1 MEQKRQNKQKRRAA
15 FTLAEFLTVIAIVGI
30 LASLSFVAVIR
41 YQRKLRRLEMDQ
53 TAKEI
58 FLAAQN
64 HLTLEVSNGTIP
76 RLLHMEA
83 QGEFSDDQKQAK
95 LGISVENTALAE
107 EKEGNIYAVLYV
119 PEKQAGQ
126 PESEQEESGGEAAL
140 VSANVTEE
148 IRQRLLP
155 FGSID
160 ETVRADG
167 SYLIFYDPEAGLVRE
182 VWYSDHYQFVQTD
195 IGSEALLAAASDAG
209 KRERFTGANS
219 NYKDQKLPI
228 GYYASGNLE
237 VPELPVE
244 KFEAPTVKLVNDDI
258 LYAEIGDPN
267 KNEHSLS
274 LFVKGEKSGTT
285 GYIEINAPGSSRS
298 ARVAKVSG
306 TSGDSDGT
314 YQVILDD
321 IAASAGTGGSTG
333 FKFMDFNQPAQTDM
347 TFQQDERG
355 FASFIPGENIFVYAQ
370 VFNNKALSQVKTSNT
385 DSGSS
390 LFASIA
396 TDRSVGI
403 VSFRHLENLDERVS
417 GWDPDQL
424 YTGAVTTSKTVTA
437 MQNSDLTWKAGEN
450 TADESGY
457 CGHVAKLH
465 TAFGSNFLNQNAET
479 ISIAYRVTDETNAD
493 RTNPTAQT
501 YTTEAGSY
509 LPLSLPYPLDYQG
522 NTYRID
528 GLQVGKTAASS
539 IIAVDGT
546 GGLFGTVT
554 QDMSV
559 KNLLICQP
567 VVRTKANAGAL
578 IGAVT
583 PGTDFRGTIKL
594 PTVEIKK
601 VQVEYPQVQAEQTSA
616 SAGALIGTFEGG
628 SLTVQ
633 DALAENHFRN
643 KLGSST
649 EKAADLKLEE
659 ESKYRIRALKGT
671 AGGLIGTAKGKIS
684 LTDSAAALYVEGMYA
699 GGLVGTAEKAAAA
712 AAASGSTVQ
721 IQSCYVG
728 GHTANKK
735 FDTSQK
741 PGNGANANT
750 AFENLTGRYNVAAY
764 TGGFA
769 GGLAAQLPADSQIAN
784 TYVSAS
790 VYSPTAEEKSDETEG
805 GSGTAADETEDPA
818 MKAPAFVAFYD
829 YASRTNGIL
838 PSETSGTGTNKKSV
852 YPGCYVCSKV
862 NEKYVLAYDEA
873 LASLFGVKD
882 PNADSSEEENKDTE
896 EKRNTYPYDPELKK
910 AEIPIY
916 PMPTIQKVAEKLAA
930 QDASKGFSW
939 FLNNHVGDWDKG
951 ENEEALHTGNRLYI
965 DYVSPSP
972 LEENQRIHLIFSIT
986 GELSGKTMWYVLQVN
1001 TGDLQEDTLRTGSKF
1016 CFVDTEEKAASCAEN
1031 EANGSW
1037 KSFAEENRVNRFEI
1051 GITKDKKLKLR
1062 FYLDDLSRE
1071 GGNFC
1076 SLGTWGGYQPDDH
1089 GYINGENVIVKLSED
1104 GCPPTENATL
1114 SYKFNSCFADVIERN
1129 GDGTDTYT
1137 VKVANGRHLQN
1148 LNFCGEGYGGL
1159 KITRVIQT
1167 DNILW
1172 QENDSITS
1180 QTEAYCKEI
1189 QGAYDHVTI
1198 YAPGNAV
1205 RENGNFWSINN
1216 LDILSYDAKDLKTGV
1231 IYTIAGLKLQWGT
1244 EDTALFRKTNHL
1256 TISNLNLKDPDVNVQ
1271 GHTVAALVAQ
1281 AGENSG
1287 VNAGTYLTL
1296 ENVRVYGNVLSII
1309 GNNTTGGVV
1318 GIANVENLIVKNVAV
1333 EGKTARIEGNQTGA
1347 IIGAAKAG
1355 LITMERVRV
1364 SADSLTITG
1373 NRQDQYVGGIAG
1385 ELQST
1390 HMDGGGS
1397 SNEIHIKMADVH
1409 ADTMNIEGNNY
1420 AGGIVGQMKG
1430 ETIQLQNMY
1439 VYGKNAQV
1447 HGRNGSGGFSANVEA
1462 EKQMTLDNSFFSGY
1476 TKSDYNNSGGLF
1488 GNLEIYNGG
1497 PSFEGPA
1504 SSITNCYVG
1513 GRNRSNDYTQGN
1525 LEPVATRKTLTAP
1538 GKVGGLVGNAKGA
1551 LRVDKSFS
1559 AADVYGTKTNSSIV
1573 GGLFGAYDKNNSTGL
1588 VLSNCYTAENVNAGG
1603 MSYYIANFI
1612 GQLNGIWWGDE
1623 VTGFSVT
1630 KECWYLPQLNEWVI
1644 GMPRVDSSSLKD
1656 GYTLITKVNSAT
1668 LSAKTGTDSNAEQ
1681 TNAVDISLQGKSYPY
1696 PIWTTYDLANGQPGT
1711 RLYVGDW
1718 D

>member
-95 LGISVENTALAE
+95 LGISVENTVLAE

-155 FGSID
+155 FGSMD

-237 VPELPVE
+237 VPELPEE

-321 IAASAGTGGSTG
+321 IAAPAGTGGSTG
-333 FKFMDFNQPAQTDM
+333 FKFIDFNQPAQTDM

-390 LFASIA
+390 LFASIG

-403 VSFRHLENLDERVS
+403 GSFRHLENLDERVS

-479 ISIAYRVTDETNAD
+479 ISIVYRVTDETNAD

-539 IIAVDGT
+539 ITAVDGM

-578 IGAVT
+578 IGVVM
-583 PGTDFRGTIKL
+583 PGTDSRGTIKL

-633 DALAENHFRN
+633 DALAENHFRD

-882 PNADSSEEENKDTE
+882 PSADSSEEENKDTE

-951 ENEEALHTGNRLYI
+951 ENEEALYTGNRLHI

-1001 TGDLQEDTLRTGSKF
+1001 TGDLQENTLRTGSKF

-1037 KSFAEENRVNRFEI
+1037 TSFAEENRENRFEI
-1051 GITKDKKLKLR
+1051 GITEEKKLKLR

-1076 SLGTWGGYQPDDH
+1076 SLGTWGGYQPG

-1104 GCPPTENATL
+1104 GYPPTENTKL
-1114 SYKFNSCFADVIERN
+1114 SYKFNSCFADVIEPN
-1129 GDGTDTYT
+1129 DDGTDTYT

-1172 QENDSITS
+1172 QEDDSITS
-1180 QTEAYCKEI
+1180 QTEAYCKEVKD
-1189 QGAYDHVTI
+1189 AYGEMMI
-1198 YAPGNAV
+1198 YSPGNSKY
-1205 RENGNFWSINN
+1205 EGGSFWPINN
-1216 LDILSYDAKDLKTGV
+1216 PDIISYDAEVDEKEKAKLGEC
-1231 IYTIAGLKLQWGT
+1231 YTIAGLKITPVAWNGA
-1244 EDTALFRKTNHL
+1244 ALIQKTDHL
-1256 TISNLNLKDPDVNVQ
+1256 TISNLNLKDPDISCQ
-1271 GHTVAALVAQ
+1271 GQNTAGLVAQ
-1281 AGENSG
+1281 SG
-1287 VNAGTYLTL
+1287 T
-1296 ENVRVYGNVLSII
+1296 
-1309 GNNTTGGVV
+1309 
-1318 GIANVENLIVKNVAV
+1318 
-1333 EGKTARIEGNQTGA
+1333 
-1347 IIGAAKAG
+1347 
-1355 LITMERVRV
+1355 
-1364 SADSLTITG
+1364 SADSYLTIK
-1373 NRQDQYVGGIAG
+1373 N
-1385 ELQST
+1385 
-1390 HMDGGGS
+1390 
-1397 SNEIHIKMADVH
+1397 IHIYGEKSRISGTLATGAVVGSTNSGSLTLDHVVVD
-1409 ADTMNIEGNNY
+1409 APTLQISGGKTGGLIGEAKVSDLVMNHVYVSGKNARIQGTD
-1420 AGGIVGQMKG
+1420 ASGGLVGFAESSGQMKL
-1430 ETIQLQNMY
+1430 E
-1439 VYGKNAQV
+1439 
-1447 HGRNGSGGFSANVEA
+1447 
-1462 EKQMTLDNSFFSGY
+1462 NSFFSGY
-1476 TKSDYNNSGGLF
+1476 VDTTGTAGGLY
-1488 GNLEIYNGG
+1488 GYLKNNQNGG
-1497 PSFEGPA
+1497 TAGKEF
-1504 SSITNCYVG
+1504 SIENSYVG
-1513 GRNRSNDYTQGN
+1513 GRNRSYGYTESGAEV
-1525 LEPVATRKTLTAP
+1525 LSDRKNVSGGWCA
-1538 GKVGGLVGNAKGA
+1538 GGLVGWMDGPIS
-1551 LRVDKSFS
+1551 VIQSFS
-1559 AADVYGTKTNSSIV
+1559 AADACGTNTYNAIA
-1573 GGLFGAYDKNNSTGL
+1573 GGLFGKYDSAKL
-1588 VLSNCYTAENVNAGG
+1588 VLSNCYTTGSVKAAGTSMFLG
-1603 MSYYIANFI
+1603 HYI
-1612 GQLNGIWWGDE
+1612 GQLNNTWWQGAQLE
-1623 VTGFSVT
+1623 AGSLSVPE
-1630 KECWYLPQLNEWVI
+1630 ECWYLPKLSEAII
-1644 GMPRVDSSSLKD
+1644 GVPYVDSNSVKDSYFSITRTGAADLSS
-1656 GYTLITKVNSAT
+1656 
-1668 LSAKTGTDSNAEQ
+1668 KTGTNGVDQ
-1681 TNAVDISLQGKSYPY
+1681 TIAIDDSLQGKAYPY
-1696 PIWTTYDLANGQPGT
+1696 PIWTIYEPTAWQTGT

>member
-30 LASLSFVAVIR
+30 LASLSFVAVIH

-95 LGISVENTALAE
+95 LGISVENTVMAE

-140 VSANVTEE
+140 VSANVNEE

-160 ETVRADG
+160 ETVRGDG

-285 GYIEINAPGSSRS
+285 GYIEINPPGTGRS

-306 TSGDSDGT
+306 ASGNSDGT

-321 IAASAGTGGSTG
+321 IAAPAGTGTSTG
-333 FKFMDFNQPAQTDM
+333 FKFIDFNQPTQTDM

-370 VFNNKALSQVKTSNT
+370 VFNNEALSQVKTSNIE
-385 DSGSS
+385 SGSS
-390 LFASIA
+390 LFASIS
-396 TDRSVGI
+396 TDRSAEIG
-403 VSFRHLENLDERVS
+403 SFRHLENLDERVS

-450 TADESGY
+450 IADESGY

-479 ISIAYRVTDETNAD
+479 ISIAYRVTDQTNAD
-493 RTNPTAQT
+493 RTNPTAQA

-528 GLQVGKTAASS
+528 GLQVGKTTASS
-539 IIAVDGT
+539 ITAVDGT

-567 VVRTKANAGAL
+567 VVRTKASAGAL

-583 PGTDFRGTIKL
+583 PGTDSRGTTNRATVKIKN
-594 PTVEIKK
+594 
-601 VQVEYPQVQAEQTSA
+601 VQIEYPQVQAEQTGA

-633 DALAENHFRN
+633 DALAENHFRD

-649 EKAADLKLEE
+649 EKAADLKQEE

-790 VYSPTAEEKSDETEG
+790 VYSPTAEKKSDETEN
-805 GSGTAADETEDPA
+805 GSGRAADETENPA
-818 MKAPAFVAFYD
+818 LKAPAFVAFYD
-829 YASRTNGIL
+829 YANRTDGRL
-838 PSETSGTGTNKKSV
+838 PSERSGTGTNKKSV

-862 NEKYVLAYDEA
+862 NEKYVLAYAEE
-873 LASLFGVKD
+873 LSELFGAEGTG
-882 PNADSSEEENKDTE
+882 ADSE
-896 EKRNTYPYDPELKK
+896 NTYPYDPELKK
-910 AEIPIY
+910 AEISIY

-930 QDASKGFSW
+930 QNASKGFSW
-939 FLNNHVGDWDKG
+939 FLNNHVGDWDKE

-1001 TGDLQEDTLRTGSKF
+1001 TGDLQENTLRMGSKF
-1016 CFVDTEEKAASCAEN
+1016 CFVDTEEKAASCVKN

-1037 KSFAEENRVNRFEI
+1037 TRFADKNRVNRFEI
-1051 GITKDKKLKLR
+1051 GITEEKKLKLR

-1076 SLGTWGGYQPDDH
+1076 SLGTGEGYQPG
-1089 GYINGENVIVKLSED
+1089 GYINGENVTVKLSED
-1104 GCPPTENATL
+1104 GYPPTENTRL
-1114 SYKFNSCFADVIERN
+1114 SYKFNSCFADVIEPN
-1129 GDGTDTYT
+1129 DDGTDTYT

-1148 LNFCGEGYGGL
+1148 LNFCGKDYGGL

-1172 QENDSITS
+1172 QEDDSIIS
-1180 QTEAYCKEI
+1180 QTEAYCKEVEA
-1189 QGAYDHVTI
+1189 AYGNMTI
-1198 YAPGNAV
+1198 YSPGNSNYV
-1205 RENGNFWSINN
+1205 GGSFWPINN
-1216 LDILSYDAKDLKTGV
+1216 PDIISYNAEVDEKEKAKLGEC
-1231 IYTIAGLKLQWGT
+1231 YTIAGLKITPVARDGA
-1244 EDTALFRKTNHL
+1244 ALFQKTDHL
-1256 TISNLNLKDPDVNVQ
+1256 TISNLNLKDPDISCQEQNTA
-1271 GHTVAALVAQ
+1271 GLVAQ
-1281 AGENSG
+1281 AGTSADSYLTIKNIHIYGEKSRISG
-1287 VNAGTYLTL
+1287 TMATGAVVGSANNGSLTL
-1296 ENVRVYGNVLSII
+1296 EHVVVDAPTLQISG
-1309 GNNTTGGVV
+1309 GKTGG
-1318 GIANVENLIVKNVAV
+1318 LIGEAKVSDLVMNHVYVSGKN
-1333 EGKTARIEGNQTGA
+1333 ARIQGTDDSG
-1347 IIGAAKAG
+1347 G
-1355 LITMERVRV
+1355 L
-1364 SADSLTITG
+1364 
-1373 NRQDQYVGGIAG
+1373 VGFA
-1385 ELQST
+1385 E
-1390 HMDGGGS
+1390 S
-1397 SNEIHIKMADVH
+1397 S
-1409 ADTMNIEGNNY
+1409 
-1420 AGGIVGQMKG
+1420 GQMKL
-1430 ETIQLQNMY
+1430 E
-1439 VYGKNAQV
+1439 
-1447 HGRNGSGGFSANVEA
+1447 
-1462 EKQMTLDNSFFSGY
+1462 NSFFSGY
-1476 TKSDYNNSGGLF
+1476 VDTTETAGGLY
-1488 GNLEIYNGG
+1488 GYLKNNQNGG
-1497 PSFEGPA
+1497 TAGKEF
-1504 SSITNCYVG
+1504 SIENSYVG
-1513 GRNRSNDYTQGN
+1513 GRNRPYGYTESGAEV
-1525 LEPVATRKTLTAP
+1525 LSDRKNVSGGRCA
-1538 GKVGGLVGNAKGA
+1538 GGLVGRMYGPISVI
-1551 LRVDKSFS
+1551 RSFS
-1559 AADVYGTKTNSSIV
+1559 AADVCGKTYNAIA
-1573 GGLFGAYDKNNSTGL
+1573 GGLFGKYDSAKL
-1588 VLSNCYTAENVNAGG
+1588 VLSNCYTTGSVKAAGTSMFLG
-1603 MSYYIANFI
+1603 HYI
-1612 GQLNGIWWGDE
+1612 GLLNDIWWWWPDAHIL
-1623 VTGFSVT
+1623 SVPE
-1630 KECWYLPQLNEWVI
+1630 ECWYLPKLSDAII
-1644 GMPRVDSSSLKD
+1644 GVPYVDGSSVKGS
-1656 GYTLITKVNSAT
+1656 YSSITRTSAAD
-1668 LSAKTGTDSNAEQ
+1668 LSSKTGTNGVDQ
-1681 TNAVDISLQGKSYPY
+1681 TIVIDYSLQGKAYPY
-1696 PIWTTYDLANGQPGT
+1696 PIWTIYEPTVWQTGT

>member
-30 LASLSFVAVIR
+30 LASLSFVAVIH

-64 HLTLEVSNGTIP
+64 HLTLEVSSGTIP

-95 LGISVENTALAE
+95 LGISVDNTVLAE

-160 ETVRADG
+160 ETVRGDG

-182 VWYSDHYQFVQTD
+182 VWYSDRYQFVQTD

-244 KFEAPTVKLVNDDI
+244 EFEAPTVKLVNDDI
-258 LYAEIGDPN
+258 LYAKIEDPN

-285 GYIEINAPGSSRS
+285 GYIEINPPETSRS

-306 TSGDSDGT
+306 ASGNSDGT

-321 IAASAGTGGSTG
+321 IAAPAGTGTSTG

-347 TFQQDERG
+347 IFQQDERG

-370 VFNNKALSQVKTSNT
+370 VFNNEALSQVKTSNIE
-385 DSGSS
+385 SGSS
-390 LFASIA
+390 LFASIS
-396 TDRSVGI
+396 TDRSAEIG
-403 VSFRHLENLDERVS
+403 SFRHLENLDERVS

-450 TADESGY
+450 IADESGY

-479 ISIAYRVTDETNAD
+479 ISIAYRVTDQTNAD
-493 RTNPTAQT
+493 RTNPTAQA
-501 YTTEAGSY
+501 YITEAGSY

-528 GLQVGKTAASS
+528 GLQVGKTAGSS
-539 IIAVDGT
+539 ITAVDGT

-567 VVRTKANAGAL
+567 VVRTKASAGAL

-583 PGTDFRGTIKL
+583 PGTDSRGTTNLATVKIKN
-594 PTVEIKK
+594 
-601 VQVEYPQVQAEQTSA
+601 VQIEYPQVQAEQTGA
-616 SAGALIGTFEGG
+616 SAGALVGTFEGVT
-628 SLTVQ
+628 LTVQ
-633 DALAENHFRN
+633 DALAENHFRD

-649 EKAADLKLEE
+649 EKAADLKQEE

-671 AGGLIGTAKGKIS
+671 AGSLIGTAKGEIS

-699 GGLVGTAEKAAAA
+699 GGLVGTVEKASTA
-712 AAASGSTVQ
+712 AAASGPTVQ

-741 PGNGANANT
+741 PGNGANANA

-790 VYSPTAEEKSDETEG
+790 VYSPTAEEKSDETED
-805 GSGTAADETEDPA
+805 GSGTAADETENPA

-829 YASRTNGIL
+829 YASRTDGRL

-862 NEKYVLAYDEA
+862 NEKYVLAYAEE
-873 LASLFGVKD
+873 LSELFGAEGTG
-882 PNADSSEEENKDTE
+882 ADSE
-896 EKRNTYPYDPELKK
+896 NTYPYDPELKK

-930 QDASKGFSW
+930 QNASKGFSW
-939 FLNNHVGDWDKG
+939 FLNNHVGDWDKE

-1001 TGDLQEDTLRTGSKF
+1001 TGDLQENTLRMGSKF
-1016 CFVDTEEKAASCAEN
+1016 CFVDTEEKAASCVKN

-1037 KSFAEENRVNRFEI
+1037 TRFADKNRVNRFEI
-1051 GITKDKKLKLR
+1051 GITEEKKLKLR

-1076 SLGTWGGYQPDDH
+1076 SLGTWGGYQPG

-1104 GCPPTENATL
+1104 GYPPTENTKL

-1172 QENDSITS
+1172 QEDDSITS
-1180 QTEAYCKEI
+1180 QTEAYCKEVKD
-1189 QGAYDHVTI
+1189 AYGEMTI
-1198 YAPGNAV
+1198 YSPGNSKY
-1205 RENGNFWSINN
+1205 EGGSFWPINN
-1216 LDILSYDAKDLKTGV
+1216 PDIISYDAEVDEKEKEKLGEC
-1231 IYTIAGLKLQWGT
+1231 YTIAGLKITPVAWNGA
-1244 EDTALFRKTNHL
+1244 ALFQKTDHL
-1256 TISNLNLKDPDVNVQ
+1256 TISNLNLKDPDISCQ
-1271 GHTVAALVAQ
+1271 GQNTAGLVAQ
-1281 AGENSG
+1281 AG
-1287 VNAGTYLTL
+1287 T
-1296 ENVRVYGNVLSII
+1296 
-1309 GNNTTGGVV
+1309 
-1318 GIANVENLIVKNVAV
+1318 
-1333 EGKTARIEGNQTGA
+1333 
-1347 IIGAAKAG
+1347 
-1355 LITMERVRV
+1355 
-1364 SADSLTITG
+1364 SADSYLTIKIIYMEKNPG
-1373 NRQDQYVGGIAG
+1373 FLERWQQALWL
-1385 ELQST
+1385 E
-1390 HMDGGGS
+1390 
-1397 SNEIHIKMADVH
+1397 AR
-1409 ADTMNIEGNNY
+1409 
-1420 AGGIVGQMKG
+1420 IV
-1430 ETIQLQNMY
+1430 
-1439 VYGKNAQV
+1439 
-1447 HGRNGSGGFSANVEA
+1447 
-1462 EKQMTLDNSFFSGY
+1462 
-1476 TKSDYNNSGGLF
+1476 
-1488 GNLEIYNGG
+1488 
-1497 PSFEGPA
+1497 
-1504 SSITNCYVG
+1504 
-1513 GRNRSNDYTQGN
+1513 
-1525 LEPVATRKTLTAP
+1525 
-1538 GKVGGLVGNAKGA
+1538 
-1551 LRVDKSFS
+1551 
-1559 AADVYGTKTNSSIV
+1559 
-1573 GGLFGAYDKNNSTGL
+1573 
-1588 VLSNCYTAENVNAGG
+1588 
-1603 MSYYIANFI
+1603 
-1612 GQLNGIWWGDE
+1612 
-1623 VTGFSVT
+1623 
-1630 KECWYLPQLNEWVI
+1630 
-1644 GMPRVDSSSLKD
+1644 
-1656 GYTLITKVNSAT
+1656 
-1668 LSAKTGTDSNAEQ
+1668 
-1681 TNAVDISLQGKSYPY
+1681 AV
-1696 PIWTTYDLANGQPGT
+1696 
-1711 RLYVGDW
+1711 
-1718 D
+1718 

>member
-30 LASLSFVAVIR
+30 LASLSFVAVIH

-64 HLTLEVSNGTIP
+64 HLTLEVSSGTIP

-95 LGISVENTALAE
+95 LGISVDNTVLAE
-107 EKEGNIYAVLYV
+107 EKEGNIYGVLYV

-126 PESEQEESGGEAAL
+126 PESEQEESGGEMAL
-140 VSANVTEE
+140 ASANVTEE

-160 ETVRADG
+160 ETVRGDG

-182 VWYSDHYQFVQTD
+182 VWYSDRYQFVQTD

-244 KFEAPTVKLVNDDI
+244 EFEAPTVKLVNDDI
-258 LYAEIGDPN
+258 LYAKIEDPN

-285 GYIEINAPGSSRS
+285 GYIEINPPETSRS

-306 TSGDSDGT
+306 ASGNSDGT

-321 IAASAGTGGSTG
+321 IAAPAGTGTSTG

-347 TFQQDERG
+347 IFQQDERG

-370 VFNNKALSQVKTSNT
+370 VFNNEALSQVKTSNIE
-385 DSGSS
+385 SGSS
-390 LFASIA
+390 LFASIS
-396 TDRSVGI
+396 TDRSAEIG
-403 VSFRHLENLDERVS
+403 SFRHLENLDERVS

-450 TADESGY
+450 IADESGY

-479 ISIAYRVTDETNAD
+479 ISIAYRVTDQTNAD
-493 RTNPTAQT
+493 RTNPTAQA
-501 YTTEAGSY
+501 YITEAGSY

-528 GLQVGKTAASS
+528 GLQVGKTAGSS
-539 IIAVDGT
+539 ITAVDGT

-567 VVRTKANAGAL
+567 VVRTKASAGAL

-583 PGTDFRGTIKL
+583 PGTDSRGTTNLATVKIKN
-594 PTVEIKK
+594 
-601 VQVEYPQVQAEQTSA
+601 VQIEYPQVQAEQTGA
-616 SAGALIGTFEGG
+616 SAGALVGTFEGVT
-628 SLTVQ
+628 LTVQ
-633 DALAENHFRN
+633 DALAENHFRD

-649 EKAADLKLEE
+649 EKAADLKQEE

-671 AGGLIGTAKGKIS
+671 AGSLIGTAKGEIS

-699 GGLVGTAEKAAAA
+699 GGLVGTVEKASTA
-712 AAASGSTVQ
+712 AAASGPTVQ

-741 PGNGANANT
+741 PGNGANANA

-790 VYSPTAEEKSDETEG
+790 VYSPTAEEKSDETED
-805 GSGTAADETEDPA
+805 GSGTAADETENPA

-829 YASRTNGIL
+829 YASRTDGRL

-862 NEKYVLAYDEA
+862 NEKYVLAYAEE
-873 LASLFGVKD
+873 LSELFGAEGTG
-882 PNADSSEEENKDTE
+882 ADSE
-896 EKRNTYPYDPELKK
+896 NTYPYDPELKK

-930 QDASKGFSW
+930 QNASKGFSW
-939 FLNNHVGDWDKG
+939 FLNNHVGDWDKE

-1001 TGDLQEDTLRTGSKF
+1001 TGDLQENTLRMGSKF
-1016 CFVDTEEKAASCAEN
+1016 CFVDTEEKAASCVKN

-1037 KSFAEENRVNRFEI
+1037 TRFADKNRVNRFEI
-1051 GITKDKKLKLR
+1051 GITEEKKLKLR

-1076 SLGTWGGYQPDDH
+1076 SLGTGEGYQPG
-1089 GYINGENVIVKLSED
+1089 GYINGENVTVKLSED
-1104 GCPPTENATL
+1104 GYPPTENTRL
-1114 SYKFNSCFADVIERN
+1114 SYKFNSCFADVIEPN
-1129 GDGTDTYT
+1129 DDGTDTYT

-1148 LNFCGEGYGGL
+1148 LNFCGKDYGGL

-1172 QENDSITS
+1172 QEDDSIIS
-1180 QTEAYCKEI
+1180 QTEAYCKEVEA
-1189 QGAYDHVTI
+1189 AYGNMTI
-1198 YAPGNAV
+1198 YSPGNSNYV
-1205 RENGNFWSINN
+1205 GGSFWPINN
-1216 LDILSYDAKDLKTGV
+1216 PDIISYNAEVDEKEKAKLGEC
-1231 IYTIAGLKLQWGT
+1231 YTIAGLKITPVARDGA
-1244 EDTALFRKTNHL
+1244 ALFQKTDHL
-1256 TISNLNLKDPDVNVQ
+1256 TISNLNLKDPDISCQ
-1271 GHTVAALVAQ
+1271 GQNTAGLVAQ
-1281 AGENSG
+1281 AGTSADSYLTIKNIHIYGEKSRISG
-1287 VNAGTYLTL
+1287 TMATGAVVGSTNNGSLTL
-1296 ENVRVYGNVLSII
+1296 EHVVVDAPTLQISGGKTGGLIGEAKVSDLVMNHVYVSGKNVRIQGTDDS
-1309 GNNTTGGVV
+1309 GGLV
-1318 GIANVENLIVKNVAV
+1318 GFAE
-1333 EGKTARIEGNQTGA
+1333 
-1347 IIGAAKAG
+1347 
-1355 LITMERVRV
+1355 
-1364 SADSLTITG
+1364 
-1373 NRQDQYVGGIAG
+1373 
-1385 ELQST
+1385 
-1390 HMDGGGS
+1390 S
-1397 SNEIHIKMADVH
+1397 S
-1409 ADTMNIEGNNY
+1409 
-1420 AGGIVGQMKG
+1420 GQMKL
-1430 ETIQLQNMY
+1430 E
-1439 VYGKNAQV
+1439 
-1447 HGRNGSGGFSANVEA
+1447 
-1462 EKQMTLDNSFFSGY
+1462 NSFFSGY
-1476 TKSDYNNSGGLF
+1476 VDTTGTAGGLY
-1488 GNLEIYNGG
+1488 GYLKNNQNGG
-1497 PSFEGPA
+1497 TAGKEF
-1504 SSITNCYVG
+1504 SIENSYVG
-1513 GRNRSNDYTQGN
+1513 GRNRSYGYTESGAEVLSDRRN
-1525 LEPVATRKTLTAP
+1525 VSGGWCA
-1538 GKVGGLVGNAKGA
+1538 GGLVGWMDGPISVI
-1551 LRVDKSFS
+1551 RSFS
-1559 AADVYGTKTNSSIV
+1559 AADVCGMNPYNAIA
-1573 GGLFGAYDKNNSTGL
+1573 GGLFGKYDSAKL
-1588 VLSNCYTAENVNAGG
+1588 VLSNCYTTGSVKAAGTSMFLG
-1603 MSYYIANFI
+1603 HYI
-1612 GQLNGIWWGDE
+1612 GLLNDIWWWWPDAHIL
-1623 VTGFSVT
+1623 SVPE
-1630 KECWYLPQLNEWVI
+1630 ECWYLPKLSDAII
-1644 GMPRVDSSSLKD
+1644 GVPYVDGSSVKGS
-1656 GYTLITKVNSAT
+1656 YSSITRTSAAD
-1668 LSAKTGTDSNAEQ
+1668 LSSKTGTNGVDQ
-1681 TNAVDISLQGKSYPY
+1681 TIVIDDSLQGKAYPY
-1696 PIWTTYDLANGQPGT
+1696 PIWTIYEPAAGQTAT

-1718 D
+1718 EE

>member
-30 LASLSFVAVIR
+30 LASLSFVAVIH

-64 HLTLEVSNGTIP
+64 HLTLEVSSGTIP

-95 LGISVENTALAE
+95 LGISVDNTVLAE
-107 EKEGNIYAVLYV
+107 EKEENIYGVLYV

-126 PESEQEESGGEAAL
+126 PESEQEESGGEMAL
-140 VSANVTEE
+140 ASANVTEE

-244 KFEAPTVKLVNDDI
+244 EFEAPTVKLVNDDI
-258 LYAEIGDPN
+258 LYAEIEDPN

-285 GYIEINAPGSSRS
+285 GYIEINPPGTGRS

-306 TSGDSDGT
+306 ASGNSDGT

-321 IAASAGTGGSTG
+321 IAAPAGTGTSTG
-333 FKFMDFNQPAQTDM
+333 FKFMDFNQPTQTDM

-370 VFNNKALSQVKTSNT
+370 VFNNEALSQVKTSNIE
-385 DSGSS
+385 SGSS
-390 LFASIA
+390 LFASIS
-396 TDRSVGI
+396 TDRSAEIG
-403 VSFRHLENLDERVS
+403 SFRHLENLDERVS

-450 TADESGY
+450 IADESGY

-479 ISIAYRVTDETNAD
+479 ISIAYRVTDQTNAD

-528 GLQVGKTAASS
+528 GLQVGKTAGSS
-539 IIAVDGT
+539 ITAVDGT

-567 VVRTKANAGAL
+567 VVRTKASAGAL

-583 PGTDFRGTIKL
+583 PGTDSRGTTNLATVKIKN
-594 PTVEIKK
+594 
-601 VQVEYPQVQAEQTSA
+601 VQIEYPQVQAEQTGA
-616 SAGALIGTFEGG
+616 SAGALVGTFEGVT
-628 SLTVQ
+628 LTVQ
-633 DALAENHFRN
+633 DALAENHFRD

-649 EKAADLKLEE
+649 EKAADLELEE

-699 GGLVGTAEKAAAA
+699 GGLVGTAEKAATA

-805 GSGTAADETEDPA
+805 GSGTAADETEDLA

-829 YASRTNGIL
+829 YASKTNGIL

-910 AEIPIY
+910 AEIPVY

-951 ENEEALHTGNRLYI
+951 ENEEALHTGNRLHI

-1001 TGDLQEDTLRTGSKF
+1001 TGDLQENTLRTGSKF

-1037 KSFAEENRVNRFEI
+1037 TSFAAENRVNRFEI
-1051 GITKDKKLKLR
+1051 GITEEKKLKLR

-1076 SLGTWGGYQPDDH
+1076 SLGTWGGYQPG

-1104 GCPPTENATL
+1104 GYPPTENTKL
-1114 SYKFNSCFADVIERN
+1114 SYKFNSCFADVIEPN
-1129 GDGTDTYT
+1129 DDGTDTYT

-1172 QENDSITS
+1172 QEDDSITS
-1180 QTEAYCKEI
+1180 QTEAYCKEVED
-1189 QGAYDHVTI
+1189 AYGEMTI
-1198 YAPGNAV
+1198 YSPGNSKY
-1205 RENGNFWSINN
+1205 EGGSFWPINN
-1216 LDILSYDAKDLKTGV
+1216 PDIISYDAEVDEKEKAKLGEC
-1231 IYTIAGLKLQWGT
+1231 YTIAGLKITPVAWNGA
-1244 EDTALFRKTNHL
+1244 ALIQKTDHL
-1256 TISNLNLKDPDVNVQ
+1256 TISNLNLKDPDISCQ
-1271 GHTVAALVAQ
+1271 GQNTAGLVAQ
-1281 AGENSG
+1281 SG
-1287 VNAGTYLTL
+1287 T
-1296 ENVRVYGNVLSII
+1296 
-1309 GNNTTGGVV
+1309 
-1318 GIANVENLIVKNVAV
+1318 
-1333 EGKTARIEGNQTGA
+1333 
-1347 IIGAAKAG
+1347 
-1355 LITMERVRV
+1355 
-1364 SADSLTITG
+1364 SADSYLTIKNFHIYGEKSRISGTLATG
-1373 NRQDQYVGGIAG
+1373 AVVGSTNSGSLTLDHVVVDAPTLQISGGKTGGLIGEAKVSDLVMNHVYVSGKNARIQGTDASGGLVGFA
-1385 ELQST
+1385 E
-1390 HMDGGGS
+1390 S
-1397 SNEIHIKMADVH
+1397 S
-1409 ADTMNIEGNNY
+1409 
-1420 AGGIVGQMKG
+1420 GQMKL
-1430 ETIQLQNMY
+1430 E
-1439 VYGKNAQV
+1439 
-1447 HGRNGSGGFSANVEA
+1447 
-1462 EKQMTLDNSFFSGY
+1462 NSFFSGY
-1476 TKSDYNNSGGLF
+1476 VDTTGTAGGLY
-1488 GNLEIYNGG
+1488 GYLKNNQNGG
-1497 PSFEGPA
+1497 TAGKEF
-1504 SSITNCYVG
+1504 SIENSYVG
-1513 GRNRSNDYTQGN
+1513 GRNRSYGYTESGAEV
-1525 LEPVATRKTLTAP
+1525 LSDRKNVSGGWCA
-1538 GKVGGLVGNAKGA
+1538 GGLVGWMDGPIS
-1551 LRVDKSFS
+1551 VIQSFS
-1559 AADVYGTKTNSSIV
+1559 AADACGTNTYNAIA
-1573 GGLFGAYDKNNSTGL
+1573 GGLFGKYDSAKL
-1588 VLSNCYTAENVNAGG
+1588 VLSNCYTTGSVKAAGTSMFLG
-1603 MSYYIANFI
+1603 HYI
-1612 GQLNGIWWGDE
+1612 GQLNNTWWQGAQLE
-1623 VTGFSVT
+1623 AGSLSVPE
-1630 KECWYLPQLNEWVI
+1630 ECWYLPKLSEAII
-1644 GMPRVDSSSLKD
+1644 GVPYVDSNSVKDSYFSITRTGAADLSS
-1656 GYTLITKVNSAT
+1656 
-1668 LSAKTGTDSNAEQ
+1668 KTGTNGVDQ
-1681 TNAVDISLQGKSYPY
+1681 TIAIDDSLQGKAYPY
-1696 PIWTTYDLANGQPGT
+1696 PIWTIYEPTAWQTGT

>member
-64 HLTLEVSNGTIP
+64 HLTLEVSKGTIP

-95 LGISVENTALAE
+95 LGISVENTVLAE

-126 PESEQEESGGEAAL
+126 PESEQEESGGEVAL

-237 VPELPVE
+237 VPELPEE

-321 IAASAGTGGSTG
+321 IAAPAGTGGSTG

-390 LFASIA
+390 LFASIG
-396 TDRSVGI
+396 TERSVGI
-403 VSFRHLENLDERVS
+403 GSFRHLENLDERVS

-528 GLQVGKTAASS
+528 GLQVGKTTASS
-539 IIAVDGT
+539 ITAVDGT

-578 IGAVT
+578 IGAVI
-583 PGTDFRGTIKL
+583 PGTDSRGTIKL

-633 DALAENHFRN
+633 DALAENHFRD

-671 AGGLIGTAKGKIS
+671 AGGLIGAAKGKIS

-829 YASRTNGIL
+829 YASRTDGIL

-910 AEIPIY
+910 GEIPIY

-951 ENEEALHTGNRLYI
+951 ENEEALHTGNRLHI

-1001 TGDLQEDTLRTGSKF
+1001 TGDLQENTLRTGSKF

-1037 KSFAEENRVNRFEI
+1037 TSFAAENRVNRFEI
-1051 GITKDKKLKLR
+1051 GITEEKKLKLR

-1076 SLGTWGGYQPDDH
+1076 SLGTWGGYQPG

-1104 GCPPTENATL
+1104 GYPPTENTKL
-1114 SYKFNSCFADVIERN
+1114 SYKFNSCFADVIEPN
-1129 GDGTDTYT
+1129 DDGTDTYT

-1172 QENDSITS
+1172 QEDDSITS
-1180 QTEAYCKEI
+1180 QTEAYCKEVKD
-1189 QGAYDHVTI
+1189 AYGEMTI
-1198 YAPGNAV
+1198 YSPGNSKY
-1205 RENGNFWSINN
+1205 EGGSFWPINN
-1216 LDILSYDAKDLKTGV
+1216 PDIISYDAEVDEKEKAKLGEC
-1231 IYTIAGLKLQWGT
+1231 YTIAGLKITPVAWNGA
-1244 EDTALFRKTNHL
+1244 ALFQKTDHL
-1256 TISNLNLKDPDVNVQ
+1256 TISNLNLKDPDISCQ
-1271 GHTVAALVAQ
+1271 GQNTAGLVAQ
-1281 AGENSG
+1281 AG
-1287 VNAGTYLTL
+1287 T
-1296 ENVRVYGNVLSII
+1296 
-1309 GNNTTGGVV
+1309 
-1318 GIANVENLIVKNVAV
+1318 
-1333 EGKTARIEGNQTGA
+1333 
-1347 IIGAAKAG
+1347 
-1355 LITMERVRV
+1355 
-1364 SADSLTITG
+1364 SADSYLTIK
-1373 NRQDQYVGGIAG
+1373 N
-1385 ELQST
+1385 
-1390 HMDGGGS
+1390 
-1397 SNEIHIKMADVH
+1397 IHIYGEKSRISGTLATGAVVGSTNSGSLTLDHVVVD
-1409 ADTMNIEGNNY
+1409 APTLQISGGKTGGLIGEAKVSDLVMNHVYVSGKNARIQGTD
-1420 AGGIVGQMKG
+1420 ASGGLVGFAESSGQMKL
-1430 ETIQLQNMY
+1430 E
-1439 VYGKNAQV
+1439 
-1447 HGRNGSGGFSANVEA
+1447 
-1462 EKQMTLDNSFFSGY
+1462 NSFFSGY
-1476 TKSDYNNSGGLF
+1476 VDTTGTAGGLYGYLKNNQNDGTAGKEF
-1488 GNLEIYNGG
+1488 
-1497 PSFEGPA
+1497 
-1504 SSITNCYVG
+1504 SIENSYVG
-1513 GRNRSNDYTQGN
+1513 GRNRSYGYTESGAEV
-1525 LEPVATRKTLTAP
+1525 LSDRKNVSGGWCA
-1538 GKVGGLVGNAKGA
+1538 GGLVGWMDGPIS
-1551 LRVDKSFS
+1551 VIQSFS
-1559 AADVYGTKTNSSIV
+1559 AADACGTNTYNAIA
-1573 GGLFGAYDKNNSTGL
+1573 GGLFGKYDSAKL
-1588 VLSNCYTAENVNAGG
+1588 VLSNCYTTGSVKAAGTSMFLG
-1603 MSYYIANFI
+1603 HYI
-1612 GQLNGIWWGDE
+1612 GQLNNTWWQGAQLE
-1623 VTGFSVT
+1623 AGSLSVPE
-1630 KECWYLPQLNEWVI
+1630 ECWYLPKLSEAII
-1644 GMPRVDSSSLKD
+1644 GVPYVDSNSVKDSYFSITRTGAADLSS
-1656 GYTLITKVNSAT
+1656 
-1668 LSAKTGTDSNAEQ
+1668 KTGANGVDQ
-1681 TNAVDISLQGKSYPY
+1681 TIAIDDSLQGKAYPY
-1696 PIWTTYDLANGQPGT
+1696 PIWTIYEPTAWQTGT
-1711 RLYVGDW
+1711 RLYVGEW

>member
-1 MEQKRQNKQKRRAA
+1 
-15 FTLAEFLTVIAIVGI
+15 
-30 LASLSFVAVIR
+30 
-41 YQRKLRRLEMDQ
+41 MDQ

-95 LGISVENTALAE
+95 LGISVENTVMAE

-140 VSANVTEE
+140 VSANVNEE

-160 ETVRADG
+160 ETVRGDG

-285 GYIEINAPGSSRS
+285 GYIEINPPGTGRS

-306 TSGDSDGT
+306 ASGNSDGT

-321 IAASAGTGGSTG
+321 IAAPAGTGTSTG
-333 FKFMDFNQPAQTDM
+333 FKFIDFNQPTQTDM

-370 VFNNKALSQVKTSNT
+370 VFNNEALSQVKTSNIE
-385 DSGSS
+385 SGSS
-390 LFASIA
+390 LFASIS
-396 TDRSVGI
+396 TDRSAEIG
-403 VSFRHLENLDERVS
+403 SFRHLENLDERVS

-450 TADESGY
+450 IADESGY

-479 ISIAYRVTDETNAD
+479 ISIAYRVTDQTNAD
-493 RTNPTAQT
+493 RTNPTAQA

-528 GLQVGKTAASS
+528 GLQVGKTTASS
-539 IIAVDGT
+539 ITAVDGT

-567 VVRTKANAGAL
+567 VVRTKASAGAL

-583 PGTDFRGTIKL
+583 PGTDSRGTTNRATVKIKN
-594 PTVEIKK
+594 
-601 VQVEYPQVQAEQTSA
+601 VQIEYPQVQAEQTGA

-633 DALAENHFRN
+633 DALAENHFRD

-649 EKAADLKLEE
+649 EKAADLKQEE

-790 VYSPTAEEKSDETEG
+790 VYSPTAEKKSDETEN
-805 GSGTAADETEDPA
+805 GSGTAADETENPA
-818 MKAPAFVAFYD
+818 LKAPAFVAFYD
-829 YASRTNGIL
+829 YANRTDGRL
-838 PSETSGTGTNKKSV
+838 PSERSGTGTNKKSV

-862 NEKYVLAYDEA
+862 NEKYVLAYAEE
-873 LASLFGVKD
+873 LSELFGAEGTG
-882 PNADSSEEENKDTE
+882 ADSE
-896 EKRNTYPYDPELKK
+896 NTYPYDPELKK
-910 AEIPIY
+910 AEISIY

-930 QDASKGFSW
+930 QNASKGFSW
-939 FLNNHVGDWDKG
+939 FLNNHVGDWDKE

-1001 TGDLQEDTLRTGSKF
+1001 TGDLQENTLRMGSKF
-1016 CFVDTEEKAASCAEN
+1016 CFVDTEEKAASCVKN

-1037 KSFAEENRVNRFEI
+1037 TRFADKNRVNRFEI
-1051 GITKDKKLKLR
+1051 GITEEKKLKLR

-1076 SLGTWGGYQPDDH
+1076 SLGTGEGYQPG
-1089 GYINGENVIVKLSED
+1089 GYINGENVTVKLSED
-1104 GCPPTENATL
+1104 GYPPTENTRL
-1114 SYKFNSCFADVIERN
+1114 SYKFNSCFADVIEPN
-1129 GDGTDTYT
+1129 DDGTDTYT

-1148 LNFCGEGYGGL
+1148 LNFCGKDYGGL

-1172 QENDSITS
+1172 QEDDSIIS
-1180 QTEAYCKEI
+1180 QTEAYCKEVEA
-1189 QGAYDHVTI
+1189 AYGNMTI
-1198 YAPGNAV
+1198 YSPGNSNYV
-1205 RENGNFWSINN
+1205 GGSFWPINN
-1216 LDILSYDAKDLKTGV
+1216 PDIISYNAEVDEKEKAKLGEC
-1231 IYTIAGLKLQWGT
+1231 YTIAGLKITPVARDGA
-1244 EDTALFRKTNHL
+1244 ALFQKTDHL
-1256 TISNLNLKDPDVNVQ
+1256 TISNLNLKDPDISCQEQNTA
-1271 GHTVAALVAQ
+1271 GLVAQ
-1281 AGENSG
+1281 AGTSADSYLTIKNIHIYGEKSRISG
-1287 VNAGTYLTL
+1287 TMATGAVVGSANNGSLTL
-1296 ENVRVYGNVLSII
+1296 EHVVVDAPTLQISG
-1309 GNNTTGGVV
+1309 GKTGG
-1318 GIANVENLIVKNVAV
+1318 LIGEAKVSDLVMNHVYVSGKN
-1333 EGKTARIEGNQTGA
+1333 ARIQGTDDSG
-1347 IIGAAKAG
+1347 G
-1355 LITMERVRV
+1355 L
-1364 SADSLTITG
+1364 
-1373 NRQDQYVGGIAG
+1373 VGFA
-1385 ELQST
+1385 E
-1390 HMDGGGS
+1390 S
-1397 SNEIHIKMADVH
+1397 S
-1409 ADTMNIEGNNY
+1409 
-1420 AGGIVGQMKG
+1420 GQMKL
-1430 ETIQLQNMY
+1430 E
-1439 VYGKNAQV
+1439 
-1447 HGRNGSGGFSANVEA
+1447 
-1462 EKQMTLDNSFFSGY
+1462 NSFFSGY
-1476 TKSDYNNSGGLF
+1476 VDTTETAGGLY
-1488 GNLEIYNGG
+1488 GYLKNNQNGG
-1497 PSFEGPA
+1497 TAGKEF
-1504 SSITNCYVG
+1504 SIENSYVG
-1513 GRNRSNDYTQGN
+1513 GRNRPYGYTESGAEV
-1525 LEPVATRKTLTAP
+1525 LSDRKNVSGGRCA
-1538 GKVGGLVGNAKGA
+1538 GGLVGRMYGPISVI
-1551 LRVDKSFS
+1551 RSFS
-1559 AADVYGTKTNSSIV
+1559 AADVCGKTYNAIA
-1573 GGLFGAYDKNNSTGL
+1573 GGLFGKYDSAKL
-1588 VLSNCYTAENVNAGG
+1588 VLSNCYTTGSVKAAGTSMFLG
-1603 MSYYIANFI
+1603 HYI
-1612 GQLNGIWWGDE
+1612 GLLNDIWWWWPDAHIL
-1623 VTGFSVT
+1623 SVPE
-1630 KECWYLPQLNEWVI
+1630 ECWYLPKLSDAII
-1644 GMPRVDSSSLKD
+1644 GVPYVDGSSVKGS
-1656 GYTLITKVNSAT
+1656 YSSITRTSAAD
-1668 LSAKTGTDSNAEQ
+1668 LSSKTGTNGVDQ
-1681 TNAVDISLQGKSYPY
+1681 TIVIDYSLQGKAYPY
-1696 PIWTTYDLANGQPGT
+1696 PIWTIYEPTVWQTGT

>member
-30 LASLSFVAVIR
+30 LASLSFVAVIH

-64 HLTLEVSNGTIP
+64 HLTLEVSSGTIP

-95 LGISVENTALAE
+95 LGISVDNTVLAE
-107 EKEGNIYAVLYV
+107 EKEGNIYGVLYV

-126 PESEQEESGGEAAL
+126 PESEQEESGGEMAL
-140 VSANVTEE
+140 ASANVTEE

-160 ETVRADG
+160 ETVRGDG

-244 KFEAPTVKLVNDDI
+244 EFEAPTVKLVNDDI
-258 LYAEIGDPN
+258 LYAEIEDPN

-285 GYIEINAPGSSRS
+285 GYIEINPPGTSPS

-306 TSGDSDGT
+306 ASGNSDGT

-321 IAASAGTGGSTG
+321 IAAPAGTGTSTG

-355 FASFIPGENIFVYAQ
+355 FASFIPGENIFVYAR
-370 VFNNKALSQVKTSNT
+370 VFNNEALSQVKTSNIE
-385 DSGSS
+385 SGSS
-390 LFASIA
+390 LFASIS
-396 TDRSVGI
+396 TDRSAEIG
-403 VSFRHLENLDERVS
+403 SFRHLENLDERVS

-450 TADESGY
+450 IADESGY

-479 ISIAYRVTDETNAD
+479 ISIAYRVTDQTNSD
-493 RTNPTAQT
+493 RTNPTVQA

-528 GLQVGKTAASS
+528 GLQVGKTAGSS
-539 IIAVDGT
+539 ITAVDGT

-567 VVRTKANAGAL
+567 VVRTKASAGAL

-583 PGTDFRGTIKL
+583 PGTDSRGTTNLATVKIKN
-594 PTVEIKK
+594 
-601 VQVEYPQVQAEQTSA
+601 VQIEYPQVQAEQTGA
-616 SAGALIGTFEGG
+616 SAGALVGTFEGVT
-628 SLTVQ
+628 LTVQ
-633 DALAENHFRN
+633 DALAENHFRD

-649 EKAADLKLEE
+649 EKASDLKQEE

-671 AGGLIGTAKGKIS
+671 AGSLIGTAKGEIS

-699 GGLVGTAEKAAAA
+699 GGLVGTVEKASTA
-712 AAASGSTVQ
+712 AAASGPTVQ

-741 PGNGANANT
+741 PGNGANANA

-790 VYSPTAEEKSDETEG
+790 VYSPTAEEKSDETED
-805 GSGTAADETEDPA
+805 GSGTAANETENPA
-818 MKAPAFVAFYD
+818 LKAPAFVAFYD
-829 YASRTNGIL
+829 YANRTDGML

-862 NEKYVLAYDEA
+862 NEKYVLAYAEE
-873 LASLFGVKD
+873 LSELFGAEGTG
-882 PNADSSEEENKDTE
+882 ADSE
-896 EKRNTYPYDPELKK
+896 NTYPYDPELKK

-930 QDASKGFSW
+930 QNASKGFSW
-939 FLNNHVGDWDKG
+939 FLNNHVGDWDKE

-1001 TGDLQEDTLRTGSKF
+1001 TGDLQENTLRMGSKF
-1016 CFVDTEEKAASCAEN
+1016 CFVDTEEKAASCVKN

-1037 KSFAEENRVNRFEI
+1037 TRFADKNRVNRFEI
-1051 GITKDKKLKLR
+1051 GITEEKKLKLR

-1076 SLGTWGGYQPDDH
+1076 SLGTGEGYQPG
-1089 GYINGENVIVKLSED
+1089 GYINGENVTVKLSED
-1104 GCPPTENATL
+1104 GYPPTENTRL
-1114 SYKFNSCFADVIERN
+1114 SYKFNSCFADVIEPN
-1129 GDGTDTYT
+1129 DDGTDTYT

-1148 LNFCGEGYGGL
+1148 LNFCGKDYGGL

-1172 QENDSITS
+1172 QEDDSIIS
-1180 QTEAYCKEI
+1180 QTEAYCKEVEA
-1189 QGAYDHVTI
+1189 AYGNMTI
-1198 YAPGNAV
+1198 YSPGNSNYV
-1205 RENGNFWSINN
+1205 GGSFWPINN
-1216 LDILSYDAKDLKTGV
+1216 PDIISYNAEVDEKEKAKLGEC
-1231 IYTIAGLKLQWGT
+1231 YTIAGLKITPVARDGA
-1244 EDTALFRKTNHL
+1244 ALFQKTDHL
-1256 TISNLNLKDPDVNVQ
+1256 TISNLNLKDPDISCQEQNTA
-1271 GHTVAALVAQ
+1271 GLVAQ
-1281 AGENSG
+1281 AGTSADSYLTIKNIHIYGEKSRISG
-1287 VNAGTYLTL
+1287 TMATGAVVGSANNGSLTL
-1296 ENVRVYGNVLSII
+1296 EHVVVDAPTLQISG
-1309 GNNTTGGVV
+1309 GKTGG
-1318 GIANVENLIVKNVAV
+1318 LIGEAKVSDLVMNHVYVSGKN
-1333 EGKTARIEGNQTGA
+1333 ARIQGTDDSG
-1347 IIGAAKAG
+1347 G
-1355 LITMERVRV
+1355 L
-1364 SADSLTITG
+1364 
-1373 NRQDQYVGGIAG
+1373 VGFA
-1385 ELQST
+1385 E
-1390 HMDGGGS
+1390 S
-1397 SNEIHIKMADVH
+1397 S
-1409 ADTMNIEGNNY
+1409 
-1420 AGGIVGQMKG
+1420 GQMKL
-1430 ETIQLQNMY
+1430 E
-1439 VYGKNAQV
+1439 
-1447 HGRNGSGGFSANVEA
+1447 
-1462 EKQMTLDNSFFSGY
+1462 NSFFSGY
-1476 TKSDYNNSGGLF
+1476 VDTTETAGGLY
-1488 GNLEIYNGG
+1488 GYLKNNQNGG
-1497 PSFEGPA
+1497 TAGKEF
-1504 SSITNCYVG
+1504 SIENSYVG
-1513 GRNRSNDYTQGN
+1513 GRNRPYGYTESGAEV
-1525 LEPVATRKTLTAP
+1525 LSDRKNVSGGRCA
-1538 GKVGGLVGNAKGA
+1538 GGLVGRMYGPISVI
-1551 LRVDKSFS
+1551 RSFS
-1559 AADVYGTKTNSSIV
+1559 AADVCGKTYNAIA
-1573 GGLFGAYDKNNSTGL
+1573 GGLFGKYDSAKL
-1588 VLSNCYTAENVNAGG
+1588 VLSNCYTTGSVKAAGTSMFLG
-1603 MSYYIANFI
+1603 HYI
-1612 GQLNGIWWGDE
+1612 GLLNDIWWWWPDAHIL
-1623 VTGFSVT
+1623 SVPE
-1630 KECWYLPQLNEWVI
+1630 ECWYLPKLSDAII
-1644 GMPRVDSSSLKD
+1644 GVPYVDGSSVKGS
-1656 GYTLITKVNSAT
+1656 YSSITRTSAAD
-1668 LSAKTGTDSNAEQ
+1668 LSSKTGTNGVDQ
-1681 TNAVDISLQGKSYPY
+1681 TIVIDDSLQGKAYPY
-1696 PIWTTYDLANGQPGT
+1696 PIWTIYEPTVWQTGT

>member
-30 LASLSFVAVIR
+30 LASLSFVAVIH

-64 HLTLEVSNGTIP
+64 HLTLEVSSGTIP

-95 LGISVENTALAE
+95 LGISVENTVLAE

-244 KFEAPTVKLVNDDI
+244 EFEAPTVKLVNDDI
-258 LYAEIGDPN
+258 LYAEIEDPN

-285 GYIEINAPGSSRS
+285 GYIEINPPGTSRS

-306 TSGDSDGT
+306 ASGNSDGT

-321 IAASAGTGGSTG
+321 IAAPAGTGTSTG

-347 TFQQDERG
+347 IFQQDERG

-370 VFNNKALSQVKTSNT
+370 VFNKEALSQVKTSNIE
-385 DSGSS
+385 SGSS
-390 LFASIA
+390 LFASIS
-396 TDRSVGI
+396 TDRSAEIG
-403 VSFRHLENLDERVS
+403 SFRHLENLDERVS
-417 GWDPDQL
+417 GWDSDQL

-437 MQNSDLTWKAGEN
+437 MQNSDLIWKAGEN

-479 ISIAYRVTDETNAD
+479 ISIAYRVTDQTNAD

-528 GLQVGKTAASS
+528 GLQVGKTAGSS
-539 IIAVDGT
+539 ITAVDGT
-546 GGLFGTVT
+546 GGLFGMVT

-567 VVRTKANAGAL
+567 VVRTKASAGAL

-583 PGTDFRGTIKL
+583 PGMDSRGTTNLATVKIKN
-594 PTVEIKK
+594 
-601 VQVEYPQVQAEQTSA
+601 VQIEYPQVQAEQTGA
-616 SAGALIGTFEGG
+616 SAGALVGTFEGG

-633 DALAENHFRN
+633 DALAENHFRD

-649 EKAADLKLEE
+649 EKAADLKQEE

-699 GGLVGTAEKAAAA
+699 GGLVGTVEKASTA
-712 AAASGSTVQ
+712 AAASGPTVQ

-741 PGNGANANT
+741 PGNGANANA

-790 VYSPTAEEKSDETEG
+790 VYSPTAEEKSDETED
-805 GSGTAADETEDPA
+805 GSGTAADETEDLA

-829 YASRTNGIL
+829 YASRTDGIL

-1001 TGDLQEDTLRTGSKF
+1001 TGDLQENTLRMGSKF
-1016 CFVDTEEKAASCAEN
+1016 CFVDTEEKAASCVKN

-1037 KSFAEENRVNRFEI
+1037 TRFADKNRVNRFEI
-1051 GITKDKKLKLR
+1051 GITEEKKLKLR

-1076 SLGTWGGYQPDDH
+1076 SLGTGEGYQPG
-1089 GYINGENVIVKLSED
+1089 GYINGENVTVKLSED
-1104 GCPPTENATL
+1104 GYPPTENTRL
-1114 SYKFNSCFADVIERN
+1114 SYKFNSCFADVIEPN
-1129 GDGTDTYT
+1129 DDGTDTYT

-1148 LNFCGEGYGGL
+1148 LNFCGKDYGGL

-1172 QENDSITS
+1172 QEDDSIIS
-1180 QTEAYCKEI
+1180 QTEAYCKEVEA
-1189 QGAYDHVTI
+1189 AYGNMTI
-1198 YAPGNAV
+1198 YSPGNSNYV
-1205 RENGNFWSINN
+1205 GGSFWPINN
-1216 LDILSYDAKDLKTGV
+1216 PDIISYNAEVDEKEKAKLGEC
-1231 IYTIAGLKLQWGT
+1231 YTIAGLKITPVARDGA
-1244 EDTALFRKTNHL
+1244 ALFQKTDHL
-1256 TISNLNLKDPDVNVQ
+1256 TISNLNLKDPDISCQEQNTA
-1271 GHTVAALVAQ
+1271 GLVAQ
-1281 AGENSG
+1281 AGTSADSYLTIKNIHIYGEKSRISG
-1287 VNAGTYLTL
+1287 TMATGAVVGSANNGSLTL
-1296 ENVRVYGNVLSII
+1296 EHVVVDAPTLQISG
-1309 GNNTTGGVV
+1309 GKTGG
-1318 GIANVENLIVKNVAV
+1318 LIGEAKVSDLVMNHVYVSGKN
-1333 EGKTARIEGNQTGA
+1333 ARIQGTDDSG
-1347 IIGAAKAG
+1347 G
-1355 LITMERVRV
+1355 L
-1364 SADSLTITG
+1364 
-1373 NRQDQYVGGIAG
+1373 VGFA
-1385 ELQST
+1385 E
-1390 HMDGGGS
+1390 S
-1397 SNEIHIKMADVH
+1397 S
-1409 ADTMNIEGNNY
+1409 
-1420 AGGIVGQMKG
+1420 GQMKL
-1430 ETIQLQNMY
+1430 E
-1439 VYGKNAQV
+1439 
-1447 HGRNGSGGFSANVEA
+1447 
-1462 EKQMTLDNSFFSGY
+1462 NSFFSGY
-1476 TKSDYNNSGGLF
+1476 VDTTETAGGLY
-1488 GNLEIYNGG
+1488 GYLKNNQNGG
-1497 PSFEGPA
+1497 TAGKEF
-1504 SSITNCYVG
+1504 SIENSYVG
-1513 GRNRSNDYTQGN
+1513 GRNRPYGYTESGAEV
-1525 LEPVATRKTLTAP
+1525 LSDRKNVSGGRCA
-1538 GKVGGLVGNAKGA
+1538 GGLVGRMYGPISVI
-1551 LRVDKSFS
+1551 RSFS
-1559 AADVYGTKTNSSIV
+1559 AADVCGKTYNAIA
-1573 GGLFGAYDKNNSTGL
+1573 GGLFGKYDSAKL
-1588 VLSNCYTAENVNAGG
+1588 FLSNCYTTGSVKAAGTSMFLG
-1603 MSYYIANFI
+1603 HYI
-1612 GQLNGIWWGDE
+1612 GLLNDIWWWWPDAHIL
-1623 VTGFSVT
+1623 SVPE
-1630 KECWYLPQLNEWVI
+1630 ECWYLPKLSDAII
-1644 GMPRVDSSSLKD
+1644 GVPYVDGSSVKGS
-1656 GYTLITKVNSAT
+1656 YSSITRTSAAD
-1668 LSAKTGTDSNAEQ
+1668 LSSKTGTNGVDQ
-1681 TNAVDISLQGKSYPY
+1681 TIVIDDSLQGKAYPY
-1696 PIWTTYDLANGQPGT
+1696 PIWTIYEPAAGQT
-1711 RLYVGDW
+1711 ATCLYVGDW
-1718 D
+1718 EE

>member
-30 LASLSFVAVIR
+30 LASLSFVAVIH

-95 LGISVENTALAE
+95 LGISVENTVMAE

-140 VSANVTEE
+140 VSANVNEE

-160 ETVRADG
+160 ETVRGDG

-285 GYIEINAPGSSRS
+285 GYIEINPPGTGRS

-306 TSGDSDGT
+306 ASGNSDGT

-321 IAASAGTGGSTG
+321 IAAPAGTGTSTG
-333 FKFMDFNQPAQTDM
+333 FKFIDFDQPTQTDM

-370 VFNNKALSQVKTSNT
+370 VFNNEALSQVKTSNIE
-385 DSGSS
+385 SGSS
-390 LFASIA
+390 LFASIS
-396 TDRSVGI
+396 TDRSAEIG
-403 VSFRHLENLDERVS
+403 SFRHLENLDERVS

-450 TADESGY
+450 IADESGY

-479 ISIAYRVTDETNAD
+479 ISIAYRVTDQTNAD
-493 RTNPTAQT
+493 RTNPTAQA

-528 GLQVGKTAASS
+528 GLQVGKTTASS
-539 IIAVDGT
+539 ITAVDGT

-567 VVRTKANAGAL
+567 VVRTKASAGAL

-583 PGTDFRGTIKL
+583 PGTDSRGTTNRATVKIKN
-594 PTVEIKK
+594 
-601 VQVEYPQVQAEQTSA
+601 VQIEYPQVQAEQTGA

-633 DALAENHFRN
+633 DALAENHFRD

-649 EKAADLKLEE
+649 EKAADLKQEE

-790 VYSPTAEEKSDETEG
+790 VYSPTAEKKSDETEN
-805 GSGTAADETEDPA
+805 GSGTAADETENPA
-818 MKAPAFVAFYD
+818 LKAPAFVAFYD
-829 YASRTNGIL
+829 YANRTDGRL
-838 PSETSGTGTNKKSV
+838 PSERSGTGTNKKSV

-862 NEKYVLAYDEA
+862 NEKYVLAYAEE
-873 LASLFGVKD
+873 LSELFGAEGTG
-882 PNADSSEEENKDTE
+882 ADSE
-896 EKRNTYPYDPELKK
+896 NTYPYDPELKK
-910 AEIPIY
+910 AEISIY

-930 QDASKGFSW
+930 QNASKGFSW
-939 FLNNHVGDWDKG
+939 FLNNHVGDWDKE

-1001 TGDLQEDTLRTGSKF
+1001 TGDLQENTLRMGSKF
-1016 CFVDTEEKAASCAEN
+1016 CFVDTEEKAASCVKN

-1037 KSFAEENRVNRFEI
+1037 TRFADKNRVNRFEI
-1051 GITKDKKLKLR
+1051 GITEEKKLKLR

-1076 SLGTWGGYQPDDH
+1076 SLGTGEGYQPG
-1089 GYINGENVIVKLSED
+1089 GYINGENVTVKLSED
-1104 GCPPTENATL
+1104 GYPPTENTRL
-1114 SYKFNSCFADVIERN
+1114 SYKFNSCFADVIEPN
-1129 GDGTDTYT
+1129 DDGTDTYT

-1148 LNFCGEGYGGL
+1148 LNFCGKDYGGL

-1172 QENDSITS
+1172 QEDDSIIS
-1180 QTEAYCKEI
+1180 QTEAYCKEVEA
-1189 QGAYDHVTI
+1189 AYGNMTI
-1198 YAPGNAV
+1198 YSPGNSNYV
-1205 RENGNFWSINN
+1205 GGSFWPINN
-1216 LDILSYDAKDLKTGV
+1216 PDIISYNAEVDEKEKAKLGEC
-1231 IYTIAGLKLQWGT
+1231 YTIAGLKITPVARDGA
-1244 EDTALFRKTNHL
+1244 ALFQKTDHL
-1256 TISNLNLKDPDVNVQ
+1256 TISNLNLKDPDISCQEQNTA
-1271 GHTVAALVAQ
+1271 GLVAQ
-1281 AGENSG
+1281 AGTSADSYLTIKNIHIYGEKSRISG
-1287 VNAGTYLTL
+1287 TMATGAVVGSANNGSLTL
-1296 ENVRVYGNVLSII
+1296 EHVVVDAPTLQISG
-1309 GNNTTGGVV
+1309 GKTGG
-1318 GIANVENLIVKNVAV
+1318 LIGEAKVSDLVMNHVYVSGKN
-1333 EGKTARIEGNQTGA
+1333 ARIQGTDDSG
-1347 IIGAAKAG
+1347 G
-1355 LITMERVRV
+1355 L
-1364 SADSLTITG
+1364 
-1373 NRQDQYVGGIAG
+1373 VGFA
-1385 ELQST
+1385 E
-1390 HMDGGGS
+1390 S
-1397 SNEIHIKMADVH
+1397 S
-1409 ADTMNIEGNNY
+1409 
-1420 AGGIVGQMKG
+1420 GQMKL
-1430 ETIQLQNMY
+1430 E
-1439 VYGKNAQV
+1439 
-1447 HGRNGSGGFSANVEA
+1447 
-1462 EKQMTLDNSFFSGY
+1462 NSFFSGY
-1476 TKSDYNNSGGLF
+1476 VDTTETAGGLY
-1488 GNLEIYNGG
+1488 GYLKNNQNGG
-1497 PSFEGPA
+1497 TAGKEF
-1504 SSITNCYVG
+1504 SIENSYVG
-1513 GRNRSNDYTQGN
+1513 GRNRPYGYTESGAEV
-1525 LEPVATRKTLTAP
+1525 LSDRKNVSGGRCA
-1538 GKVGGLVGNAKGA
+1538 GGLVGRMYGPISVI
-1551 LRVDKSFS
+1551 RSFS
-1559 AADVYGTKTNSSIV
+1559 AADVCGKTYNAIA
-1573 GGLFGAYDKNNSTGL
+1573 GGLFGKYDSAKL
-1588 VLSNCYTAENVNAGG
+1588 VLSNCYTTGSVKAAGTSMFLG
-1603 MSYYIANFI
+1603 HYI
-1612 GQLNGIWWGDE
+1612 GLLNDIWWWWPDAHIL
-1623 VTGFSVT
+1623 SVPE
-1630 KECWYLPQLNEWVI
+1630 ECWYLPKLSDAII
-1644 GMPRVDSSSLKD
+1644 GVPYVDGSSVKGS
-1656 GYTLITKVNSAT
+1656 YSSITRTSAAD
-1668 LSAKTGTDSNAEQ
+1668 LSSKTGTNGVDQ
-1681 TNAVDISLQGKSYPY
+1681 TIVIDYSLQGKAYPY
-1696 PIWTTYDLANGQPGT
+1696 PIWTIYEPTVWQTGT

>member
-1 MEQKRQNKQKRRAA
+1 MEQKRQNKQKRRAT

-30 LASLSFVAVIR
+30 LASLSFVAVIH

-95 LGISVENTALAE
+95 LGISVENTVMAE

-140 VSANVTEE
+140 VSANVNEE

-160 ETVRADG
+160 ETVRGDG

-285 GYIEINAPGSSRS
+285 GYIEINPPGTGRS

-306 TSGDSDGT
+306 ASGNSDGT

-321 IAASAGTGGSTG
+321 IAAPAGTGTSTG
-333 FKFMDFNQPAQTDM
+333 FKFIDFNQPTQTDM

-370 VFNNKALSQVKTSNT
+370 VFNNEALSQVKTSNIE
-385 DSGSS
+385 SGSS
-390 LFASIA
+390 LFASIS
-396 TDRSVGI
+396 TDRSAEIG
-403 VSFRHLENLDERVS
+403 SFRHLENLDERVS

-450 TADESGY
+450 IADESGY

-479 ISIAYRVTDETNAD
+479 ISIAYRVTDQTNAD
-493 RTNPTAQT
+493 RTNPTAQA

-528 GLQVGKTAASS
+528 GLQVGKTTASS
-539 IIAVDGT
+539 ITAVDGT

-567 VVRTKANAGAL
+567 VVRTKASAGAL

-583 PGTDFRGTIKL
+583 PGTDSRGTTNRATVKIKN
-594 PTVEIKK
+594 
-601 VQVEYPQVQAEQTSA
+601 VQIEYPQVQAEQTGA

-633 DALAENHFRN
+633 DALAENHFRD

-649 EKAADLKLEE
+649 EKAADLKQEE

-790 VYSPTAEEKSDETEG
+790 VYSPTAEKKSDETEN
-805 GSGTAADETEDPA
+805 GSGTAADETENPA
-818 MKAPAFVAFYD
+818 LKAPAFVAFYD
-829 YASRTNGIL
+829 YANRTDGRL
-838 PSETSGTGTNKKSV
+838 PSERSGTGTNKKSV

-862 NEKYVLAYDEA
+862 NEKYVLAYAEE
-873 LASLFGVKD
+873 LSELFGAEGTG
-882 PNADSSEEENKDTE
+882 ADSE
-896 EKRNTYPYDPELKK
+896 NTYPYDPELKK
-910 AEIPIY
+910 AEISIY

-930 QDASKGFSW
+930 QNASKGFSW
-939 FLNNHVGDWDKG
+939 FLNNHVGDWDKE

-1001 TGDLQEDTLRTGSKF
+1001 TGDLQENTLRMGSKF
-1016 CFVDTEEKAASCAEN
+1016 CFVDTEEKAASCVKN

-1037 KSFAEENRVNRFEI
+1037 TRFADKNRVNRFEI
-1051 GITKDKKLKLR
+1051 GITEEKKLKLR

-1076 SLGTWGGYQPDDH
+1076 SLGTGEGYQPG
-1089 GYINGENVIVKLSED
+1089 GYINGENVTVKLSED
-1104 GCPPTENATL
+1104 GYPPTENTRL
-1114 SYKFNSCFADVIERN
+1114 SYKFNSCFADVIEPN
-1129 GDGTDTYT
+1129 DDGTDTYT

-1148 LNFCGEGYGGL
+1148 LNFCGKDYGGL

-1172 QENDSITS
+1172 QEDDSIIS
-1180 QTEAYCKEI
+1180 QTEAYCKEVEA
-1189 QGAYDHVTI
+1189 AYGNMTI
-1198 YAPGNAV
+1198 YSPGNSNYV
-1205 RENGNFWSINN
+1205 GGSFWPINN
-1216 LDILSYDAKDLKTGV
+1216 PDIISYNAEVDEKEKAKLGEC
-1231 IYTIAGLKLQWGT
+1231 YTIAGLKITPVARDGA
-1244 EDTALFRKTNHL
+1244 ALFQKTDHL
-1256 TISNLNLKDPDVNVQ
+1256 TISNLNLKDPDISCQEQNTA
-1271 GHTVAALVAQ
+1271 GLVAQ
-1281 AGENSG
+1281 AGTSADSYLTIKNIHIYGEKSRISG
-1287 VNAGTYLTL
+1287 TMATGAVVGSANNGSLTL
-1296 ENVRVYGNVLSII
+1296 EHVVVDAPTLQISG
-1309 GNNTTGGVV
+1309 GKTGG
-1318 GIANVENLIVKNVAV
+1318 LIGEAKVSDLVMNHVYVSGKN
-1333 EGKTARIEGNQTGA
+1333 ARIQGTDDSG
-1347 IIGAAKAG
+1347 G
-1355 LITMERVRV
+1355 L
-1364 SADSLTITG
+1364 
-1373 NRQDQYVGGIAG
+1373 VGFA
-1385 ELQST
+1385 E
-1390 HMDGGGS
+1390 S
-1397 SNEIHIKMADVH
+1397 S
-1409 ADTMNIEGNNY
+1409 
-1420 AGGIVGQMKG
+1420 GQMKL
-1430 ETIQLQNMY
+1430 E
-1439 VYGKNAQV
+1439 
-1447 HGRNGSGGFSANVEA
+1447 
-1462 EKQMTLDNSFFSGY
+1462 NSFFSGY
-1476 TKSDYNNSGGLF
+1476 VDTTETAGGLY
-1488 GNLEIYNGG
+1488 GYLKNNQNGG
-1497 PSFEGPA
+1497 TAGKEF
-1504 SSITNCYVG
+1504 SIENSYVG
-1513 GRNRSNDYTQGN
+1513 GRNRPYGYTESGAEV
-1525 LEPVATRKTLTAP
+1525 LSDRKNVSGGRCA
-1538 GKVGGLVGNAKGA
+1538 GGLVGRMYGPISVI
-1551 LRVDKSFS
+1551 RSFS
-1559 AADVYGTKTNSSIV
+1559 AADVCGKTYNAIA
-1573 GGLFGAYDKNNSTGL
+1573 GGLFGKYDSAKL
-1588 VLSNCYTAENVNAGG
+1588 VLSNCYTTGSVKAAGTSMFLG
-1603 MSYYIANFI
+1603 HYI
-1612 GQLNGIWWGDE
+1612 GLLNDIWWWWPDAHIL
-1623 VTGFSVT
+1623 SVPE
-1630 KECWYLPQLNEWVI
+1630 ECWYLPKLSDAII
-1644 GMPRVDSSSLKD
+1644 GVPYVDGSSVKGS
-1656 GYTLITKVNSAT
+1656 YSSITRTSAAD
-1668 LSAKTGTDSNAEQ
+1668 LSSKTGTNGVDQ
-1681 TNAVDISLQGKSYPY
+1681 TIVIDYSLQGKAYPY
-1696 PIWTTYDLANGQPGT
+1696 PIWTIYEPTVWQTGT

>member
-30 LASLSFVAVIR
+30 LASLSFVAVIH

-95 LGISVENTALAE
+95 LGISVENTVMAE

-140 VSANVTEE
+140 VSANVNEE

-160 ETVRADG
+160 ETVRGDG

-285 GYIEINAPGSSRS
+285 GYIEINPPGTGRS

-306 TSGDSDGT
+306 ASGNSDGT

-321 IAASAGTGGSTG
+321 IAAPAGTGTSTG
-333 FKFMDFNQPAQTDM
+333 FKFIDFNQPTQTDM

-370 VFNNKALSQVKTSNT
+370 VFNNEALSQVKTSNIE
-385 DSGSS
+385 SGSS
-390 LFASIA
+390 LFASIS
-396 TDRSVGI
+396 TDRSAEIG
-403 VSFRHLENLDERVS
+403 SFRHLENLDERVS

-450 TADESGY
+450 IADESGY

-479 ISIAYRVTDETNAD
+479 ISIAYRVTDQTNAD
-493 RTNPTAQT
+493 RTNPTAQA

-528 GLQVGKTAASS
+528 GLQVGKTTASS
-539 IIAVDGT
+539 ITAVDGT

-559 KNLLICQP
+559 KNLLICQS
-567 VVRTKANAGAL
+567 VVRTKASAGAL

-583 PGTDFRGTIKL
+583 PGTDSRGTTNRATVKIKN
-594 PTVEIKK
+594 
-601 VQVEYPQVQAEQTSA
+601 VQIEYPQVQAEQTGA

-633 DALAENHFRN
+633 DALAENHFRD

-649 EKAADLKLEE
+649 EKAADLKQEE

-790 VYSPTAEEKSDETEG
+790 VYSPTAEKKSDETEN
-805 GSGTAADETEDPA
+805 GSGTAADETENPA
-818 MKAPAFVAFYD
+818 LKAPAFVAFYD
-829 YASRTNGIL
+829 YANRTDGRL
-838 PSETSGTGTNKKSV
+838 PSERSGTGTNKKSV

-862 NEKYVLAYDEA
+862 NEKYVLAYAEE
-873 LASLFGVKD
+873 LSELFGAEGTG
-882 PNADSSEEENKDTE
+882 ADSE
-896 EKRNTYPYDPELKK
+896 NTYPYDPELKK
-910 AEIPIY
+910 AEISIY

-930 QDASKGFSW
+930 QNASKGFSW
-939 FLNNHVGDWDKG
+939 FLNNHVGDWDKE

-1001 TGDLQEDTLRTGSKF
+1001 TGDLQENTLRMGSKF
-1016 CFVDTEEKAASCAEN
+1016 CFVDTEEKAASCVKN

-1037 KSFAEENRVNRFEI
+1037 TRFADKNRVNRFEI
-1051 GITKDKKLKLR
+1051 GITEEKKLKLR

-1076 SLGTWGGYQPDDH
+1076 SLGTGEGYQPG
-1089 GYINGENVIVKLSED
+1089 GYINGENVTVKLSED
-1104 GCPPTENATL
+1104 GYPPTENTRL
-1114 SYKFNSCFADVIERN
+1114 SYKFNSCFADVIEPN
-1129 GDGTDTYT
+1129 DDGTDTYT

-1148 LNFCGEGYGGL
+1148 LNFCGKDYGGL

-1172 QENDSITS
+1172 QEDDSIIS
-1180 QTEAYCKEI
+1180 QTEAYCKEVEA
-1189 QGAYDHVTI
+1189 AYGNMTI
-1198 YAPGNAV
+1198 YSPGNSNYV
-1205 RENGNFWSINN
+1205 GGSFWPINN
-1216 LDILSYDAKDLKTGV
+1216 PDIISYNAEVDEKEKAKLGEC
-1231 IYTIAGLKLQWGT
+1231 YTIAGLKITPVARDGA
-1244 EDTALFRKTNHL
+1244 ALFQKTDHL
-1256 TISNLNLKDPDVNVQ
+1256 TISNLNLKDPDISCQEQNTA
-1271 GHTVAALVAQ
+1271 GLVAQ
-1281 AGENSG
+1281 AGTSADSYLTIKNIHIYGEKSRISG
-1287 VNAGTYLTL
+1287 TMATGAVVGSANNGSLTL
-1296 ENVRVYGNVLSII
+1296 EHVVVDAPTLQISG
-1309 GNNTTGGVV
+1309 GKTGG
-1318 GIANVENLIVKNVAV
+1318 LIGEAKVSDLVMNHVYVSGKN
-1333 EGKTARIEGNQTGA
+1333 ARIQGTDDSG
-1347 IIGAAKAG
+1347 G
-1355 LITMERVRV
+1355 L
-1364 SADSLTITG
+1364 
-1373 NRQDQYVGGIAG
+1373 VGFA
-1385 ELQST
+1385 E
-1390 HMDGGGS
+1390 S
-1397 SNEIHIKMADVH
+1397 S
-1409 ADTMNIEGNNY
+1409 
-1420 AGGIVGQMKG
+1420 GQMKL
-1430 ETIQLQNMY
+1430 E
-1439 VYGKNAQV
+1439 
-1447 HGRNGSGGFSANVEA
+1447 
-1462 EKQMTLDNSFFSGY
+1462 NSFFSGY
-1476 TKSDYNNSGGLF
+1476 VDTTETAGGLY
-1488 GNLEIYNGG
+1488 GYLKNNQNGG
-1497 PSFEGPA
+1497 TAGKEF
-1504 SSITNCYVG
+1504 SIENSYVG
-1513 GRNRSNDYTQGN
+1513 GRNRPYGYTESGAEV
-1525 LEPVATRKTLTAP
+1525 LSDRKNVSGGRCA
-1538 GKVGGLVGNAKGA
+1538 GGLVGRMYGPISVI
-1551 LRVDKSFS
+1551 RSFS
-1559 AADVYGTKTNSSIV
+1559 AADVCGKTYNAIA
-1573 GGLFGAYDKNNSTGL
+1573 GGLFGKYDSAKL
-1588 VLSNCYTAENVNAGG
+1588 VLSNCYTTGSVKAAGTSMFLG
-1603 MSYYIANFI
+1603 HYI
-1612 GQLNGIWWGDE
+1612 GLLNDIWWWWPDAHIL
-1623 VTGFSVT
+1623 SVPE
-1630 KECWYLPQLNEWVI
+1630 ECWYLPKLSDAII
-1644 GMPRVDSSSLKD
+1644 GVPYVDGSSVKGS
-1656 GYTLITKVNSAT
+1656 YSSITRTSAAD
-1668 LSAKTGTDSNAEQ
+1668 LSSKTGTNGVDQ
-1681 TNAVDISLQGKSYPY
+1681 TIVIDYSLQGKAYPY
-1696 PIWTTYDLANGQPGT
+1696 PIWTIYEPTVWQTGT

>member
-30 LASLSFVAVIR
+30 LASLSFVAVIH

-95 LGISVENTALAE
+95 LGISVENTVMAE

-140 VSANVTEE
+140 VSANVNEE

-160 ETVRADG
+160 ETVRGYG

-285 GYIEINAPGSSRS
+285 GYIEINPPGTGRS

-306 TSGDSDGT
+306 ASGNSDGT

-321 IAASAGTGGSTG
+321 IAAPAGTGTSTG
-333 FKFMDFNQPAQTDM
+333 FKFIDFNQPTQTDM

-370 VFNNKALSQVKTSNT
+370 VFNNEALSQVKTSNIE
-385 DSGSS
+385 SGSS
-390 LFASIA
+390 LFASIS
-396 TDRSVGI
+396 TDRSAEIG
-403 VSFRHLENLDERVS
+403 SFRHLENLDERVS

-450 TADESGY
+450 IADESGY

-479 ISIAYRVTDETNAD
+479 ISIAYRVTDQTNAD
-493 RTNPTAQT
+493 RTNPTAQA

-528 GLQVGKTAASS
+528 GLQVGKTTASS
-539 IIAVDGT
+539 ITAVDGT

-567 VVRTKANAGAL
+567 VVRTKASAGAL

-583 PGTDFRGTIKL
+583 PGTDSRGTTNRATVKIKN
-594 PTVEIKK
+594 
-601 VQVEYPQVQAEQTSA
+601 VQIEYPQVQAEQTGA

-633 DALAENHFRN
+633 DALAENHFRD

-649 EKAADLKLEE
+649 EKAADLKQEE

-790 VYSPTAEEKSDETEG
+790 VYSPTAEKKSDETEN
-805 GSGTAADETEDPA
+805 GSGTAADETENPA
-818 MKAPAFVAFYD
+818 LKAPAFVAFYD
-829 YASRTNGIL
+829 YANRTDGRL
-838 PSETSGTGTNKKSV
+838 PSERSGTGTNKKSV

-862 NEKYVLAYDEA
+862 NEKYVLAYAEE
-873 LASLFGVKD
+873 LSELFGAEGTG
-882 PNADSSEEENKDTE
+882 ADSE
-896 EKRNTYPYDPELKK
+896 NTYPYDPELKK
-910 AEIPIY
+910 AEISIY

-930 QDASKGFSW
+930 QNASKGFSW
-939 FLNNHVGDWDKG
+939 FLNNHVGDWDKE

-1001 TGDLQEDTLRTGSKF
+1001 TGDLQENTLRMGSKF
-1016 CFVDTEEKAASCAEN
+1016 CFVDTEEKAASCVKN

-1037 KSFAEENRVNRFEI
+1037 TRFADKNRVNRFEI
-1051 GITKDKKLKLR
+1051 GITEEKKLKLR

-1076 SLGTWGGYQPDDH
+1076 SLGTGEGYQPG
-1089 GYINGENVIVKLSED
+1089 GYINGENVTVKLSED
-1104 GCPPTENATL
+1104 GYPPTENTRL
-1114 SYKFNSCFADVIERN
+1114 SYKFNSCFADVIEPN
-1129 GDGTDTYT
+1129 DDGTDTYT

-1148 LNFCGEGYGGL
+1148 LNFCGKDYGGL

-1172 QENDSITS
+1172 QEDDSIIS
-1180 QTEAYCKEI
+1180 QTEAYCKEVEA
-1189 QGAYDHVTI
+1189 AYGNMTI
-1198 YAPGNAV
+1198 YSPGNSNYV
-1205 RENGNFWSINN
+1205 GGSFWPINN
-1216 LDILSYDAKDLKTGV
+1216 PDIISYNAEVDEKEKAKLGEC
-1231 IYTIAGLKLQWGT
+1231 YTIAGLKITPVARDGA
-1244 EDTALFRKTNHL
+1244 ALFQKTDHL
-1256 TISNLNLKDPDVNVQ
+1256 TISNLNLKDPDISCQEQNTA
-1271 GHTVAALVAQ
+1271 GLVAQ
-1281 AGENSG
+1281 AGTSADSYLTIKNIHIYGEKSRISG
-1287 VNAGTYLTL
+1287 TMATGAVVGSANNGSLTL
-1296 ENVRVYGNVLSII
+1296 EHVVVDAPTLQISG
-1309 GNNTTGGVV
+1309 GKTGG
-1318 GIANVENLIVKNVAV
+1318 LIGEAKVSDLVMNHVYVSGKN
-1333 EGKTARIEGNQTGA
+1333 ARIQGTDDSG
-1347 IIGAAKAG
+1347 G
-1355 LITMERVRV
+1355 L
-1364 SADSLTITG
+1364 
-1373 NRQDQYVGGIAG
+1373 VGFA
-1385 ELQST
+1385 E
-1390 HMDGGGS
+1390 S
-1397 SNEIHIKMADVH
+1397 S
-1409 ADTMNIEGNNY
+1409 
-1420 AGGIVGQMKG
+1420 GQMKL
-1430 ETIQLQNMY
+1430 E
-1439 VYGKNAQV
+1439 
-1447 HGRNGSGGFSANVEA
+1447 
-1462 EKQMTLDNSFFSGY
+1462 NSFFSGY
-1476 TKSDYNNSGGLF
+1476 VDTTETAGGLY
-1488 GNLEIYNGG
+1488 GYLKNNQNGG
-1497 PSFEGPA
+1497 TAGKEF
-1504 SSITNCYVG
+1504 SIENSYVG
-1513 GRNRSNDYTQGN
+1513 GRNRPYGYTESGAEV
-1525 LEPVATRKTLTAP
+1525 LSDRKNVSGGRCA
-1538 GKVGGLVGNAKGA
+1538 GGLVGRMYGPISVI
-1551 LRVDKSFS
+1551 RSFS
-1559 AADVYGTKTNSSIV
+1559 AADVCGKTYNAIA
-1573 GGLFGAYDKNNSTGL
+1573 GGLFGKYDSAKL
-1588 VLSNCYTAENVNAGG
+1588 VLSNCYTTGSVKAAGTSMFLG
-1603 MSYYIANFI
+1603 HYI
-1612 GQLNGIWWGDE
+1612 GLLNDIWWWWPDAHIL
-1623 VTGFSVT
+1623 SVPE
-1630 KECWYLPQLNEWVI
+1630 ECWYLPKLSDAII
-1644 GMPRVDSSSLKD
+1644 GVPYVDGSSVKGS
-1656 GYTLITKVNSAT
+1656 YSSITRTSAAD
-1668 LSAKTGTDSNAEQ
+1668 LSSKTGTNGVDQ
-1681 TNAVDISLQGKSYPY
+1681 TIVIDYSLQGKAYPY
-1696 PIWTTYDLANGQPGT
+1696 PIWTIYEPTVWQTGT

>member
-30 LASLSFVAVIR
+30 LASLSFVAVIH

-64 HLTLEVSNGTIP
+64 HLTLEVSSGTIP

-95 LGISVENTALAE
+95 LGISVDNTVLAE
-107 EKEGNIYAVLYV
+107 EKEGNIYGVLYV

-126 PESEQEESGGEAAL
+126 PESEQEESGGEMAL
-140 VSANVTEE
+140 ASANVTEE

-160 ETVRADG
+160 ETVRGDG

-182 VWYSDHYQFVQTD
+182 VWYSDRYQFVQTD

-244 KFEAPTVKLVNDDI
+244 EFEAPTVKLVNDDI
-258 LYAEIGDPN
+258 LYAKIEDPN

-285 GYIEINAPGSSRS
+285 GYIEINPPETSRS

-306 TSGDSDGT
+306 ASGNSDGT

-321 IAASAGTGGSTG
+321 IAAPAGTGTSTG

-347 TFQQDERG
+347 IFQQDERG

-370 VFNNKALSQVKTSNT
+370 VFNNEALSQVKTSNIE
-385 DSGSS
+385 SGSS
-390 LFASIA
+390 LFASIS
-396 TDRSVGI
+396 TDRSAEIG
-403 VSFRHLENLDERVS
+403 SFRHLENLDERVS

-450 TADESGY
+450 IADESGY

-479 ISIAYRVTDETNAD
+479 ISIAYRVTDQTNAD
-493 RTNPTAQT
+493 RTNPTAQA

-528 GLQVGKTAASS
+528 GLQVGKTAGSS
-539 IIAVDGT
+539 ITAVDGT

-567 VVRTKANAGAL
+567 VVRTKASAGAL

-583 PGTDFRGTIKL
+583 PGTDSRGATNLATVKIKN
-594 PTVEIKK
+594 
-601 VQVEYPQVQAEQTSA
+601 VQIEYPQVQAEQTGA
-616 SAGALIGTFEGG
+616 SAGALVGTFEGVT
-628 SLTVQ
+628 LTVQ
-633 DALAENHFRN
+633 DALAENHFRD

-805 GSGTAADETEDPA
+805 GSGTAADETENPA

-829 YASRTNGIL
+829 YASRTDGRL

-862 NEKYVLAYDEA
+862 NEKYVLAYAEE
-873 LASLFGVKD
+873 LSELFGAEGTG
-882 PNADSSEEENKDTE
+882 ADSE
-896 EKRNTYPYDPELKK
+896 NTYPYDPELKK

-930 QDASKGFSW
+930 QNASKGFSW
-939 FLNNHVGDWDKG
+939 FLNNHVGDWDKE

-1001 TGDLQEDTLRTGSKF
+1001 TGDLQENTLRMGSKF
-1016 CFVDTEEKAASCAEN
+1016 CFVDTEEKAASCVKN

-1037 KSFAEENRVNRFEI
+1037 TRFADKNRVNRFEI
-1051 GITKDKKLKLR
+1051 GITEEKKLKLR

-1076 SLGTWGGYQPDDH
+1076 SLGTGEGYQPG
-1089 GYINGENVIVKLSED
+1089 GYINGENVTVKLSED
-1104 GCPPTENATL
+1104 GYPPTENTRL
-1114 SYKFNSCFADVIERN
+1114 SYKFNSCFADVIEPN
-1129 GDGTDTYT
+1129 DDGTDTYT

-1148 LNFCGEGYGGL
+1148 LNFCGKDYGGL

-1172 QENDSITS
+1172 QEDDSIIS
-1180 QTEAYCKEI
+1180 QTEAYCKEVEA
-1189 QGAYDHVTI
+1189 AYGNMTI
-1198 YAPGNAV
+1198 YSPGNSNYV
-1205 RENGNFWSINN
+1205 GGSFWPINN
-1216 LDILSYDAKDLKTGV
+1216 PDIISYNAEVDEKEKAKLGEC
-1231 IYTIAGLKLQWGT
+1231 YTIAGLKITPVARDGA
-1244 EDTALFRKTNHL
+1244 ALFQKTDHL
-1256 TISNLNLKDPDVNVQ
+1256 TISNLNLKDPDISCQEQNTA
-1271 GHTVAALVAQ
+1271 GLVAQ
-1281 AGENSG
+1281 AGTSADSYLTIKNIHIYGEKSRISG
-1287 VNAGTYLTL
+1287 TMATGAVVGSANNGSLTL
-1296 ENVRVYGNVLSII
+1296 EHVVVDAPTLQISG
-1309 GNNTTGGVV
+1309 GKTGG
-1318 GIANVENLIVKNVAV
+1318 LIGEAKVSDLVMNHVYVSGKN
-1333 EGKTARIEGNQTGA
+1333 ARIQGTDDSG
-1347 IIGAAKAG
+1347 G
-1355 LITMERVRV
+1355 L
-1364 SADSLTITG
+1364 
-1373 NRQDQYVGGIAG
+1373 VGFA
-1385 ELQST
+1385 E
-1390 HMDGGGS
+1390 S
-1397 SNEIHIKMADVH
+1397 S
-1409 ADTMNIEGNNY
+1409 
-1420 AGGIVGQMKG
+1420 GQMKL
-1430 ETIQLQNMY
+1430 E
-1439 VYGKNAQV
+1439 
-1447 HGRNGSGGFSANVEA
+1447 
-1462 EKQMTLDNSFFSGY
+1462 NSFFSGY
-1476 TKSDYNNSGGLF
+1476 VDTTETAGGLY
-1488 GNLEIYNGG
+1488 GYLKNNQNGG
-1497 PSFEGPA
+1497 TAGKEF
-1504 SSITNCYVG
+1504 SIENSYVG
-1513 GRNRSNDYTQGN
+1513 GRNRPYGYTESGAEV
-1525 LEPVATRKTLTAP
+1525 LSDRKNVSGGRCA
-1538 GKVGGLVGNAKGA
+1538 GGLVGRMYGPISVI
-1551 LRVDKSFS
+1551 RSFS
-1559 AADVYGTKTNSSIV
+1559 AADVCGKTYNAIA
-1573 GGLFGAYDKNNSTGL
+1573 GGLFGKYDSAKL
-1588 VLSNCYTAENVNAGG
+1588 VLSNCYTTGSVKAAGTSMFLG
-1603 MSYYIANFI
+1603 HYI
-1612 GQLNGIWWGDE
+1612 GLLNDIWWWWPDAHIL
-1623 VTGFSVT
+1623 SVPE
-1630 KECWYLPQLNEWVI
+1630 ECWYLPKLSDAII
-1644 GMPRVDSSSLKD
+1644 GVPYVDGSSVKGS
-1656 GYTLITKVNSAT
+1656 YSSITRTSAAD
-1668 LSAKTGTDSNAEQ
+1668 LSSKTGTNGVDQ
-1681 TNAVDISLQGKSYPY
+1681 TIVIDDSLQGKAYPY
-1696 PIWTTYDLANGQPGT
+1696 PIWTIYEPTVWQTGT

>member
-30 LASLSFVAVIR
+30 LASLSFVAVIH

-95 LGISVENTALAE
+95 LGISVENTVMAE

-155 FGSID
+155 FGSMD

-285 GYIEINAPGSSRS
+285 GYIEINPPGTGRS

-306 TSGDSDGT
+306 ASGNSDGT

-321 IAASAGTGGSTG
+321 IAAPAGTGTSTG
-333 FKFMDFNQPAQTDM
+333 FKFIDFNQPTQTDM

-370 VFNNKALSQVKTSNT
+370 VFNNEALSQVKTSNIE
-385 DSGSS
+385 SGSS
-390 LFASIA
+390 LFASIS
-396 TDRSVGI
+396 TDRSAEIG
-403 VSFRHLENLDERVS
+403 SFRHLENLDERVS

-450 TADESGY
+450 IADESGY

-479 ISIAYRVTDETNAD
+479 ISIAYRVTDQTNAD
-493 RTNPTAQT
+493 RTNPTAQA

-528 GLQVGKTAASS
+528 GLQVGKTTASS
-539 IIAVDGT
+539 ITAVDGT

-567 VVRTKANAGAL
+567 VVRTKASAGAL

-583 PGTDFRGTIKL
+583 PGTDSRGTTNRATVKIKN
-594 PTVEIKK
+594 
-601 VQVEYPQVQAEQTSA
+601 VQIEYPQVQAEQTGA

-633 DALAENHFRN
+633 DALAENHFRD

-649 EKAADLKLEE
+649 EKAADLKQEE

-790 VYSPTAEEKSDETEG
+790 VYSPTAEKKSDETEN
-805 GSGTAADETEDPA
+805 GSGTAADETENPA
-818 MKAPAFVAFYD
+818 LKAPAFVAFYD
-829 YASRTNGIL
+829 YANRTDGRL
-838 PSETSGTGTNKKSV
+838 PSERSGTGTNKKSV

-862 NEKYVLAYDEA
+862 NEKYVLAYAEE
-873 LASLFGVKD
+873 LSELFGAEGTG
-882 PNADSSEEENKDTE
+882 ADSE
-896 EKRNTYPYDPELKK
+896 NTYPYDPELKK
-910 AEIPIY
+910 AEISIY

-930 QDASKGFSW
+930 QNASKGFSW
-939 FLNNHVGDWDKG
+939 FLNNHVGDWDKE

-1001 TGDLQEDTLRTGSKF
+1001 TGDLQENTLRMGSKF
-1016 CFVDTEEKAASCAEN
+1016 CFVDTEEKAASCVKN

-1037 KSFAEENRVNRFEI
+1037 TRFADKNRVNRFEI
-1051 GITKDKKLKLR
+1051 GITEEKKLKLR

-1076 SLGTWGGYQPDDH
+1076 SLGTWGGYQPG
-1089 GYINGENVIVKLSED
+1089 GYINGENVTVKLSED
-1104 GCPPTENATL
+1104 GYPPTENTRL
-1114 SYKFNSCFADVIERN
+1114 SYKFNSCFADVIEPN
-1129 GDGTDTYT
+1129 DDGTDTYT

-1148 LNFCGEGYGGL
+1148 LNFCGKDYGGL

-1172 QENDSITS
+1172 QEDDSIIS
-1180 QTEAYCKEI
+1180 QTEAYCKEVEA
-1189 QGAYDHVTI
+1189 AYGNMTI
-1198 YAPGNAV
+1198 YSPGNSNYV
-1205 RENGNFWSINN
+1205 GGSFWPINN
-1216 LDILSYDAKDLKTGV
+1216 PDIISYNAEVDEKEKAKLGEC
-1231 IYTIAGLKLQWGT
+1231 YTIAGLKITPVARDGA
-1244 EDTALFRKTNHL
+1244 ALFQKTDHL
-1256 TISNLNLKDPDVNVQ
+1256 TISNLNLKDPDISCQEQNTA
-1271 GHTVAALVAQ
+1271 GLVAQ
-1281 AGENSG
+1281 AGTSADSYLTIKNIHIYGEKSRISG
-1287 VNAGTYLTL
+1287 TMATGAVVGSANNGSLTL
-1296 ENVRVYGNVLSII
+1296 EHVVVDAPTLQISG
-1309 GNNTTGGVV
+1309 GKTGG
-1318 GIANVENLIVKNVAV
+1318 LIGEAKVSDLVMNHVYVSGKN
-1333 EGKTARIEGNQTGA
+1333 ARIQGTDDSG
-1347 IIGAAKAG
+1347 G
-1355 LITMERVRV
+1355 L
-1364 SADSLTITG
+1364 
-1373 NRQDQYVGGIAG
+1373 VGFA
-1385 ELQST
+1385 E
-1390 HMDGGGS
+1390 S
-1397 SNEIHIKMADVH
+1397 S
-1409 ADTMNIEGNNY
+1409 
-1420 AGGIVGQMKG
+1420 GQMKL
-1430 ETIQLQNMY
+1430 E
-1439 VYGKNAQV
+1439 
-1447 HGRNGSGGFSANVEA
+1447 
-1462 EKQMTLDNSFFSGY
+1462 NSFFSGY
-1476 TKSDYNNSGGLF
+1476 VDTTETAGGLY
-1488 GNLEIYNGG
+1488 GYLKNNQNGG
-1497 PSFEGPA
+1497 TAGKEF
-1504 SSITNCYVG
+1504 SIENSYVG
-1513 GRNRSNDYTQGN
+1513 GRNRPYGYTESGAEV
-1525 LEPVATRKTLTAP
+1525 LSDRKNVSGGRCA
-1538 GKVGGLVGNAKGA
+1538 GGLVGRMYGPISVI
-1551 LRVDKSFS
+1551 RSFS
-1559 AADVYGTKTNSSIV
+1559 AADVCGKTYNAIA
-1573 GGLFGAYDKNNSTGL
+1573 GGLFGKYDSAKL
-1588 VLSNCYTAENVNAGG
+1588 VLSNCYTTGSVKAAGTSMFLG
-1603 MSYYIANFI
+1603 HYI
-1612 GQLNGIWWGDE
+1612 GLLNDIWWWWPDAHIL
-1623 VTGFSVT
+1623 SVPE
-1630 KECWYLPQLNEWVI
+1630 ECWYLPKLSDAII
-1644 GMPRVDSSSLKD
+1644 GVPYVDGSSVKGS
-1656 GYTLITKVNSAT
+1656 YSSITRTSAAD
-1668 LSAKTGTDSNAEQ
+1668 LSSKTGTNGVDQ
-1681 TNAVDISLQGKSYPY
+1681 TIVIDYSLQGKAYPY
-1696 PIWTTYDLANGQPGT
+1696 PIWTIYEPTVWQTGT

>member
-95 LGISVENTALAE
+95 LGISVENTVLAE

-155 FGSID
+155 FGSMD

-237 VPELPVE
+237 VPELPEE

-321 IAASAGTGGSTG
+321 IAAPAGTGGSTG
-333 FKFMDFNQPAQTDM
+333 FKFIDFNQPAQTDM

-390 LFASIA
+390 LFASIG

-403 VSFRHLENLDERVS
+403 GSFRHLENLDERVS

-479 ISIAYRVTDETNAD
+479 ISIVYRVTDETNAD

-539 IIAVDGT
+539 ITAVDGT

-578 IGAVT
+578 IGVVM
-583 PGTDFRGTIKL
+583 PGTDSRGTIKL

-633 DALAENHFRN
+633 DALAENHFRD

-882 PNADSSEEENKDTE
+882 PSADSSEEENKDTE

-916 PMPTIQKVAEKLAA
+916 PMPTIQKVAEKLTA

-951 ENEEALHTGNRLYI
+951 ENEEALYTGNRLHI

-1001 TGDLQEDTLRTGSKF
+1001 TGDLQENTLRTGSKF

-1037 KSFAEENRVNRFEI
+1037 TSFAEENRENRFEI
-1051 GITKDKKLKLR
+1051 GITEEKKLKLR

-1076 SLGTWGGYQPDDH
+1076 SLGTWGGYQPG

-1104 GCPPTENATL
+1104 GYPPTENTKL
-1114 SYKFNSCFADVIERN
+1114 SYKFNSCFADVIEPN
-1129 GDGTDTYT
+1129 DDGTDTYT

-1172 QENDSITS
+1172 QEDDSITS
-1180 QTEAYCKEI
+1180 QTEAYCKEVKD
-1189 QGAYDHVTI
+1189 AYGEMMI
-1198 YAPGNAV
+1198 YSPGNSKY
-1205 RENGNFWSINN
+1205 EGGSFWPINN
-1216 LDILSYDAKDLKTGV
+1216 PDIISYDAEVDEKEKAKLGEC
-1231 IYTIAGLKLQWGT
+1231 YTIAGLKITPVAWNGA
-1244 EDTALFRKTNHL
+1244 ALIQKTDHL
-1256 TISNLNLKDPDVNVQ
+1256 TISNLNLKDPDISCQ
-1271 GHTVAALVAQ
+1271 GQNTAGLVAQ
-1281 AGENSG
+1281 SG
-1287 VNAGTYLTL
+1287 T
-1296 ENVRVYGNVLSII
+1296 
-1309 GNNTTGGVV
+1309 
-1318 GIANVENLIVKNVAV
+1318 
-1333 EGKTARIEGNQTGA
+1333 
-1347 IIGAAKAG
+1347 
-1355 LITMERVRV
+1355 
-1364 SADSLTITG
+1364 SADSYLTIK
-1373 NRQDQYVGGIAG
+1373 N
-1385 ELQST
+1385 
-1390 HMDGGGS
+1390 
-1397 SNEIHIKMADVH
+1397 IHIYGEKSRISGTLATGAVVGSTNSGSLTLDHVVVD
-1409 ADTMNIEGNNY
+1409 APTLQISGGKTGGLIGEAKVSDLVMNHVYVSGKNARIQGTD
-1420 AGGIVGQMKG
+1420 ASGGLVGFAESSGQMKL
-1430 ETIQLQNMY
+1430 E
-1439 VYGKNAQV
+1439 
-1447 HGRNGSGGFSANVEA
+1447 
-1462 EKQMTLDNSFFSGY
+1462 NSFFSGY
-1476 TKSDYNNSGGLF
+1476 VDTTGTAGGLY
-1488 GNLEIYNGG
+1488 GYLKNNQNGG
-1497 PSFEGPA
+1497 TAGKEF
-1504 SSITNCYVG
+1504 SIENSYVG
-1513 GRNRSNDYTQGN
+1513 GRNRSYGYTESGAEV
-1525 LEPVATRKTLTAP
+1525 LSDRKNVSGGWCA
-1538 GKVGGLVGNAKGA
+1538 GGLVGWMDGPIS
-1551 LRVDKSFS
+1551 VIQSFS
-1559 AADVYGTKTNSSIV
+1559 AADACGTNTYNAIA
-1573 GGLFGAYDKNNSTGL
+1573 GGLFGKYDSAKL
-1588 VLSNCYTAENVNAGG
+1588 VLSNCYTTGSVKAAGTSMFLG
-1603 MSYYIANFI
+1603 HYI
-1612 GQLNGIWWGDE
+1612 GQLNNTWWQGAQLE
-1623 VTGFSVT
+1623 AGSLSVPE
-1630 KECWYLPQLNEWVI
+1630 ECWYLPKLSEAII
-1644 GMPRVDSSSLKD
+1644 GVPYVDSNSVKDSYFSITRTGAADLSS
-1656 GYTLITKVNSAT
+1656 
-1668 LSAKTGTDSNAEQ
+1668 KTGTNGVDQ
-1681 TNAVDISLQGKSYPY
+1681 TIAIDDSLQGKAYPY
-1696 PIWTTYDLANGQPGT
+1696 PIWTIYEPTAWQTGT

>member
-1 MEQKRQNKQKRRAA
+1 MKQKRQNKQKRRAA

-30 LASLSFVAVIR
+30 LASLSFVAVIH

-64 HLTLEVSNGTIP
+64 HLTLEVSSGTIP

-95 LGISVENTALAE
+95 LGISVDNTVLAE
-107 EKEGNIYAVLYV
+107 EKEGNIYGVLYV

-126 PESEQEESGGEAAL
+126 PESEQEESGGEMAL
-140 VSANVTEE
+140 ASANVTEE

-160 ETVRADG
+160 ETVRGDG

-195 IGSEALLAAASDAG
+195 IGSEALMAAASDAG

-244 KFEAPTVKLVNDDI
+244 EFEAPTVKLVNDDI
-258 LYAEIGDPN
+258 LYAKIEDPN

-285 GYIEINAPGSSRS
+285 GYIEINPPGTSRS

-306 TSGDSDGT
+306 ASGNSDGT

-321 IAASAGTGGSTG
+321 IAAPAGTGTSTG
-333 FKFMDFNQPAQTDM
+333 FKFMDFNQPTQTDM
-347 TFQQDERG
+347 IFQQDERG

-370 VFNNKALSQVKTSNT
+370 VFNNEALLQVKTSNIE
-385 DSGSS
+385 SGSS
-390 LFASIA
+390 LFASIS
-396 TDRSVGI
+396 TDRSAEIG
-403 VSFRHLENLDERVS
+403 SFRHLENLDERVS

-450 TADESGY
+450 IADESGY

-479 ISIAYRVTDETNAD
+479 ISIAYRVTDQMNAD
-493 RTNPTAQT
+493 RTNPTAQA

-539 IIAVDGT
+539 ITAVDGT

-567 VVRTKANAGAL
+567 VVRTKASAGAL

-583 PGTDFRGTIKL
+583 PGTDSRGTTNLATVKIKN
-594 PTVEIKK
+594 
-601 VQVEYPQVQAEQTSA
+601 VQIEYPQVQAEQTGA
-616 SAGALIGTFEGG
+616 SAGALVGTFEGVT
-628 SLTVQ
+628 LTVQ
-633 DALAENHFRN
+633 DALAENHFRD

-649 EKAADLKLEE
+649 EKAADLKQEE

-790 VYSPTAEEKSDETEG
+790 VYSPTAEKKSDETEG

-910 AEIPIY
+910 AEISIY

-930 QDASKGFSW
+930 QNASKGFSW
-939 FLNNHVGDWDKG
+939 FLNNHVGDWDKE
-951 ENEEALHTGNRLYI
+951 ENEEALHTGNSLYI

-1001 TGDLQEDTLRTGSKF
+1001 TGDLQENTLRMGSKF
-1016 CFVDTEEKAASCAEN
+1016 CFVDTEEKAASCVEK

-1037 KSFAEENRVNRFEI
+1037 TSFADKNRVNRFEI
-1051 GITKDKKLKLR
+1051 GITEEKKLKLR

-1076 SLGTWGGYQPDDH
+1076 SLGTGEGYQPG

-1104 GCPPTENATL
+1104 GNPPTENTRL
-1114 SYKFNSCFADVIERN
+1114 SYKFNSCFADVIEPN
-1129 GDGTDTYT
+1129 DDGTDTYT

-1148 LNFCGEGYGGL
+1148 LNFCGKDYGGL

-1172 QENDSITS
+1172 QEDASITS
-1180 QTEAYCKEI
+1180 QTEAYCKEVEA
-1189 QGAYDHVTI
+1189 AYGNMTI
-1198 YAPGNAV
+1198 YSPGNSKY
-1205 RENGNFWSINN
+1205 EGGSFWPINN
-1216 LDILSYDAKDLKTGV
+1216 PDIISYDAEVDEKEKAKLGEC
-1231 IYTIAGLKLQWGT
+1231 YTIAGLKITPVARDGA
-1244 EDTALFRKTNHL
+1244 ALFQKTDHL
-1256 TISNLNLKDPDVNVQ
+1256 TISNLNLKDPDISCQEQNTA
-1271 GHTVAALVAQ
+1271 GLVA
-1281 AGENSG
+1281 
-1287 VNAGTYLTL
+1287 
-1296 ENVRVYGNVLSII
+1296 
-1309 GNNTTGGVV
+1309 
-1318 GIANVENLIVKNVAV
+1318 
-1333 EGKTARIEGNQTGA
+1333 
-1347 IIGAAKAG
+1347 
-1355 LITMERVRV
+1355 
-1364 SADSLTITG
+1364 
-1373 NRQDQYVGGIAG
+1373 
-1385 ELQST
+1385 
-1390 HMDGGGS
+1390 
-1397 SNEIHIKMADVH
+1397 
-1409 ADTMNIEGNNY
+1409 
-1420 AGGIVGQMKG
+1420 
-1430 ETIQLQNMY
+1430 
-1439 VYGKNAQV
+1439 
-1447 HGRNGSGGFSANVEA
+1447 
-1462 EKQMTLDNSFFSGY
+1462 
-1476 TKSDYNNSGGLF
+1476 
-1488 GNLEIYNGG
+1488 
-1497 PSFEGPA
+1497 
-1504 SSITNCYVG
+1504 
-1513 GRNRSNDYTQGN
+1513 
-1525 LEPVATRKTLTAP
+1525 
-1538 GKVGGLVGNAKGA
+1538 
-1551 LRVDKSFS
+1551 
-1559 AADVYGTKTNSSIV
+1559 
-1573 GGLFGAYDKNNSTGL
+1573 
-1588 VLSNCYTAENVNAGG
+1588 
-1603 MSYYIANFI
+1603 
-1612 GQLNGIWWGDE
+1612 
-1623 VTGFSVT
+1623 
-1630 KECWYLPQLNEWVI
+1630 
-1644 GMPRVDSSSLKD
+1644 
-1656 GYTLITKVNSAT
+1656 
-1668 LSAKTGTDSNAEQ
+1668 
-1681 TNAVDISLQGKSYPY
+1681 
-1696 PIWTTYDLANGQPGT
+1696 
-1711 RLYVGDW
+1711 
-1718 D
+1718 

>member
-30 LASLSFVAVIR
+30 LASLSFVAVIH

-64 HLTLEVSNGTIP
+64 HLTLEVSSGTIP

-95 LGISVENTALAE
+95 LGISVDNTVLAE
-107 EKEGNIYAVLYV
+107 EKEGNIYGVLYV

-126 PESEQEESGGEAAL
+126 PESEQEESGGEMAL
-140 VSANVTEE
+140 ASANVTEE

-160 ETVRADG
+160 ETVRGDG

-182 VWYSDHYQFVQTD
+182 VWYSDRYQFVQTD

-244 KFEAPTVKLVNDDI
+244 EFEAPTVKLVNDDI
-258 LYAEIGDPN
+258 LYAKIEDPN

-285 GYIEINAPGSSRS
+285 GYIEINPPETSRS

-306 TSGDSDGT
+306 ASGNSDGT

-321 IAASAGTGGSTG
+321 IAAPAGTGTSTG

-347 TFQQDERG
+347 IFQQDERG

-370 VFNNKALSQVKTSNT
+370 VFNNEALSQVKTSNIE
-385 DSGSS
+385 SGSS
-390 LFASIA
+390 LFASIS
-396 TDRSVGI
+396 TDRSAEIG
-403 VSFRHLENLDERVS
+403 SFRHLENLDERVS

-450 TADESGY
+450 IADESGY

-479 ISIAYRVTDETNAD
+479 ISIAYRVTDQTNAD
-493 RTNPTAQT
+493 RTNPTAQA
-501 YTTEAGSY
+501 YITEAGSY

-528 GLQVGKTAASS
+528 GLQVGKTAGSS
-539 IIAVDGT
+539 ITAVDGT

-567 VVRTKANAGAL
+567 VVRTKASAGAL

-583 PGTDFRGTIKL
+583 PGTDSRGTTNLATVKIKN
-594 PTVEIKK
+594 
-601 VQVEYPQVQAEQTSA
+601 VQIEYPQVQAEQTGA
-616 SAGALIGTFEGG
+616 SAGALVGTFEGVT
-628 SLTVQ
+628 LTVQ
-633 DALAENHFRN
+633 DALAENHFRD

-649 EKAADLKLEE
+649 EKAADLKQEE

-671 AGGLIGTAKGKIS
+671 AGS
-684 LTDSAAALYVEGMYA
+684 L
-699 GGLVGTAEKAAAA
+699 
-712 AAASGSTVQ
+712 
-721 IQSCYVG
+721 
-728 GHTANKK
+728 
-735 FDTSQK
+735 
-741 PGNGANANT
+741 
-750 AFENLTGRYNVAAY
+750 
-764 TGGFA
+764 
-769 GGLAAQLPADSQIAN
+769 IAN

-790 VYSPTAEEKSDETEG
+790 VYSPTAEEKSDETED
-805 GSGTAADETEDPA
+805 GSGTAADETENPA

-829 YASRTNGIL
+829 YASRTDGRL

-862 NEKYVLAYDEA
+862 NEKYVLAYAEE
-873 LASLFGVKD
+873 LSELFGAEGTG
-882 PNADSSEEENKDTE
+882 ADSE
-896 EKRNTYPYDPELKK
+896 NTYPYDPELKK

-930 QDASKGFSW
+930 QNASKGFSW
-939 FLNNHVGDWDKG
+939 FLNNHVGDWDKE

-1001 TGDLQEDTLRTGSKF
+1001 TGDLQENTLRMGSKF
-1016 CFVDTEEKAASCAEN
+1016 CFVDTEEKAASCVKN

-1037 KSFAEENRVNRFEI
+1037 TRFADKNRVNRFEI
-1051 GITKDKKLKLR
+1051 GITEEKKLKLR

-1076 SLGTWGGYQPDDH
+1076 SLGTWGGYQPG
-1089 GYINGENVIVKLSED
+1089 GYINGENVTVKLSED
-1104 GCPPTENATL
+1104 GYPPTENTRL
-1114 SYKFNSCFADVIERN
+1114 SYKFNSCFADVIEPN
-1129 GDGTDTYT
+1129 DDGTDTYT

-1172 QENDSITS
+1172 QEDDSITS
-1180 QTEAYCKEI
+1180 QTEAYCKEVKD
-1189 QGAYDHVTI
+1189 AYGKMTI
-1198 YAPGNAV
+1198 YSPGNSKY
-1205 RENGNFWSINN
+1205 EGGSFWPINN
-1216 LDILSYDAKDLKTGV
+1216 PDIISYDAEVDEKEKAKLGEC
-1231 IYTIAGLKLQWGT
+1231 YTIAGLKITPVAWNGA
-1244 EDTALFRKTNHL
+1244 ALFQKTDHL
-1256 TISNLNLKDPDVNVQ
+1256 TISNLNLKDPDISCQ
-1271 GHTVAALVAQ
+1271 GQNTAGLVAQ
-1281 AGENSG
+1281 AG
-1287 VNAGTYLTL
+1287 T
-1296 ENVRVYGNVLSII
+1296 
-1309 GNNTTGGVV
+1309 
-1318 GIANVENLIVKNVAV
+1318 
-1333 EGKTARIEGNQTGA
+1333 
-1347 IIGAAKAG
+1347 
-1355 LITMERVRV
+1355 
-1364 SADSLTITG
+1364 SADSYLTIK
-1373 NRQDQYVGGIAG
+1373 N
-1385 ELQST
+1385 
-1390 HMDGGGS
+1390 
-1397 SNEIHIKMADVH
+1397 IHIYGEESRISGTLATGAVVGSTNSGSLTLDHVVVDAPTLQISGGKTGGLIGEAKVSDLV
-1409 ADTMNIEGNNY
+1409 MNHVYVSGKNARIQGTD
-1420 AGGIVGQMKG
+1420 ASGGLVGFAESSGQMKL
-1430 ETIQLQNMY
+1430 E
-1439 VYGKNAQV
+1439 
-1447 HGRNGSGGFSANVEA
+1447 
-1462 EKQMTLDNSFFSGY
+1462 NSFFSGY
-1476 TKSDYNNSGGLF
+1476 VDTTGTAGGLY
-1488 GNLEIYNGG
+1488 GYLKNNQNGG
-1497 PSFEGPA
+1497 TAGKEF
-1504 SSITNCYVG
+1504 SIENSYVG
-1513 GRNRSNDYTQGN
+1513 GRNRSYGYTESGAEV
-1525 LEPVATRKTLTAP
+1525 LSDRKNVSGGRCA
-1538 GKVGGLVGNAKGA
+1538 GGLVGWMDGPIS
-1551 LRVDKSFS
+1551 VIQSFS
-1559 AADVYGTKTNSSIV
+1559 AADACGTNTYNAIA
-1573 GGLFGAYDKNNSTGL
+1573 GGLFGKYDSAKL
-1588 VLSNCYTAENVNAGG
+1588 VLSNCYTTGSVKAAGTSMFLG
-1603 MSYYIANFI
+1603 HYI
-1612 GQLNGIWWGDE
+1612 GQLNNTWWWGPGAQLE
-1623 VTGFSVT
+1623 AGILSVPE
-1630 KECWYLPQLNEWVI
+1630 ECWYLPKLSDAII
-1644 GMPRVDSSSLKD
+1644 GAPYVDSSSVKD
-1656 GYTLITKVNSAT
+1656 SYSSITRTGAAD
-1668 LSAKTGTDSNAEQ
+1668 LSSKTGTNGVDQ
-1681 TNAVDISLQGKSYPY
+1681 TIAIDDSLQGKAYPY
-1696 PIWTTYDLANGQPGT
+1696 PIWTIYEPAAGQTAT

-1718 D
+1718 EE

>member
-95 LGISVENTALAE
+95 LGISVENTVLAE

-155 FGSID
+155 FGSMD

-237 VPELPVE
+237 VPELPEE

-321 IAASAGTGGSTG
+321 IAAPAGTGGSTG
-333 FKFMDFNQPAQTDM
+333 FKFIDFNQPAQTDM

-390 LFASIA
+390 LFASIG

-403 VSFRHLENLDERVS
+403 GSFRHLENLDERVS

-479 ISIAYRVTDETNAD
+479 ISIVYRVTDETNAD

-539 IIAVDGT
+539 ITAVDGT

-578 IGAVT
+578 IGVVM
-583 PGTDFRGTIKL
+583 PGTDSRGTIKL

-633 DALAENHFRN
+633 DALAENHFRD

-882 PNADSSEEENKDTE
+882 PSADSSEEENKDTE

-916 PMPTIQKVAEKLAA
+916 PMPTIQKVAEKLAV

-951 ENEEALHTGNRLYI
+951 ENEEALYTGNRLHI

-1001 TGDLQEDTLRTGSKF
+1001 TGDLQENTLRTGSKF

-1037 KSFAEENRVNRFEI
+1037 TSFAEENRENRFEI
-1051 GITKDKKLKLR
+1051 GITEEKKLKLR

-1076 SLGTWGGYQPDDH
+1076 SLGTWGGYQPG

-1104 GCPPTENATL
+1104 GYPPTENTKL
-1114 SYKFNSCFADVIERN
+1114 SYKFNSCFADVIEPN
-1129 GDGTDTYT
+1129 DDGTDTYT

-1172 QENDSITS
+1172 QEDDSITS
-1180 QTEAYCKEI
+1180 QTEAYCKEVKD
-1189 QGAYDHVTI
+1189 AYGEMMI
-1198 YAPGNAV
+1198 YSPGNSKY
-1205 RENGNFWSINN
+1205 EGGSFWPINN
-1216 LDILSYDAKDLKTGV
+1216 PDIISYDAEVDEKEKAKLGEC
-1231 IYTIAGLKLQWGT
+1231 YTIAGLKITPVAWNGA
-1244 EDTALFRKTNHL
+1244 ALIQKTDHL
-1256 TISNLNLKDPDVNVQ
+1256 TISNLNLKDPDISCQ
-1271 GHTVAALVAQ
+1271 GQNTAGLVAQ
-1281 AGENSG
+1281 SG
-1287 VNAGTYLTL
+1287 T
-1296 ENVRVYGNVLSII
+1296 
-1309 GNNTTGGVV
+1309 
-1318 GIANVENLIVKNVAV
+1318 
-1333 EGKTARIEGNQTGA
+1333 
-1347 IIGAAKAG
+1347 
-1355 LITMERVRV
+1355 
-1364 SADSLTITG
+1364 SADSYLTIK
-1373 NRQDQYVGGIAG
+1373 N
-1385 ELQST
+1385 
-1390 HMDGGGS
+1390 
-1397 SNEIHIKMADVH
+1397 IHIYGEKSRISGTLATGAVVGSTNSGSLTLDHVVVD
-1409 ADTMNIEGNNY
+1409 APTLQISGGKTGGLIGEAKVSDLVMNHVYVSGKNARIQGTD
-1420 AGGIVGQMKG
+1420 ASGGLVGFAESSGQMKL
-1430 ETIQLQNMY
+1430 E
-1439 VYGKNAQV
+1439 
-1447 HGRNGSGGFSANVEA
+1447 
-1462 EKQMTLDNSFFSGY
+1462 NSFFSGY
-1476 TKSDYNNSGGLF
+1476 VDTTGTAGGLY
-1488 GNLEIYNGG
+1488 GYLKNNQNGG
-1497 PSFEGPA
+1497 TAGKEF
-1504 SSITNCYVG
+1504 SIENSYVG
-1513 GRNRSNDYTQGN
+1513 GRNRSYGYTESGAEV
-1525 LEPVATRKTLTAP
+1525 LSDRKNVSGGWCA
-1538 GKVGGLVGNAKGA
+1538 GGLVGWMDGPIS
-1551 LRVDKSFS
+1551 VIQSFS
-1559 AADVYGTKTNSSIV
+1559 AADACGTNTYNAIA
-1573 GGLFGAYDKNNSTGL
+1573 GGLFGKYDSAKL
-1588 VLSNCYTAENVNAGG
+1588 VLSNCYTTGSVKAAGTSMFLG
-1603 MSYYIANFI
+1603 HYI
-1612 GQLNGIWWGDE
+1612 GQLNNTWWQGAQLE
-1623 VTGFSVT
+1623 AGSLSVPE
-1630 KECWYLPQLNEWVI
+1630 ECWYLPKLSEAII
-1644 GMPRVDSSSLKD
+1644 GVPYVDSNSVKDSYFSITRTGAADLSS
-1656 GYTLITKVNSAT
+1656 
-1668 LSAKTGTDSNAEQ
+1668 KTGTNGVDQ
-1681 TNAVDISLQGKSYPY
+1681 TIAIDDSLQGKAYPY
-1696 PIWTTYDLANGQPGT
+1696 PIWTIYEPTAWQTGT

>member
-30 LASLSFVAVIR
+30 LASLSFVAVIH

-58 FLAAQN
+58 FLAAWN

-95 LGISVENTALAE
+95 LGISVENTVMAE

-140 VSANVTEE
+140 VSANVNEE

-160 ETVRADG
+160 ETVRGDG

-285 GYIEINAPGSSRS
+285 GYIEINPPGTGRS

-306 TSGDSDGT
+306 ASGNSDGT

-321 IAASAGTGGSTG
+321 IAAPAGTGTSTG
-333 FKFMDFNQPAQTDM
+333 FKFIDFNQPTQTDM

-370 VFNNKALSQVKTSNT
+370 VFNNEALSQVKTSNIE
-385 DSGSS
+385 SGSS
-390 LFASIA
+390 LFASIS
-396 TDRSVGI
+396 TDRSAEIG
-403 VSFRHLENLDERVS
+403 SFRHLENLDERVS

-450 TADESGY
+450 IADESGY

-479 ISIAYRVTDETNAD
+479 ISIAYRVTDQTNAD
-493 RTNPTAQT
+493 RTNPTAQA

-528 GLQVGKTAASS
+528 GLQVGKTTASS
-539 IIAVDGT
+539 ITAVDGT

-567 VVRTKANAGAL
+567 VVRTKASAGAL

-583 PGTDFRGTIKL
+583 PGTDSRGTTNRATVKIKN
-594 PTVEIKK
+594 
-601 VQVEYPQVQAEQTSA
+601 VQIEYPQVQAEQTGA

-633 DALAENHFRN
+633 DALAENHFRD

-649 EKAADLKLEE
+649 EKAADLKQEE

-790 VYSPTAEEKSDETEG
+790 VYSPTAEKKSDETEN
-805 GSGTAADETEDPA
+805 GSGTAADETENPA
-818 MKAPAFVAFYD
+818 LKAPAFVAFYD
-829 YASRTNGIL
+829 YANRTDGRL
-838 PSETSGTGTNKKSV
+838 PSERSGTGTNKKSV

-862 NEKYVLAYDEA
+862 NEKYVLAYAEE
-873 LASLFGVKD
+873 LSELFGAEGTG
-882 PNADSSEEENKDTE
+882 ADSE
-896 EKRNTYPYDPELKK
+896 NTYPYDPELKK
-910 AEIPIY
+910 AEISIY

-930 QDASKGFSW
+930 QNASKGFSW
-939 FLNNHVGDWDKG
+939 FLNNHVGDWDKE

-1001 TGDLQEDTLRTGSKF
+1001 TGDLQENTLRMGSKF
-1016 CFVDTEEKAASCAEN
+1016 CFVDTEEKAASCVKN

-1037 KSFAEENRVNRFEI
+1037 TRFADKNRVNRFEI
-1051 GITKDKKLKLR
+1051 GITEEKKLKLR

-1076 SLGTWGGYQPDDH
+1076 SLGTGEGYQPG
-1089 GYINGENVIVKLSED
+1089 GYINGENVTVKLSED
-1104 GCPPTENATL
+1104 GYPPTENTRL
-1114 SYKFNSCFADVIERN
+1114 SYKFNSCFADVIEPN
-1129 GDGTDTYT
+1129 DDGTDTYT

-1148 LNFCGEGYGGL
+1148 LNFCGKDYGGL

-1172 QENDSITS
+1172 QEDDSIIS
-1180 QTEAYCKEI
+1180 QTEAYCKEVEA
-1189 QGAYDHVTI
+1189 AYGNMTI
-1198 YAPGNAV
+1198 YSPGNSNYV
-1205 RENGNFWSINN
+1205 GGSFWPINN
-1216 LDILSYDAKDLKTGV
+1216 PDIISYNAEVDEKEKAKLGEC
-1231 IYTIAGLKLQWGT
+1231 YTIAGLKITPVARDGA
-1244 EDTALFRKTNHL
+1244 ALFQKTDHL
-1256 TISNLNLKDPDVNVQ
+1256 TISNLNLKDPDISCQEQNTA
-1271 GHTVAALVAQ
+1271 GLVAQ
-1281 AGENSG
+1281 AGTSADSYLTIKNIHIYGEKSRISG
-1287 VNAGTYLTL
+1287 TMATGAVVGSANNGSLTL
-1296 ENVRVYGNVLSII
+1296 EHVVVDAPTLQISG
-1309 GNNTTGGVV
+1309 GKTGG
-1318 GIANVENLIVKNVAV
+1318 LIGEAKVSDLVMNHVYVSGKN
-1333 EGKTARIEGNQTGA
+1333 ARIQGTDDSG
-1347 IIGAAKAG
+1347 G
-1355 LITMERVRV
+1355 L
-1364 SADSLTITG
+1364 
-1373 NRQDQYVGGIAG
+1373 VGFA
-1385 ELQST
+1385 E
-1390 HMDGGGS
+1390 S
-1397 SNEIHIKMADVH
+1397 S
-1409 ADTMNIEGNNY
+1409 
-1420 AGGIVGQMKG
+1420 GQMKL
-1430 ETIQLQNMY
+1430 E
-1439 VYGKNAQV
+1439 
-1447 HGRNGSGGFSANVEA
+1447 
-1462 EKQMTLDNSFFSGY
+1462 NSFFSGY
-1476 TKSDYNNSGGLF
+1476 VDTTETAGGLY
-1488 GNLEIYNGG
+1488 GYLKNNQNGG
-1497 PSFEGPA
+1497 TAGKEF
-1504 SSITNCYVG
+1504 SIENSYVG
-1513 GRNRSNDYTQGN
+1513 GRNRPYGYTESGAEV
-1525 LEPVATRKTLTAP
+1525 LSDRKNVSGGRCA
-1538 GKVGGLVGNAKGA
+1538 GGLVGRMYGPISVI
-1551 LRVDKSFS
+1551 RSFS
-1559 AADVYGTKTNSSIV
+1559 AADVCGKTYNAIA
-1573 GGLFGAYDKNNSTGL
+1573 GGLFGKYDSAKL
-1588 VLSNCYTAENVNAGG
+1588 VLSNCYTTGSVKAAGTSMFLG
-1603 MSYYIANFI
+1603 HYI
-1612 GQLNGIWWGDE
+1612 GLLNDIWWWWPDAHIL
-1623 VTGFSVT
+1623 SVPE
-1630 KECWYLPQLNEWVI
+1630 ECWYLPKLSDAII
-1644 GMPRVDSSSLKD
+1644 GVPYVDGSSVKGS
-1656 GYTLITKVNSAT
+1656 YSSITRTSAAD
-1668 LSAKTGTDSNAEQ
+1668 LSSKTGTNGVDQ
-1681 TNAVDISLQGKSYPY
+1681 TIVIDYSLQGKAYPY
-1696 PIWTTYDLANGQPGT
+1696 PIWTIYEPTVWQTGT

>member
-30 LASLSFVAVIR
+30 LASLSFVAVIH

-95 LGISVENTALAE
+95 LGISVENTVMAE

-140 VSANVTEE
+140 VSANVNEE

-160 ETVRADG
+160 ETVRGDG

-285 GYIEINAPGSSRS
+285 GYIEINPPGTGRS

-306 TSGDSDGT
+306 ASGNSDGT

-321 IAASAGTGGSTG
+321 IAAPAGTGTSTG
-333 FKFMDFNQPAQTDM
+333 FKFIDFNQPTQTDM

-370 VFNNKALSQVKTSNT
+370 VFNNEALSQVKTSNIE
-385 DSGSS
+385 SGSS
-390 LFASIA
+390 LFASIS
-396 TDRSVGI
+396 TDRSAEIG
-403 VSFRHLENLDERVS
+403 SFRHLENLDERVS

-450 TADESGY
+450 IADESGY

-479 ISIAYRVTDETNAD
+479 ISIAYRVTDQTNAD
-493 RTNPTAQT
+493 RTNPTAQA

-528 GLQVGKTAASS
+528 GLQVGKTTASS
-539 IIAVDGT
+539 ITAVDGT

-567 VVRTKANAGAL
+567 VVRTKASAGAL

-583 PGTDFRGTIKL
+583 PGTDSRGTTNRATVKIKN
-594 PTVEIKK
+594 
-601 VQVEYPQVQAEQTSA
+601 VQIEYPQVQAEQTGA

-633 DALAENHFRN
+633 DALAENHFRD

-649 EKAADLKLEE
+649 EKAADLKQEE

-790 VYSPTAEEKSDETEG
+790 VYSPTAEKKSDETEN
-805 GSGTAADETEDPA
+805 GSGTAADETENPA
-818 MKAPAFVAFYD
+818 LKAPAFVAFYD
-829 YASRTNGIL
+829 YANRTDGRL
-838 PSETSGTGTNKKSV
+838 PSERSGTGTNKKSV
-852 YPGCYVCSKV
+852 YPGYYVCSKV
-862 NEKYVLAYDEA
+862 NEKYVLAYAEE
-873 LASLFGVKD
+873 LSELFGAEGTG
-882 PNADSSEEENKDTE
+882 ADSE
-896 EKRNTYPYDPELKK
+896 NTYPYDPELKK
-910 AEIPIY
+910 AEISIY

-930 QDASKGFSW
+930 QNASKGFSW
-939 FLNNHVGDWDKG
+939 FLNNHVGDWDKE

-1001 TGDLQEDTLRTGSKF
+1001 TGDLQENTLRMGSKF
-1016 CFVDTEEKAASCAEN
+1016 CFVDTEEKAASCVKN

-1037 KSFAEENRVNRFEI
+1037 TRFADKNRVNRFEI
-1051 GITKDKKLKLR
+1051 GITEEKKLKLR

-1076 SLGTWGGYQPDDH
+1076 SLGTGEGYQPG
-1089 GYINGENVIVKLSED
+1089 GYINGENVTVKLSED
-1104 GCPPTENATL
+1104 GYPPTENTRL
-1114 SYKFNSCFADVIERN
+1114 SYKFNSCFADVIEPN
-1129 GDGTDTYT
+1129 DDGTDTYT

-1148 LNFCGEGYGGL
+1148 LNFCGKDYGGL

-1172 QENDSITS
+1172 QEDDSIIS
-1180 QTEAYCKEI
+1180 QTEAYCKEVEA
-1189 QGAYDHVTI
+1189 AYGNMTI
-1198 YAPGNAV
+1198 YSPGNSNYV
-1205 RENGNFWSINN
+1205 GGSFWPINN
-1216 LDILSYDAKDLKTGV
+1216 PDIISYNAEVDEKEKAKLGEC
-1231 IYTIAGLKLQWGT
+1231 YTIAGLKITPVARDGA
-1244 EDTALFRKTNHL
+1244 ALFQKTDHL
-1256 TISNLNLKDPDVNVQ
+1256 TISNLNLKDPDISCQEQNTA
-1271 GHTVAALVAQ
+1271 GLVAQ
-1281 AGENSG
+1281 AGTSADSYLTIKNIHIYGEKSRISG
-1287 VNAGTYLTL
+1287 TMATGAVVGSANNGSLTL
-1296 ENVRVYGNVLSII
+1296 EHVVVDAPTLQISG
-1309 GNNTTGGVV
+1309 GKTGG
-1318 GIANVENLIVKNVAV
+1318 LIGEAKVSDLVMNHVYVSGKN
-1333 EGKTARIEGNQTGA
+1333 ARIQGTDDSG
-1347 IIGAAKAG
+1347 G
-1355 LITMERVRV
+1355 L
-1364 SADSLTITG
+1364 
-1373 NRQDQYVGGIAG
+1373 VGFA
-1385 ELQST
+1385 E
-1390 HMDGGGS
+1390 S
-1397 SNEIHIKMADVH
+1397 S
-1409 ADTMNIEGNNY
+1409 
-1420 AGGIVGQMKG
+1420 GQMKL
-1430 ETIQLQNMY
+1430 E
-1439 VYGKNAQV
+1439 
-1447 HGRNGSGGFSANVEA
+1447 
-1462 EKQMTLDNSFFSGY
+1462 NSFFSGY
-1476 TKSDYNNSGGLF
+1476 VDTTETAGGLY
-1488 GNLEIYNGG
+1488 GYLKNNQNGG
-1497 PSFEGPA
+1497 TAGKEF
-1504 SSITNCYVG
+1504 SIENSYVG
-1513 GRNRSNDYTQGN
+1513 GRNRPYGYTESGAEV
-1525 LEPVATRKTLTAP
+1525 LSDRKNVSGGRCA
-1538 GKVGGLVGNAKGA
+1538 GGLVGRMYGPISVI
-1551 LRVDKSFS
+1551 RSFS
-1559 AADVYGTKTNSSIV
+1559 AADVCGKTYNAIA
-1573 GGLFGAYDKNNSTGL
+1573 GGLFGKYDSAKL
-1588 VLSNCYTAENVNAGG
+1588 VLSNCYTTGSVKAAGTSMFLG
-1603 MSYYIANFI
+1603 HYI
-1612 GQLNGIWWGDE
+1612 GLLNDIWWWWPDAHIL
-1623 VTGFSVT
+1623 SVPE
-1630 KECWYLPQLNEWVI
+1630 ECWYLPKLSDAII
-1644 GMPRVDSSSLKD
+1644 GVPYVDGSSVKGS
-1656 GYTLITKVNSAT
+1656 YSSITRTSAAD
-1668 LSAKTGTDSNAEQ
+1668 LSSKTGTNGVDQ
-1681 TNAVDISLQGKSYPY
+1681 TIVIDYSLQGKAYPY
-1696 PIWTTYDLANGQPGT
+1696 PIWTIYEPTVWQTGT

>member
-15 FTLAEFLTVIAIVGI
+15 FTLAESLTVIAIVGI
-30 LASLSFVAVIR
+30 LASLSFVAVIH

-64 HLTLEVSNGTIP
+64 HLTLEVSSGTIP

-95 LGISVENTALAE
+95 LGISVDNTVLAE

-160 ETVRADG
+160 ETVRGDG

-182 VWYSDHYQFVQTD
+182 VWYSDRYQFVQTD

-244 KFEAPTVKLVNDDI
+244 EFEAPTVKLVNDDI
-258 LYAEIGDPN
+258 LYAKIEDPN

-285 GYIEINAPGSSRS
+285 GYIEINPPETSRS

-306 TSGDSDGT
+306 ASGNSDGT

-321 IAASAGTGGSTG
+321 IAAPAGTGTSTG

-347 TFQQDERG
+347 IFQQDERG

-370 VFNNKALSQVKTSNT
+370 VFNNEALSQVKTSNIE
-385 DSGSS
+385 SGSS
-390 LFASIA
+390 LFASIS
-396 TDRSVGI
+396 TDRSAEIG
-403 VSFRHLENLDERVS
+403 SFRHLENLDERVS

-450 TADESGY
+450 IADESGY

-479 ISIAYRVTDETNAD
+479 ISIAYRVTDQTNAD
-493 RTNPTAQT
+493 QTNPTAQA
-501 YTTEAGSY
+501 YITEAGSY

-528 GLQVGKTAASS
+528 GLQVGKTAGSS
-539 IIAVDGT
+539 ITAVDGT

-567 VVRTKANAGAL
+567 VVRTKASAGAL

-583 PGTDFRGTIKL
+583 PGTDSRGTTNLATVKIKN
-594 PTVEIKK
+594 
-601 VQVEYPQVQAEQTSA
+601 VQIEYPQVQAEQTGA
-616 SAGALIGTFEGG
+616 SAGALVGTFEGVT
-628 SLTVQ
+628 LTVQ
-633 DALAENHFRN
+633 DALAENHFRD

-649 EKAADLKLEE
+649 EKAADLKQEE

-671 AGGLIGTAKGKIS
+671 AGSLIGTAKGEIS

-699 GGLVGTAEKAAAA
+699 GGLVGTVEKASTA
-712 AAASGSTVQ
+712 AAASGPTVQ

-741 PGNGANANT
+741 PGNGANANA

-790 VYSPTAEEKSDETEG
+790 VYSPTAEEKSDETED
-805 GSGTAADETEDPA
+805 GSGTAADETENPA

-829 YASRTNGIL
+829 YASRTDGRL

-862 NEKYVLAYDEA
+862 NEKYVLAYAEE
-873 LASLFGVKD
+873 LSELFGAEGTG
-882 PNADSSEEENKDTE
+882 ADSE
-896 EKRNTYPYDPELKK
+896 NTYPYDPELKK

-930 QDASKGFSW
+930 QNASKGFSW
-939 FLNNHVGDWDKG
+939 FLNNHVGDWDKE

-1001 TGDLQEDTLRTGSKF
+1001 TGDLQENTLRMGSKF
-1016 CFVDTEEKAASCAEN
+1016 CFVDTEEKAASCVKN

-1037 KSFAEENRVNRFEI
+1037 TRFADKNRVNRFEI
-1051 GITKDKKLKLR
+1051 GITEEKKLKLR

-1076 SLGTWGGYQPDDH
+1076 SLGTGEGYQPG
-1089 GYINGENVIVKLSED
+1089 GYINGENVTVKLSED
-1104 GCPPTENATL
+1104 GYPPTENTRL
-1114 SYKFNSCFADVIERN
+1114 SYKFNSCFADVIEPN
-1129 GDGTDTYT
+1129 DDGTDTYT

-1148 LNFCGEGYGGL
+1148 LNFCGKDYGGL

-1172 QENDSITS
+1172 QEDDSIIS
-1180 QTEAYCKEI
+1180 QTEAYCKEVEA
-1189 QGAYDHVTI
+1189 AYGNMTI
-1198 YAPGNAV
+1198 YSPGNSNYV
-1205 RENGNFWSINN
+1205 GGSFWPINN
-1216 LDILSYDAKDLKTGV
+1216 PDIISYNAEVDEKEKAKLGEC
-1231 IYTIAGLKLQWGT
+1231 YTIAGLKITPVARDGA
-1244 EDTALFRKTNHL
+1244 ALFQKTDHL
-1256 TISNLNLKDPDVNVQ
+1256 TISNLNLKDPDISCQEQNTA
-1271 GHTVAALVAQ
+1271 GLVAQ
-1281 AGENSG
+1281 AGTSADSYLTIKNIHIYGEKSRISG
-1287 VNAGTYLTL
+1287 TMATGAVVGSANNGSLTL
-1296 ENVRVYGNVLSII
+1296 EHVVVDAPTLQISG
-1309 GNNTTGGVV
+1309 GKTGG
-1318 GIANVENLIVKNVAV
+1318 LIGEAKVSDLVMNHVYVSGKN
-1333 EGKTARIEGNQTGA
+1333 ARIQGTDDSG
-1347 IIGAAKAG
+1347 G
-1355 LITMERVRV
+1355 L
-1364 SADSLTITG
+1364 
-1373 NRQDQYVGGIAG
+1373 VGFA
-1385 ELQST
+1385 E
-1390 HMDGGGS
+1390 S
-1397 SNEIHIKMADVH
+1397 S
-1409 ADTMNIEGNNY
+1409 
-1420 AGGIVGQMKG
+1420 GQMKL
-1430 ETIQLQNMY
+1430 E
-1439 VYGKNAQV
+1439 
-1447 HGRNGSGGFSANVEA
+1447 
-1462 EKQMTLDNSFFSGY
+1462 NSFFSGY
-1476 TKSDYNNSGGLF
+1476 VDTTETAGGLY
-1488 GNLEIYNGG
+1488 GYLKNNQNGG
-1497 PSFEGPA
+1497 TAGKEF
-1504 SSITNCYVG
+1504 SIENSYVG
-1513 GRNRSNDYTQGN
+1513 GRNRPYGYTESGAEV
-1525 LEPVATRKTLTAP
+1525 LSDRKNVSGGRCA
-1538 GKVGGLVGNAKGA
+1538 GGLVGRMYGPISVI
-1551 LRVDKSFS
+1551 RSFS
-1559 AADVYGTKTNSSIV
+1559 AADVCGKTYNAIA
-1573 GGLFGAYDKNNSTGL
+1573 GGLFGKYDSAKL
-1588 VLSNCYTAENVNAGG
+1588 VLSNCYTTGSVKAAGTSMFLG
-1603 MSYYIANFI
+1603 HYI
-1612 GQLNGIWWGDE
+1612 GLLNDIWWWWPDAHIL
-1623 VTGFSVT
+1623 SVPE
-1630 KECWYLPQLNEWVI
+1630 ECWYLPKLSDAII
-1644 GMPRVDSSSLKD
+1644 GVPYVDGSSVKGS
-1656 GYTLITKVNSAT
+1656 YSSITRTSAAD
-1668 LSAKTGTDSNAEQ
+1668 LSSKTGTNGVDQ
-1681 TNAVDISLQGKSYPY
+1681 TIVIDDSLQGKAYPY
-1696 PIWTTYDLANGQPGT
+1696 PIWTIYEPTVWQTGT

>member
-30 LASLSFVAVIR
+30 LASLSFVAVIH

-64 HLTLEVSNGTIP
+64 HLTLEVSSGTIP

-95 LGISVENTALAE
+95 LGISVDNTVLAE
-107 EKEGNIYAVLYV
+107 EKEGNIYGVLYV

-126 PESEQEESGGEAAL
+126 PESEQEESGGEMAL
-140 VSANVTEE
+140 ASANVTEE

-160 ETVRADG
+160 ETVRGDG

-195 IGSEALLAAASDAG
+195 IGSEALMAAASDAG

-244 KFEAPTVKLVNDDI
+244 EFEAPTVKLVNDDI
-258 LYAEIGDPN
+258 LYAKIEDPN

-285 GYIEINAPGSSRS
+285 GYIEINPPGTSRS

-306 TSGDSDGT
+306 ASGNSDGT

-321 IAASAGTGGSTG
+321 IAAPAGTGTSTG

-347 TFQQDERG
+347 IFQQDERG

-370 VFNNKALSQVKTSNT
+370 VFNNEALSQVKTSNIE
-385 DSGSS
+385 SGSS
-390 LFASIA
+390 LFASIS
-396 TDRSVGI
+396 TDRSAEIG
-403 VSFRHLENLDERVS
+403 SFRHLENLDERVS

-450 TADESGY
+450 IADESGY

-479 ISIAYRVTDETNAD
+479 ISIAYRVTDQMNAD
-493 RTNPTAQT
+493 RTNPTAQA

-539 IIAVDGT
+539 ITAVDGT

-567 VVRTKANAGAL
+567 VVRTKASAGAL

-583 PGTDFRGTIKL
+583 PGTDSRGTTNLATVKIKN
-594 PTVEIKK
+594 
-601 VQVEYPQVQAEQTSA
+601 VQIEYPQVQAEQTGA
-616 SAGALIGTFEGG
+616 SAGALVGTFEGVT
-628 SLTVQ
+628 LTVQ
-633 DALAENHFRN
+633 DALAENHFRD

-649 EKAADLKLEE
+649 EKAADLKQEE

-790 VYSPTAEEKSDETEG
+790 VYSPTAEKKSDETEG
-805 GSGTAADETEDPA
+805 GSGTAADETEDLA

-862 NEKYVLAYDEA
+862 NEKYVLAYAEE
-873 LASLFGVKD
+873 LSELFGAEGTG
-882 PNADSSEEENKDTE
+882 ADSE
-896 EKRNTYPYDPELKK
+896 NTYPYDPELKK
-910 AEIPIY
+910 AEISIY

-930 QDASKGFSW
+930 QNASKGFSW
-939 FLNNHVGDWDKG
+939 FLNNHVGDWDKE
-951 ENEEALHTGNRLYI
+951 ENEEALHTGNSLYI

-1001 TGDLQEDTLRTGSKF
+1001 TGDLQENTLRKGSKF
-1016 CFVDTEEKAASCAEN
+1016 CFVDTEEKAASCVEK

-1037 KSFAEENRVNRFEI
+1037 TSFADKNRVNRFEI
-1051 GITKDKKLKLR
+1051 GITEEKKLKLR

-1076 SLGTWGGYQPDDH
+1076 SMGTGEGYQPG

-1104 GCPPTENATL
+1104 GNPPTENTRL
-1114 SYKFNSCFADVIERN
+1114 SYKFNSCFADVIEPN
-1129 GDGTDTYT
+1129 DDGTDTYT

-1148 LNFCGEGYGGL
+1148 LNFCGKDYGGL

-1172 QENDSITS
+1172 QEDASITS
-1180 QTEAYCKEI
+1180 QTEAYCKEVEA
-1189 QGAYDHVTI
+1189 AYGNMTI
-1198 YAPGNAV
+1198 YSPGNSKY
-1205 RENGNFWSINN
+1205 EGGSFWPINN
-1216 LDILSYDAKDLKTGV
+1216 PDIISYDAEVDEKEKAKLGEC
-1231 IYTIAGLKLQWGT
+1231 YTIAGLKITPVARDGA
-1244 EDTALFRKTNHL
+1244 ALFQKTDHL
-1256 TISNLNLKDPDVNVQ
+1256 TISNLNLKDPDISCQEQNTA
-1271 GHTVAALVAQ
+1271 GLVAQ
-1281 AGENSG
+1281 AGTSADSYLTIKNIHIYGEKSRISG
-1287 VNAGTYLTL
+1287 TMATGAVVGSTNNGSLTL
-1296 ENVRVYGNVLSII
+1296 EHVVVDAPTLQISGGKTGGLIGEAKVSDLVMNHVYVSGKNVRIQGTDDS
-1309 GNNTTGGVV
+1309 GGLV
-1318 GIANVENLIVKNVAV
+1318 GFAE
-1333 EGKTARIEGNQTGA
+1333 
-1347 IIGAAKAG
+1347 
-1355 LITMERVRV
+1355 
-1364 SADSLTITG
+1364 
-1373 NRQDQYVGGIAG
+1373 
-1385 ELQST
+1385 
-1390 HMDGGGS
+1390 S
-1397 SNEIHIKMADVH
+1397 S
-1409 ADTMNIEGNNY
+1409 
-1420 AGGIVGQMKG
+1420 GQMKL
-1430 ETIQLQNMY
+1430 E
-1439 VYGKNAQV
+1439 
-1447 HGRNGSGGFSANVEA
+1447 
-1462 EKQMTLDNSFFSGY
+1462 NSFFSGY
-1476 TKSDYNNSGGLF
+1476 VDTTETAGGLY
-1488 GNLEIYNGG
+1488 GYLKNNQNGG
-1497 PSFEGPA
+1497 TAGKGF
-1504 SSITNCYVG
+1504 SIENSYVG
-1513 GRNRSNDYTQGN
+1513 GRNRSYGYTESGAEVLSDRRN
-1525 LEPVATRKTLTAP
+1525 VSGGWCA
-1538 GKVGGLVGNAKGA
+1538 GGLVGWMDGPISVI
-1551 LRVDKSFS
+1551 RSFS
-1559 AADVYGTKTNSSIV
+1559 AADVCGMNPYNAIA
-1573 GGLFGAYDKNNSTGL
+1573 GGLFGKYDSAKL
-1588 VLSNCYTAENVNAGG
+1588 VLSNCYTTGSVKAAGTSMFLG
-1603 MSYYIANFI
+1603 HYI
-1612 GQLNGIWWGDE
+1612 GLLNDIWWWWPDAHIL
-1623 VTGFSVT
+1623 SVPE
-1630 KECWYLPQLNEWVI
+1630 ECWYLPKLSDAII
-1644 GMPRVDSSSLKD
+1644 GVPYVDGSSVKGS
-1656 GYTLITKVNSAT
+1656 YSSITRTSAAD
-1668 LSAKTGTDSNAEQ
+1668 LSSKTGTNGVDQ
-1681 TNAVDISLQGKSYPY
+1681 TIVIDDSLQGKAYPY
-1696 PIWTTYDLANGQPGT
+1696 PIWTIYEPAAGQTAT

-1718 D
+1718 EE

>member
-1 MEQKRQNKQKRRAA
+1 M
-15 FTLAEFLTVIAIVGI
+15 
-30 LASLSFVAVIR
+30 
-41 YQRKLRRLEMDQ
+41 
-53 TAKEI
+53 
-58 FLAAQN
+58 
-64 HLTLEVSNGTIP
+64 
-76 RLLHMEA
+76 
-83 QGEFSDDQKQAK
+83 
-95 LGISVENTALAE
+95 LAE
-107 EKEGNIYAVLYV
+107 EKEGNIYGVLYV

-126 PESEQEESGGEAAL
+126 PESEQEESGGEMAL
-140 VSANVTEE
+140 ASANVTEE

-160 ETVRADG
+160 ETVRGDG

-182 VWYSDHYQFVQTD
+182 VWYSDRYQFVQTD

-244 KFEAPTVKLVNDDI
+244 EFEAPTVKLVNDDI
-258 LYAEIGDPN
+258 LYAKIEDPN

-285 GYIEINAPGSSRS
+285 GYIEINPPETSRS

-306 TSGDSDGT
+306 ASGNSDGT

-321 IAASAGTGGSTG
+321 IAAPAGTGTSTG

-347 TFQQDERG
+347 IFQQDERG
-355 FASFIPGENIFVYAQ
+355 LVSFIPGENIFVYAQ
-370 VFNNKALSQVKTSNT
+370 VFNNEALSQVKTSNIE
-385 DSGSS
+385 SGSS
-390 LFASIA
+390 LFASIS
-396 TDRSVGI
+396 TDRSAEIG
-403 VSFRHLENLDERVS
+403 SFRHLENLDERVS

-450 TADESGY
+450 IADESGY

-465 TAFGSNFLNQNAET
+465 TAFGSSFLNQNAET
-479 ISIAYRVTDETNAD
+479 ISIAYRVTDQTNAD
-493 RTNPTAQT
+493 RTNPTAQA
-501 YTTEAGSY
+501 YITEAGSY

-528 GLQVGKTAASS
+528 GLQVGKTAGSS
-539 IIAVDGT
+539 ITAVDGT

-567 VVRTKANAGAL
+567 VVRTKASAGAL

-583 PGTDFRGTIKL
+583 PGTDSRGTTNRATVKIKN
-594 PTVEIKK
+594 
-601 VQVEYPQVQAEQTSA
+601 VQIEYPQVQAEQTGA

-633 DALAENHFRN
+633 DALAENHFRD

-649 EKAADLKLEE
+649 EKAADLKQEE

-712 AAASGSTVQ
+712 AAASGPTVQ

-790 VYSPTAEEKSDETEG
+790 VYSPTAEKKSDETEN
-805 GSGTAADETEDPA
+805 GSGTAADETENPA
-818 MKAPAFVAFYD
+818 LKAPAFVAFYD
-829 YASRTNGIL
+829 YANRTDGRL
-838 PSETSGTGTNKKSV
+838 PSERSGTGTNKKSV

-862 NEKYVLAYDEA
+862 NEKYVLAYAEE
-873 LASLFGVKD
+873 LSELFGAEGTG
-882 PNADSSEEENKDTE
+882 ADSE
-896 EKRNTYPYDPELKK
+896 NTYPYDPELKK
-910 AEIPIY
+910 AEISIY

-930 QDASKGFSW
+930 QNASKGFSW
-939 FLNNHVGDWDKG
+939 FLNNHVGDWDKE
-951 ENEEALHTGNRLYI
+951 ENEEALHTGNSLYI

-1001 TGDLQEDTLRTGSKF
+1001 TGDLQENTLRMGSKF
-1016 CFVDTEEKAASCAEN
+1016 CFVDTEEKAASCVEK

-1037 KSFAEENRVNRFEI
+1037 TSFADKNRVNRFEI
-1051 GITKDKKLKLR
+1051 GITEEKKLKLR

-1076 SLGTWGGYQPDDH
+1076 SLGTGEGYQPG

-1104 GCPPTENATL
+1104 GNPPTENTRL
-1114 SYKFNSCFADVIERN
+1114 SYKFNSCFADVIEPN
-1129 GDGTDTYT
+1129 DDGTDTYT

-1148 LNFCGEGYGGL
+1148 LNFCGKDYGGL

-1172 QENDSITS
+1172 QEDASITS
-1180 QTEAYCKEI
+1180 QTEAYCKEVEA
-1189 QGAYDHVTI
+1189 AYGNMTI
-1198 YAPGNAV
+1198 YSPGNSKY
-1205 RENGNFWSINN
+1205 EGGSFWPINN
-1216 LDILSYDAKDLKTGV
+1216 PDIISYDAEVDEKGKAKLGEC
-1231 IYTIAGLKLQWGT
+1231 YTIAGLKITPVARDGA
-1244 EDTALFRKTNHL
+1244 ALFQKTDHL
-1256 TISNLNLKDPDVNVQ
+1256 TISNLNLKDPDISCQEQNTA
-1271 GHTVAALVAQ
+1271 GLVAQ
-1281 AGENSG
+1281 AGTSADSYLTIKNIHIYGEKSRISG
-1287 VNAGTYLTL
+1287 TMATGAVVGSTNNGSLTL
-1296 ENVRVYGNVLSII
+1296 EHVVVDAPTLQISGGKTGGLIGEAKVSDLVMNHVYVSGKNVRIQGTDDS
-1309 GNNTTGGVV
+1309 GGLV
-1318 GIANVENLIVKNVAV
+1318 GFAE
-1333 EGKTARIEGNQTGA
+1333 
-1347 IIGAAKAG
+1347 
-1355 LITMERVRV
+1355 
-1364 SADSLTITG
+1364 
-1373 NRQDQYVGGIAG
+1373 
-1385 ELQST
+1385 
-1390 HMDGGGS
+1390 S
-1397 SNEIHIKMADVH
+1397 S
-1409 ADTMNIEGNNY
+1409 
-1420 AGGIVGQMKG
+1420 GQMKL
-1430 ETIQLQNMY
+1430 E
-1439 VYGKNAQV
+1439 
-1447 HGRNGSGGFSANVEA
+1447 
-1462 EKQMTLDNSFFSGY
+1462 NSFFSGY
-1476 TKSDYNNSGGLF
+1476 VDTTETAGGLY
-1488 GNLEIYNGG
+1488 GYLKNNQNGG
-1497 PSFEGPA
+1497 TAGKGF
-1504 SSITNCYVG
+1504 SIENSYVG
-1513 GRNRSNDYTQGN
+1513 GRNRSYGYTESGAEVLSDRRN
-1525 LEPVATRKTLTAP
+1525 VSGGWCA
-1538 GKVGGLVGNAKGA
+1538 GGLVGWMDGPISVI
-1551 LRVDKSFS
+1551 RSFS
-1559 AADVYGTKTNSSIV
+1559 AADVCGMNPYNAIA
-1573 GGLFGAYDKNNSTGL
+1573 GGLFGKYDSAKL
-1588 VLSNCYTAENVNAGG
+1588 VLSNCYTTGSVKAAGTSMFLG
-1603 MSYYIANFI
+1603 HYI
-1612 GQLNGIWWGDE
+1612 GQLNDTWWWGWWWPGAQLE
-1623 VTGFSVT
+1623 AGILSVPE
-1630 KECWYLPQLNEWVI
+1630 ECWYLPKLSDAII
-1644 GMPRVDSSSLKD
+1644 GAPYVDGSSVKGS
-1656 GYTLITKVNSAT
+1656 YSSITRTSAAD
-1668 LSAKTGTDSNAEQ
+1668 LSSKTGTNGVDQ
-1681 TNAVDISLQGKSYPY
+1681 TIVIDDSLQGKAYPY
-1696 PIWTTYDLANGQPGT
+1696 PIWTIYEPAAGQTAT

-1718 D
+1718 EE

>member
-30 LASLSFVAVIR
+30 LASLSFVAVIH

-64 HLTLEVSNGTIP
+64 HLTLEVSSGTIP

-95 LGISVENTALAE
+95 LGISVDNTVLAE
-107 EKEGNIYAVLYV
+107 EKEGNIYGVLYV

-126 PESEQEESGGEAAL
+126 PESEQEESGGEMAL
-140 VSANVTEE
+140 ASANVTEE

-160 ETVRADG
+160 ETVRGDG

-182 VWYSDHYQFVQTD
+182 VWYSDRYQFVQTD

-244 KFEAPTVKLVNDDI
+244 EFEAPTVKLVNDDI
-258 LYAEIGDPN
+258 LYAKIEDPN

-285 GYIEINAPGSSRS
+285 GYIEINPPETSRS

-306 TSGDSDGT
+306 ASGNSDGT

-321 IAASAGTGGSTG
+321 IAAPAGTGTSTG

-347 TFQQDERG
+347 IFQQDERG

-370 VFNNKALSQVKTSNT
+370 VFNNEALSQVKTSNIE
-385 DSGSS
+385 SGSS
-390 LFASIA
+390 LFASIS
-396 TDRSVGI
+396 TDRSAEIG
-403 VSFRHLENLDERVS
+403 SFRHLENLDERVS

-450 TADESGY
+450 IADESGY

-479 ISIAYRVTDETNAD
+479 ISIAYRVTDQTNAD
-493 RTNPTAQT
+493 RTNPTAQA
-501 YTTEAGSY
+501 YITEAGSY

-528 GLQVGKTAASS
+528 GLQVGKTAGSS
-539 IIAVDGT
+539 ITAVDGT

-567 VVRTKANAGAL
+567 VVRTKASAGAL

-583 PGTDFRGTIKL
+583 PGTDSRGTTNLATVKIKN
-594 PTVEIKK
+594 
-601 VQVEYPQVQAEQTSA
+601 VQIEYPQVQAEQTGA
-616 SAGALIGTFEGG
+616 SAGALVGTFEGVT
-628 SLTVQ
+628 LTVQ
-633 DALAENHFRN
+633 DALAENHFRD

-649 EKAADLKLEE
+649 EKAADLKQEE

-671 AGGLIGTAKGKIS
+671 AGSLIGTAKGEIS

-699 GGLVGTAEKAAAA
+699 GGLVGTVEKASTA
-712 AAASGSTVQ
+712 AAASGPTVQ

-741 PGNGANANT
+741 PGNGANANA

-790 VYSPTAEEKSDETEG
+790 VYSPTAEEKSDETED
-805 GSGTAADETEDPA
+805 GSGTAADETENPA

-829 YASRTNGIL
+829 YASRTDGRL

-862 NEKYVLAYDEA
+862 NEKYVLAYAEE
-873 LASLFGVKD
+873 LSELFGAEGTG
-882 PNADSSEEENKDTE
+882 ADSE
-896 EKRNTYPYDPELKK
+896 NTYPYDPELKK

-930 QDASKGFSW
+930 QNASKGFSW
-939 FLNNHVGDWDKG
+939 FLNNHVGDWDKE

-1001 TGDLQEDTLRTGSKF
+1001 TGDLQENTLRMGSKF
-1016 CFVDTEEKAASCAEN
+1016 CFVDTEEKAASCVKN

-1037 KSFAEENRVNRFEI
+1037 TRFADKNRVNRFEI
-1051 GITKDKKLKLR
+1051 GITEEKKLKLR

-1076 SLGTWGGYQPDDH
+1076 SLGTGEGYQPG
-1089 GYINGENVIVKLSED
+1089 GYINGENVTVKLSED
-1104 GCPPTENATL
+1104 GYPPTENTRL
-1114 SYKFNSCFADVIERN
+1114 SYKFNSCFADVIEPN
-1129 GDGTDTYT
+1129 DDGTDTYT

-1148 LNFCGEGYGGL
+1148 LNFCGKDYGGL

-1172 QENDSITS
+1172 QEDDSIIS
-1180 QTEAYCKEI
+1180 QTEAYCKEVEA
-1189 QGAYDHVTI
+1189 AYGNMTI
-1198 YAPGNAV
+1198 YSPGNSNYV
-1205 RENGNFWSINN
+1205 GGSFWPINN
-1216 LDILSYDAKDLKTGV
+1216 PDIISYNAEVDEKEKAKLGEC
-1231 IYTIAGLKLQWGT
+1231 YTIAGLKITPVARDGA
-1244 EDTALFRKTNHL
+1244 ALFQKTDHL
-1256 TISNLNLKDPDVNVQ
+1256 TISNLNLKDPDISCQEQNTA
-1271 GHTVAALVAQ
+1271 GLVAQ
-1281 AGENSG
+1281 AGTSADSYLTIKNIHIYGEKSRISG
-1287 VNAGTYLTL
+1287 TMATGAVVGSTNNGSLTL
-1296 ENVRVYGNVLSII
+1296 EHVVVDAPTLQISGGKTGGLIGEAKVSDLVMNHVYVSGKNVRIQGTDDS
-1309 GNNTTGGVV
+1309 GGLV
-1318 GIANVENLIVKNVAV
+1318 GFAE
-1333 EGKTARIEGNQTGA
+1333 
-1347 IIGAAKAG
+1347 
-1355 LITMERVRV
+1355 
-1364 SADSLTITG
+1364 
-1373 NRQDQYVGGIAG
+1373 
-1385 ELQST
+1385 
-1390 HMDGGGS
+1390 S
-1397 SNEIHIKMADVH
+1397 S
-1409 ADTMNIEGNNY
+1409 
-1420 AGGIVGQMKG
+1420 GQMKL
-1430 ETIQLQNMY
+1430 E
-1439 VYGKNAQV
+1439 
-1447 HGRNGSGGFSANVEA
+1447 
-1462 EKQMTLDNSFFSGY
+1462 NSFFSGY
-1476 TKSDYNNSGGLF
+1476 VDTTETAGGLY
-1488 GNLEIYNGG
+1488 GYLKNNQNGG
-1497 PSFEGPA
+1497 TAGKEF
-1504 SSITNCYVG
+1504 SIENSYVG
-1513 GRNRSNDYTQGN
+1513 GRNRPYGYTESGAKMLSDRRN
-1525 LEPVATRKTLTAP
+1525 VSGGWCA
-1538 GKVGGLVGNAKGA
+1538 GGLVGWMDGPISVI
-1551 LRVDKSFS
+1551 RSFS
-1559 AADVYGTKTNSSIV
+1559 AADVCGMNPYNAIA
-1573 GGLFGAYDKNNSTGL
+1573 GGLFGKYDSAKL
-1588 VLSNCYTAENVNAGG
+1588 VLSNCYTTGSVKAAGTSMFLG
-1603 MSYYIANFI
+1603 HYI
-1612 GQLNGIWWGDE
+1612 GLLNDIWWWWPDAHIL
-1623 VTGFSVT
+1623 SVPE
-1630 KECWYLPQLNEWVI
+1630 ECWYLPKLSDAII
-1644 GMPRVDSSSLKD
+1644 GVPYVDGSSVKGS
-1656 GYTLITKVNSAT
+1656 YSSITRTSAAD
-1668 LSAKTGTDSNAEQ
+1668 LSSKTGTNGVDQ
-1681 TNAVDISLQGKSYPY
+1681 TIVIDDSLQGKAYPY
-1696 PIWTTYDLANGQPGT
+1696 PIWTIYEPAAGQTAT

-1718 D
+1718 EE

>member
-30 LASLSFVAVIR
+30 LASLSFVAVIH

-95 LGISVENTALAE
+95 LGISVENTVMAE

-140 VSANVTEE
+140 VSANVNEE

-160 ETVRADG
+160 ETVRGDG

-285 GYIEINAPGSSRS
+285 GYIEINPPGTGRS

-306 TSGDSDGT
+306 ASGNSDGT

-321 IAASAGTGGSTG
+321 IAAPAGTGTSTG
-333 FKFMDFNQPAQTDM
+333 FKFIDFNQPTQTDM

-370 VFNNKALSQVKTSNT
+370 VFNNEALSQVKTSNIE
-385 DSGSS
+385 SGSS
-390 LFASIA
+390 LFASIS
-396 TDRSVGI
+396 TDRSAEIG
-403 VSFRHLENLDERVS
+403 SFRHLENLDERVS

-450 TADESGY
+450 IADESGY

-479 ISIAYRVTDETNAD
+479 ISIAYRVTDQTNAD
-493 RTNPTAQT
+493 RTNPTAQA

-528 GLQVGKTAASS
+528 GLQVGKTTASS
-539 IIAVDGT
+539 ITAVDGT

-567 VVRTKANAGAL
+567 VVRTKASAGAL

-583 PGTDFRGTIKL
+583 PGTDSRGTTNRATVKIKN
-594 PTVEIKK
+594 
-601 VQVEYPQVQAEQTSA
+601 VQIEYPQVQAEQTGA

-633 DALAENHFRN
+633 DALAENHFRD

-649 EKAADLKLEE
+649 EKAADLKQEE

-790 VYSPTAEEKSDETEG
+790 VYSPTAEKKSDETEN
-805 GSGTAADETEDPA
+805 GSGTAADETENPA
-818 MKAPAFVAFYD
+818 LKAPAFVAFYD
-829 YASRTNGIL
+829 YANRTDGRL
-838 PSETSGTGTNKKSV
+838 PSERSGTGTNKKSV

-862 NEKYVLAYDEA
+862 NEKYVLAYAEE
-873 LASLFGVKD
+873 LSELFGAD
-882 PNADSSEEENKDTE
+882 GTGADSE
-896 EKRNTYPYDPELKK
+896 NTYPYDPELKK
-910 AEIPIY
+910 AEISIY

-930 QDASKGFSW
+930 QNASKGFSW
-939 FLNNHVGDWDKG
+939 FLNNHVGDWDKE

-1001 TGDLQEDTLRTGSKF
+1001 TGDLQENTLRMGSKF
-1016 CFVDTEEKAASCAEN
+1016 CFVDTEEKAASCVKN

-1037 KSFAEENRVNRFEI
+1037 TRFADKNRVNRFEI
-1051 GITKDKKLKLR
+1051 GITEEKKLKLR

-1076 SLGTWGGYQPDDH
+1076 SLGTGEGYQPG
-1089 GYINGENVIVKLSED
+1089 GYINGENVTVKLSED
-1104 GCPPTENATL
+1104 GYPPTENTRL
-1114 SYKFNSCFADVIERN
+1114 SYKFNSCFADVIEPN
-1129 GDGTDTYT
+1129 DDGTDTYT

-1148 LNFCGEGYGGL
+1148 LNFCGKDYGGL

-1172 QENDSITS
+1172 QEDDSIIS
-1180 QTEAYCKEI
+1180 QTEAYCKEVEA
-1189 QGAYDHVTI
+1189 AYGNMTI
-1198 YAPGNAV
+1198 YSPGNSNYV
-1205 RENGNFWSINN
+1205 GGSFWPINN
-1216 LDILSYDAKDLKTGV
+1216 PDIISYNAEVDEKEKAKLGEC
-1231 IYTIAGLKLQWGT
+1231 YTIAGLKITPVARDGA
-1244 EDTALFRKTNHL
+1244 ALFQKTDHL
-1256 TISNLNLKDPDVNVQ
+1256 TISNLNLKDPDISCQEQNTA
-1271 GHTVAALVAQ
+1271 GLVAQ
-1281 AGENSG
+1281 AGTSADSYLTIKNIHIYGEKSRISG
-1287 VNAGTYLTL
+1287 TMATGAVVGSANNGSLTL
-1296 ENVRVYGNVLSII
+1296 EHVVVDAPTLQISG
-1309 GNNTTGGVV
+1309 GKTGG
-1318 GIANVENLIVKNVAV
+1318 LIGEAKVSDLVMNHVYVSGKN
-1333 EGKTARIEGNQTGA
+1333 ARIQGTDDSG
-1347 IIGAAKAG
+1347 G
-1355 LITMERVRV
+1355 L
-1364 SADSLTITG
+1364 
-1373 NRQDQYVGGIAG
+1373 VGFA
-1385 ELQST
+1385 E
-1390 HMDGGGS
+1390 S
-1397 SNEIHIKMADVH
+1397 S
-1409 ADTMNIEGNNY
+1409 
-1420 AGGIVGQMKG
+1420 GQMKL
-1430 ETIQLQNMY
+1430 E
-1439 VYGKNAQV
+1439 
-1447 HGRNGSGGFSANVEA
+1447 
-1462 EKQMTLDNSFFSGY
+1462 NSFFSGY
-1476 TKSDYNNSGGLF
+1476 VDTTETAGGLY
-1488 GNLEIYNGG
+1488 GYLKNNQNGG
-1497 PSFEGPA
+1497 TAGKEF
-1504 SSITNCYVG
+1504 SIENSYVG
-1513 GRNRSNDYTQGN
+1513 GRNRPYGYTESGAEV
-1525 LEPVATRKTLTAP
+1525 LSDRKNVSGGRCA
-1538 GKVGGLVGNAKGA
+1538 GGLVGRMYGPISVI
-1551 LRVDKSFS
+1551 RSFS
-1559 AADVYGTKTNSSIV
+1559 AADVCGKTYNAIA
-1573 GGLFGAYDKNNSTGL
+1573 GGLFGKYDSAKL
-1588 VLSNCYTAENVNAGG
+1588 VLSNCYTTGSVKAAGTSMFLG
-1603 MSYYIANFI
+1603 HYI
-1612 GQLNGIWWGDE
+1612 GLLNDIWWWWPDAHIL
-1623 VTGFSVT
+1623 SVPE
-1630 KECWYLPQLNEWVI
+1630 ECWYLPKLSDAII
-1644 GMPRVDSSSLKD
+1644 GVPYVDGSSVKGS
-1656 GYTLITKVNSAT
+1656 YSSITRTSAAD
-1668 LSAKTGTDSNAEQ
+1668 LSSKTGTNGVDQ
-1681 TNAVDISLQGKSYPY
+1681 TIVIDYSLQGKAYPY
-1696 PIWTTYDLANGQPGT
+1696 PIWTIYEPTVWQTGT

>member
-30 LASLSFVAVIR
+30 LASLSFVAVIH

-53 TAKEI
+53 AAKEI

-64 HLTLEVSNGTIP
+64 HLTLEVSSGTIP

-95 LGISVENTALAE
+95 LGISVDNTVLAE
-107 EKEGNIYAVLYV
+107 EKEGNIYGVLYV

-126 PESEQEESGGEAAL
+126 PESEQEESGGEMAL
-140 VSANVTEE
+140 ASANVTEE

-160 ETVRADG
+160 ETVRGDG

-244 KFEAPTVKLVNDDI
+244 EFEAPTVKLVNDDI
-258 LYAEIGDPN
+258 LYAKIEDPN

-285 GYIEINAPGSSRS
+285 GYIEINPPETSRS

-306 TSGDSDGT
+306 ASGNSDGT

-321 IAASAGTGGSTG
+321 IAAPAGTGTSTG

-347 TFQQDERG
+347 TFQQNERG

-370 VFNNKALSQVKTSNT
+370 VFNNEALSQVKTSNIE
-385 DSGSS
+385 SGSS
-390 LFASIA
+390 LFASIS
-396 TDRSVGI
+396 TDRSAEIG
-403 VSFRHLENLDERVS
+403 SFRHLENLDERVS

-450 TADESGY
+450 IADESGY

-479 ISIAYRVTDETNAD
+479 ISIAYRVTDQTNAD
-493 RTNPTAQT
+493 RTNPTAQA

-528 GLQVGKTAASS
+528 GLQVGKTAGSS
-539 IIAVDGT
+539 ITAVDGT
-546 GGLFGTVT
+546 GGLLGTVT

-567 VVRTKANAGAL
+567 VVRTKASAGAL
-578 IGAVT
+578 IGAVM
-583 PGTDFRGTIKL
+583 PGTDSRGTIKL

-601 VQVEYPQVQAEQTSA
+601 VQVEYPQVQAEQTGA

-633 DALAENHFRN
+633 DALAENHFRD

-790 VYSPTAEEKSDETEG
+790 VYSPTAEEKSDETED
-805 GSGTAADETEDPA
+805 GSGTAADETENPA
-818 MKAPAFVAFYD
+818 LKAPAFVAFYD
-829 YASRTNGIL
+829 YASRTDGML

-862 NEKYVLAYDEA
+862 NEKYVLAYAEE
-873 LASLFGVKD
+873 LSELFGAEGTG
-882 PNADSSEEENKDTE
+882 ADSK
-896 EKRNTYPYDPELKK
+896 NTYPYDPELKK

-930 QDASKGFSW
+930 QNASKGFSW
-939 FLNNHVGDWDKG
+939 FLNNHVGDWDKE

-1001 TGDLQEDTLRTGSKF
+1001 TGDLQENTLRMGSKF
-1016 CFVDTEEKAASCAEN
+1016 CFVDTEEKAASCAKN

-1037 KSFAEENRVNRFEI
+1037 TSFAAENRVNRFEI
-1051 GITKDKKLKLR
+1051 GITEEKKLKLR

-1076 SLGTWGGYQPDDH
+1076 SLGTWGGYQPG

-1104 GCPPTENATL
+1104 GYPPTENTRL
-1114 SYKFNSCFADVIERN
+1114 SYKFNSCFADVIEPN
-1129 GDGTDTYT
+1129 DDGTDTYT

-1172 QENDSITS
+1172 QEDDSITS
-1180 QTEAYCKEI
+1180 QTEAYCKEVEV
-1189 QGAYDHVTI
+1189 AYGEMTI
-1198 YAPGNAV
+1198 YSPGNSKY
-1205 RENGNFWSINN
+1205 EGGSFWPINN
-1216 LDILSYDAKDLKTGV
+1216 PDIISYNAEVDEKEKAKLGEC
-1231 IYTIAGLKLQWGT
+1231 YTIAGLKITPVAWNGA
-1244 EDTALFRKTNHL
+1244 ALFQKTDHL
-1256 TISNLNLKDPDVNVQ
+1256 TISNLNLKDPDISCWGQNTA
-1271 GHTVAALVAQ
+1271 GLVAQ
-1281 AGENSG
+1281 AGTSADSYLTIKNIHIYGEKSRISG
-1287 VNAGTYLTL
+1287 TMATGAVVGSTNNGSLTL
-1296 ENVRVYGNVLSII
+1296 EHVVVDAPTLQISG
-1309 GNNTTGGVV
+1309 GKTGG
-1318 GIANVENLIVKNVAV
+1318 LIG
-1333 EGKTARIEGNQTGA
+1333 E
-1347 IIGAAKAG
+1347 AK
-1355 LITMERVRV
+1355 V
-1364 SADSLTITG
+1364 SDLVM
-1373 NRQDQYVGGIAG
+1373 NHVYV
-1385 ELQST
+1385 S
-1390 HMDGGGS
+1390 
-1397 SNEIHIKMADVH
+1397 
-1409 ADTMNIEGNNY
+1409 
-1420 AGGIVGQMKG
+1420 
-1430 ETIQLQNMY
+1430 
-1439 VYGKNAQV
+1439 GKNARIQ
-1447 HGRNGSGGFSANVEA
+1447 G
-1462 EKQMTLDNSFFSGY
+1462 TD
-1476 TKSDYNNSGGLF
+1476 
-1488 GNLEIYNGG
+1488 
-1497 PSFEGPA
+1497 A
-1504 SSITNCYVG
+1504 S
-1513 GRNRSNDYTQGN
+1513 
-1525 LEPVATRKTLTAP
+1525 
-1538 GKVGGLVGNAKGA
+1538 GGLVGWMDGPISVI
-1551 LRVDKSFS
+1551 RSFS
-1559 AADVYGTKTNSSIV
+1559 AADVCGKTYDVIA
-1573 GGLFGAYDKNNSTGL
+1573 GGLFGKYDSAKL
-1588 VLSNCYTAENVNAGG
+1588 VLSNCYTTGSVKAAGTSRFLG
-1603 MSYYIANFI
+1603 YYI
-1612 GQLNGIWWGDE
+1612 GQLNNTWWWGPGAQLE
-1623 VTGFSVT
+1623 AGILSVPE
-1630 KECWYLPQLNEWVI
+1630 ECWYLPKLSDAII
-1644 GMPRVDSSSLKD
+1644 GAPYVDSSSVKD
-1656 GYTLITKVNSAT
+1656 SYSSITRTSAAD
-1668 LSAKTGTDSNAEQ
+1668 LSSKTGTNGVDQ
-1681 TNAVDISLQGKSYPY
+1681 TIAIDDSLQGKAYPY
-1696 PIWTTYDLANGQPGT
+1696 PIWTIYEPTAWQTGT

>member
-30 LASLSFVAVIR
+30 LASLSFVAVIH

-95 LGISVENTALAE
+95 LGISVENTVMAE

-140 VSANVTEE
+140 VSANVNEE

-160 ETVRADG
+160 ETVRGDG

-244 KFEAPTVKLVNDDI
+244 EFEAPTVKLVNDDI
-258 LYAEIGDPN
+258 LYAKIEDPN

-285 GYIEINAPGSSRS
+285 GYIEINPPGTGRS

-306 TSGDSDGT
+306 ASGNSDGT

-321 IAASAGTGGSTG
+321 IAAPAGTGTSTG
-333 FKFMDFNQPAQTDM
+333 FKFIDFNQPTQTDM

-370 VFNNKALSQVKTSNT
+370 VFNNEALSQVKTSNIE
-385 DSGSS
+385 SGSS
-390 LFASIA
+390 LFASIS
-396 TDRSVGI
+396 TDRSAEIG
-403 VSFRHLENLDERVS
+403 SFRHLENLDERVS

-450 TADESGY
+450 IADESGY

-479 ISIAYRVTDETNAD
+479 ISIAYRVTDQTNAD
-493 RTNPTAQT
+493 RTNPTAQA

-528 GLQVGKTAASS
+528 GLQVGKTTASS
-539 IIAVDGT
+539 ITAVDGT

-567 VVRTKANAGAL
+567 VVRTKASAGAL

-583 PGTDFRGTIKL
+583 PGTDSRGTTNRATVKIKN
-594 PTVEIKK
+594 
-601 VQVEYPQVQAEQTSA
+601 VQIEYPQVQAEQTGA

-633 DALAENHFRN
+633 DALAENHFRD

-649 EKAADLKLEE
+649 EKAADLKQEE

-699 GGLVGTAEKAAAA
+699 GGLVGTVEKASTA
-712 AAASGSTVQ
+712 AAASGPTVQ

-790 VYSPTAEEKSDETEG
+790 VYSPTAEKKSDETEN
-805 GSGTAADETEDPA
+805 GSGTAADETENPA
-818 MKAPAFVAFYD
+818 LKAPAFVAFYD
-829 YASRTNGIL
+829 YANRTDGML

-862 NEKYVLAYDEA
+862 NEKYVLAYAEE
-873 LASLFGVKD
+873 LSELFGAEGTG
-882 PNADSSEEENKDTE
+882 ADSE
-896 EKRNTYPYDPELKK
+896 NTYPYDPELKK
-910 AEIPIY
+910 AEISIY

-930 QDASKGFSW
+930 QNASKGFSW
-939 FLNNHVGDWDKG
+939 FLNNHVGDWDKE

-1001 TGDLQEDTLRTGSKF
+1001 TGDLQENTLRMGSKF
-1016 CFVDTEEKAASCAEN
+1016 CFVDTEEKAASCVKN

-1037 KSFAEENRVNRFEI
+1037 TRFADKNRVNRFEI
-1051 GITKDKKLKLR
+1051 GITEEKKLKLR

-1076 SLGTWGGYQPDDH
+1076 SLGTWGGYQPG
-1089 GYINGENVIVKLSED
+1089 GYINGENVTVKLSED
-1104 GCPPTENATL
+1104 GYPPTENTRL
-1114 SYKFNSCFADVIERN
+1114 SYKFNSCFADVIEPN
-1129 GDGTDTYT
+1129 DDGTDTYT

-1148 LNFCGEGYGGL
+1148 LNFCGKDYGGL

-1172 QENDSITS
+1172 QEDDSIIS
-1180 QTEAYCKEI
+1180 QTEAYCKEVEA
-1189 QGAYDHVTI
+1189 AYGNMTI
-1198 YAPGNAV
+1198 YSPGNSNYV
-1205 RENGNFWSINN
+1205 GGSFWPINN
-1216 LDILSYDAKDLKTGV
+1216 PDIISYNAEVDEKEKAKLGEC
-1231 IYTIAGLKLQWGT
+1231 YTIAGLKITPVARDGA
-1244 EDTALFRKTNHL
+1244 ALFQKTDHL
-1256 TISNLNLKDPDVNVQ
+1256 TISNLNLKDPDISCQEQNTA
-1271 GHTVAALVAQ
+1271 GLVAQ
-1281 AGENSG
+1281 AGTSADSYLTIKNIHIYGEKSRISG
-1287 VNAGTYLTL
+1287 TMATGAVVGSANNGSLTL
-1296 ENVRVYGNVLSII
+1296 EHVVVDAPTLQISG
-1309 GNNTTGGVV
+1309 GKTGG
-1318 GIANVENLIVKNVAV
+1318 LIGEAKVSDLVMNHVYVSGKN
-1333 EGKTARIEGNQTGA
+1333 ARIQGTDASG
-1347 IIGAAKAG
+1347 G
-1355 LITMERVRV
+1355 L
-1364 SADSLTITG
+1364 
-1373 NRQDQYVGGIAG
+1373 VGFA
-1385 ELQST
+1385 E
-1390 HMDGGGS
+1390 S
-1397 SNEIHIKMADVH
+1397 S
-1409 ADTMNIEGNNY
+1409 
-1420 AGGIVGQMKG
+1420 GQMKL
-1430 ETIQLQNMY
+1430 E
-1439 VYGKNAQV
+1439 
-1447 HGRNGSGGFSANVEA
+1447 
-1462 EKQMTLDNSFFSGY
+1462 NSFFSGY
-1476 TKSDYNNSGGLF
+1476 VDTTETAGGLY
-1488 GNLEIYNGG
+1488 GYLKNNQNGG
-1497 PSFEGPA
+1497 TAGKEF
-1504 SSITNCYVG
+1504 SIENSYVG
-1513 GRNRSNDYTQGN
+1513 GRNRPYGYTESGAEV
-1525 LEPVATRKTLTAP
+1525 LSDRKNVSGGRCA
-1538 GKVGGLVGNAKGA
+1538 GGLVGRMYGPISVI
-1551 LRVDKSFS
+1551 RSFS
-1559 AADVYGTKTNSSIV
+1559 AADVCGKTYNAIA
-1573 GGLFGAYDKNNSTGL
+1573 GGLFGKYDSAKL
-1588 VLSNCYTAENVNAGG
+1588 VLSNCYTTGSVKAAGTSMFLG
-1603 MSYYIANFI
+1603 HYI
-1612 GQLNGIWWGDE
+1612 GLLNDIWWWWPDAHIL
-1623 VTGFSVT
+1623 SVPE
-1630 KECWYLPQLNEWVI
+1630 ECWYLPKLSDAII
-1644 GMPRVDSSSLKD
+1644 GVPYVDGSSVKGS
-1656 GYTLITKVNSAT
+1656 YSSITRTSAAD
-1668 LSAKTGTDSNAEQ
+1668 LSSKTGTNGVDQ
-1681 TNAVDISLQGKSYPY
+1681 TIVIDYSLQGKAYPY
-1696 PIWTTYDLANGQPGT
+1696 PIWTIYEPTVWQTGT

>member
-30 LASLSFVAVIR
+30 LASLSFVAVIH

-64 HLTLEVSNGTIP
+64 HLTLEVSSGTIP

-95 LGISVENTALAE
+95 LGISVDNTVLAE
-107 EKEGNIYAVLYV
+107 EKEGNIYGVLYV

-126 PESEQEESGGEAAL
+126 PESEQEESGGEMAL
-140 VSANVTEE
+140 ASANVTEE

-160 ETVRADG
+160 ETVRGDG

-182 VWYSDHYQFVQTD
+182 VWYSDRYQFVQTD

-244 KFEAPTVKLVNDDI
+244 EFEAPTVKLVNDDI
-258 LYAEIGDPN
+258 LYAKIEDPN

-285 GYIEINAPGSSRS
+285 GYIEINPPETSRS

-306 TSGDSDGT
+306 ASGNSDGT

-321 IAASAGTGGSTG
+321 IAAPAGTGTSTG

-347 TFQQDERG
+347 IFQQDERG

-370 VFNNKALSQVKTSNT
+370 VFNNEALSQVKTSNIE
-385 DSGSS
+385 SGSS
-390 LFASIA
+390 LFASIS
-396 TDRSVGI
+396 TDRSAEIG
-403 VSFRHLENLDERVS
+403 SFRHLENLDERVS

-450 TADESGY
+450 IADESGY

-479 ISIAYRVTDETNAD
+479 ISIAYRVTDQTNAD
-493 RTNPTAQT
+493 RTNPTAQA
-501 YTTEAGSY
+501 YITEAGSY

-528 GLQVGKTAASS
+528 GLQVGKTAGSS
-539 IIAVDGT
+539 ITAVDGT

-567 VVRTKANAGAL
+567 VVRTKASAGAL

-583 PGTDFRGTIKL
+583 PGTDSRGTTNLATVKIKN
-594 PTVEIKK
+594 
-601 VQVEYPQVQAEQTSA
+601 VQIEYPQVQAEQTGA
-616 SAGALIGTFEGG
+616 SAGALVGTFEGVT
-628 SLTVQ
+628 LTVQ
-633 DALAENHFRN
+633 DALAENHFRD

-649 EKAADLKLEE
+649 EKAADLKQEE

-671 AGGLIGTAKGKIS
+671 AGSLIGTAKGEIS

-699 GGLVGTAEKAAAA
+699 GGLVGTVEKASTA
-712 AAASGSTVQ
+712 AAASGPTVQ

-741 PGNGANANT
+741 PGNGANANA

-790 VYSPTAEEKSDETEG
+790 VYSPTAEEKSDETED
-805 GSGTAADETEDPA
+805 GSGTAADETENPA

-829 YASRTNGIL
+829 YASRTDGRL

-862 NEKYVLAYDEA
+862 NEKYVLAYAEE
-873 LASLFGVKD
+873 LSELFGAEGTG
-882 PNADSSEEENKDTE
+882 ADSE
-896 EKRNTYPYDPELKK
+896 NTYPYDPELKK

-930 QDASKGFSW
+930 QNASKGFSW
-939 FLNNHVGDWDKG
+939 FLNNHVGDWDKE

-986 GELSGKTMWYVLQVN
+986 GGLSGKTMWYVLQVN
-1001 TGDLQEDTLRTGSKF
+1001 TGDLQENTLRMGSKF
-1016 CFVDTEEKAASCAEN
+1016 CFVDTEEKAASCVKN

-1037 KSFAEENRVNRFEI
+1037 TRFADKNRVNRFEI
-1051 GITKDKKLKLR
+1051 GITEEKKLKLR

-1076 SLGTWGGYQPDDH
+1076 SLGTGEGYQPG
-1089 GYINGENVIVKLSED
+1089 GYINGENVTVKLSED
-1104 GCPPTENATL
+1104 GYPPTENTRL
-1114 SYKFNSCFADVIERN
+1114 SYKFNSCFADVIEPN
-1129 GDGTDTYT
+1129 DDGTDTYT

-1148 LNFCGEGYGGL
+1148 LNFCGKDYGGL

-1172 QENDSITS
+1172 QEDDSIIS
-1180 QTEAYCKEI
+1180 QTEAYCKEVEA
-1189 QGAYDHVTI
+1189 AYGNMTI
-1198 YAPGNAV
+1198 YSPGNSNYV
-1205 RENGNFWSINN
+1205 GGSFWPINN
-1216 LDILSYDAKDLKTGV
+1216 PDIISYNAEVDEKEKAKLGEC
-1231 IYTIAGLKLQWGT
+1231 YTIAGLKITPVARDGA
-1244 EDTALFRKTNHL
+1244 ALFQKTDHL
-1256 TISNLNLKDPDVNVQ
+1256 TISNLNLKDPDISCQEQNTA
-1271 GHTVAALVAQ
+1271 GLVAQ
-1281 AGENSG
+1281 AGTSADSYLTIKNIHIYGEKSRISG
-1287 VNAGTYLTL
+1287 TMATGAVVGSANNGSLTL
-1296 ENVRVYGNVLSII
+1296 EHVVVDAPTLQISG
-1309 GNNTTGGVV
+1309 GKTGG
-1318 GIANVENLIVKNVAV
+1318 LIGEAKVSDLVMNHVYVSGKN
-1333 EGKTARIEGNQTGA
+1333 ARIQGTDDSG
-1347 IIGAAKAG
+1347 G
-1355 LITMERVRV
+1355 L
-1364 SADSLTITG
+1364 
-1373 NRQDQYVGGIAG
+1373 VGFA
-1385 ELQST
+1385 E
-1390 HMDGGGS
+1390 S
-1397 SNEIHIKMADVH
+1397 S
-1409 ADTMNIEGNNY
+1409 
-1420 AGGIVGQMKG
+1420 GQMKL
-1430 ETIQLQNMY
+1430 E
-1439 VYGKNAQV
+1439 
-1447 HGRNGSGGFSANVEA
+1447 
-1462 EKQMTLDNSFFSGY
+1462 NSFFSGY
-1476 TKSDYNNSGGLF
+1476 VDTTETAGGLY
-1488 GNLEIYNGG
+1488 GYLKNNQNGG
-1497 PSFEGPA
+1497 TAGKEF
-1504 SSITNCYVG
+1504 SIENSYVG
-1513 GRNRSNDYTQGN
+1513 GRNRPYGYTESGAEV
-1525 LEPVATRKTLTAP
+1525 LSDRKNVSGGRCA
-1538 GKVGGLVGNAKGA
+1538 GGLVGRMYGPISVI
-1551 LRVDKSFS
+1551 RSFS
-1559 AADVYGTKTNSSIV
+1559 AADVCGKTYNAIA
-1573 GGLFGAYDKNNSTGL
+1573 GGLFGKYDSAKL
-1588 VLSNCYTAENVNAGG
+1588 VLSNCYTTGSVKAAGTSMFLG
-1603 MSYYIANFI
+1603 HYI
-1612 GQLNGIWWGDE
+1612 GLLNDIWWWWPDAHIL
-1623 VTGFSVT
+1623 SVPE
-1630 KECWYLPQLNEWVI
+1630 ECWYLPKLSDAII
-1644 GMPRVDSSSLKD
+1644 GVPYVDGSSVKGS
-1656 GYTLITKVNSAT
+1656 YSSITRTSAAD
-1668 LSAKTGTDSNAEQ
+1668 LSSKTGTNGVDQ
-1681 TNAVDISLQGKSYPY
+1681 TIVIDDSLQGKAYPY
-1696 PIWTTYDLANGQPGT
+1696 PIWTIYEPTVWQTGT

>member
-95 LGISVENTALAE
+95 LGISVENTVLAE

-126 PESEQEESGGEAAL
+126 PESEQEESGGKAAL

-167 SYLIFYDPEAGLVRE
+167 SYLVFYDPEAGLVRE

-244 KFEAPTVKLVNDDI
+244 KFEAPTVKLMNDDI

-321 IAASAGTGGSTG
+321 IAAPAGTGGSTG

-390 LFASIA
+390 LFASIG
-396 TDRSVGI
+396 TNRSVGI
-403 VSFRHLENLDERVS
+403 GSFRHLENLDERVS

-450 TADESGY
+450 TADESSY

-539 IIAVDGT
+539 ITAVDGT

-583 PGTDFRGTIKL
+583 PGTDSRGTIKL

-601 VQVEYPQVQAEQTSA
+601 VQVEYPQVQAEQTGA
-616 SAGALIGTFEGG
+616 SAGALIGTFEGS

-633 DALAENHFRN
+633 DALAENHFRD

-649 EKAADLKLEE
+649 EKAADLELEE

-829 YASRTNGIL
+829 YASRTDGIL

-986 GELSGKTMWYVLQVN
+986 GELSHKTMWYVLQVN
-1001 TGDLQEDTLRTGSKF
+1001 TGDLQEDTLRKGSKF
-1016 CFVDTEEKAASCAEN
+1016 CFVDTERKAASCAEN
-1031 EANGSW
+1031 EENGNW
-1037 KSFAEENRVNRFEI
+1037 NGFDEKNRVNRFEI
-1051 GITKDKKLKLR
+1051 GKTEEKKLKLR

-1076 SLGTWGGYQPDDH
+1076 SLGTWGGYQPDNH

-1104 GCPPTENATL
+1104 GYPPTENAKL

-1172 QENDSITS
+1172 QEDDSITS
-1180 QTEAYCKEI
+1180 QTEAYCKEVKD
-1189 QGAYDHVTI
+1189 AYGEMTI
-1198 YAPGNAV
+1198 YSPGNSKY
-1205 RENGNFWSINN
+1205 EGGSFWPINN
-1216 LDILSYDAKDLKTGV
+1216 PDIISYDAEVDEKEKAKLGEC
-1231 IYTIAGLKLQWGT
+1231 YTIAGLKITPVAWNGA
-1244 EDTALFRKTNHL
+1244 ALFQKTDHL
-1256 TISNLNLKDPDVNVQ
+1256 TISNLNLKDPDISCQ
-1271 GHTVAALVAQ
+1271 GQNTAGLVAQ
-1281 AGENSG
+1281 AG
-1287 VNAGTYLTL
+1287 T
-1296 ENVRVYGNVLSII
+1296 
-1309 GNNTTGGVV
+1309 
-1318 GIANVENLIVKNVAV
+1318 
-1333 EGKTARIEGNQTGA
+1333 
-1347 IIGAAKAG
+1347 
-1355 LITMERVRV
+1355 
-1364 SADSLTITG
+1364 SADS
-1373 NRQDQYVGGIAG
+1373 
-1385 ELQST
+1385 
-1390 HMDGGGS
+1390 
-1397 SNEIHIKMADVH
+1397 
-1409 ADTMNIEGNNY
+1409 
-1420 AGGIVGQMKG
+1420 
-1430 ETIQLQNMY
+1430 
-1439 VYGKNAQV
+1439 
-1447 HGRNGSGGFSANVEA
+1447 
-1462 EKQMTLDNSFFSGY
+1462 
-1476 TKSDYNNSGGLF
+1476 
-1488 GNLEIYNGG
+1488 
-1497 PSFEGPA
+1497 
-1504 SSITNCYVG
+1504 
-1513 GRNRSNDYTQGN
+1513 
-1525 LEPVATRKTLTAP
+1525 
-1538 GKVGGLVGNAKGA
+1538 
-1551 LRVDKSFS
+1551 
-1559 AADVYGTKTNSSIV
+1559 
-1573 GGLFGAYDKNNSTGL
+1573 
-1588 VLSNCYTAENVNAGG
+1588 
-1603 MSYYIANFI
+1603 
-1612 GQLNGIWWGDE
+1612 
-1623 VTGFSVT
+1623 
-1630 KECWYLPQLNEWVI
+1630 
-1644 GMPRVDSSSLKD
+1644 
-1656 GYTLITKVNSAT
+1656 
-1668 LSAKTGTDSNAEQ
+1668 
-1681 TNAVDISLQGKSYPY
+1681 
-1696 PIWTTYDLANGQPGT
+1696 
-1711 RLYVGDW
+1711 
-1718 D
+1718 

>member
-15 FTLAEFLTVIAIVGI
+15 FTLAEFLTVIAIVSI

-76 RLLHMEA
+76 RLLHMEE
-83 QGEFSDDQKQAK
+83 QEQFSDERTQAK
-95 LGISVENTALAE
+95 LGIAVSNTVLAE
-107 EKEGNIYAVLYV
+107 EKEGNIYAVLYA

-244 KFEAPTVKLVNDDI
+244 EFEAPTVKLVNDDI
-258 LYAEIGDPN
+258 LYVEIEDPN
-267 KNEHSLS
+267 KNEHSLR

-285 GYIEINAPGSSRS
+285 GYIEVNAPGSSRS

-321 IAASAGTGGSTG
+321 IAVPAGTGGSMG
-333 FKFMDFNQPAQTDM
+333 FKFMDFNQTAQTDM

-370 VFNNKALSQVKTSNT
+370 VFNNDTLSSVKKSNI
-385 DSGSS
+385 DSGNS
-390 LFASIA
+390 LFASIG
-396 TDRSVGI
+396 TDRSAGI
-403 VSFRHLENLDERVS
+403 GSFRHLENLDERVS
-417 GWDPDQL
+417 GLDPDQL
-424 YTGAVTTSKTVTA
+424 YAGAVSASKTVTA

-450 TADESGY
+450 AADESDY

-465 TAFGSNFLNQNAET
+465 TAFGSNLLNQNAET
-479 ISIAYRVTDETNAD
+479 ISIAYRVTDQTNAD
-493 RTNPTAQT
+493 RTNPTAQAD
-501 YTTEAGSY
+501 TTAAGSY

-528 GLQVGKTAASS
+528 GLQVGKTAGSS
-539 IIAVDGT
+539 ITVVDGT

-567 VVRTKANAGAL
+567 VIRTKASAGAL

-583 PGTDFRGTIKL
+583 SGTDSRGTAKL
-594 PTVEIKK
+594 PMVEIKN
-601 VQVEYPQVQAEQTSA
+601 VQVEYPQVQAEQTGA
-616 SAGALIGTFEGG
+616 SAGALVGTFEGG
-628 SLTVQ
+628 SLTVR
-633 DALAENHFRN
+633 DALAENHFRD

-649 EKAADLKLEE
+649 QKAEDLKQEE

-671 AGGLIGTAKGKIS
+671 AGGLLGTAKGEIS
-684 LTDSAAALYVEGMYA
+684 LTGSAAALYVEGMYA

-712 AAASGSTVQ
+712 AAASGPAVQ

-750 AFENLTGRYNVAAY
+750 AFENLAGRYNVAAY

-790 VYSPTAEEKSDETEG
+790 VYSPTAEETSDETEDG
-805 GSGTAADETEDPA
+805 TGTAADGNGDETESDDEKEA
-818 MKAPAFVAFYD
+818 SARKASAFVAFYN

-882 PNADSSEEENKDTE
+882 PNADSSEEENKDAE

-910 AEIPIY
+910 AETPVY

-930 QDASKGFSW
+930 QDASKEFSW

-951 ENEEALHTGNRLYI
+951 ENEEALHTGNRLHI

-1001 TGDLQEDTLRTGSKF
+1001 TGDLQENTLRTGSKF

-1037 KSFAEENRVNRFEI
+1037 TSFAAENRVNRFEI
-1051 GITKDKKLKLR
+1051 GITEEKKLKLR

-1076 SLGTWGGYQPDDH
+1076 SLGTWGGYQPG
-1089 GYINGENVIVKLSED
+1089 GYINGENVTVKLSEN
-1104 GCPPTENATL
+1104 GYPPTENTKL
-1114 SYKFNSCFADVIERN
+1114 SYKFNSCFADIIEPN
-1129 GDGTDTYT
+1129 DDGTDTYT

-1172 QENDSITS
+1172 QEDDSITS
-1180 QTEAYCKEI
+1180 QTEAYCKEVED
-1189 QGAYDHVTI
+1189 AYGETTI
-1198 YAPGNAV
+1198 YSPGNSKY
-1205 RENGNFWSINN
+1205 EGGSFWPINN
-1216 LDILSYDAKDLKTGV
+1216 PDIISYDAEVDEKEKAKLGEC
-1231 IYTIAGLKLQWGT
+1231 YTIAGLKITPVAWNGA
-1244 EDTALFRKTNHL
+1244 ALFQKTDHL
-1256 TISNLNLKDPDVNVQ
+1256 TISNLNLKDPDISCQ
-1271 GHTVAALVAQ
+1271 GQNTAGLVAQ
-1281 AGENSG
+1281 AG
-1287 VNAGTYLTL
+1287 T
-1296 ENVRVYGNVLSII
+1296 
-1309 GNNTTGGVV
+1309 
-1318 GIANVENLIVKNVAV
+1318 
-1333 EGKTARIEGNQTGA
+1333 
-1347 IIGAAKAG
+1347 
-1355 LITMERVRV
+1355 
-1364 SADSLTITG
+1364 SADSYLTIK
-1373 NRQDQYVGGIAG
+1373 N
-1385 ELQST
+1385 
-1390 HMDGGGS
+1390 
-1397 SNEIHIKMADVH
+1397 IHIYGEESQISGTLATGAVVGSTNSGSLTLDHVVVDAPTLQISGGKTGGLIGEAKVNDLV
-1409 ADTMNIEGNNY
+1409 MNHVYVSGKNARIQGTD
-1420 AGGIVGQMKG
+1420 ASGGLVGFAESSGQMKL
-1430 ETIQLQNMY
+1430 E
-1439 VYGKNAQV
+1439 
-1447 HGRNGSGGFSANVEA
+1447 
-1462 EKQMTLDNSFFSGY
+1462 NSFFSGY
-1476 TKSDYNNSGGLF
+1476 VDTTGTAGGLY
-1488 GNLEIYNGG
+1488 GYLKNNQNGG
-1497 PSFEGPA
+1497 TAGKEFCIKNS
-1504 SSITNCYVG
+1504 YVG
-1513 GRNRSNDYTQGN
+1513 GRNRSYGYTESGAEV
-1525 LEPVATRKTLTAP
+1525 LSDRKNVSGGWCA
-1538 GKVGGLVGNAKGA
+1538 GGLVGWMDGPIS
-1551 LRVDKSFS
+1551 VIQSFS
-1559 AADVYGTKTNSSIV
+1559 AADVCGTNTYNAIA
-1573 GGLFGAYDKNNSTGL
+1573 GGLFGKYDSAKL
-1588 VLSNCYTAENVNAGG
+1588 VLSNCYTTGSVKAAGTSMFLG
-1603 MSYYIANFI
+1603 HYI
-1612 GQLNGIWWGDE
+1612 GQLNNTWWQGAQLE
-1623 VTGFSVT
+1623 AGSLSVLE
-1630 KECWYLPQLNEWVI
+1630 ECWYLPKLSEAII
-1644 GMPRVDSSSLKD
+1644 GVPYVDSTTVKD
-1656 GYTLITKVNSAT
+1656 SYSLITKTDAAA
-1668 LSAKTGTDSNAEQ
+1668 LSSKTGTDNNAGQ
-1681 TNAVDISLQGKSYPY
+1681 TNAADVSLQGKAYPY
-1696 PIWTTYDLANGQPGT
+1696 PIWTIYEPTAWQTGT

-1718 D
+1718 EE